1 MNHIYKSIFNKALG
15 VFTAV
20 PEFASAHGKGSER
33 TVVGRVA
40 KGTAGFAASALA
52 ISVGLALTST
62 SAVAGPGIYINDGPD
77 EGCLVVPDAPTGI
90 YGLTRD
96 NISAANTML
105 KPGNLMPDRT
115 IFGLDKM
122 SPCES
127 SGNGVHAFDTQT
139 NRTLFYGK
147 THRVDTA
154 NNGSKNLTLGGR
166 LDVNSGIIGVGD
178 RGTNG
183 AGATNSIRMGTG
195 TTLADAN
202 KKLNSISIG
211 VDTGASDSNAI
222 AIGANTSAAGSNSSA
237 IGLNAKATTDSSIAI
252 GTTAE
257 AGGPAVNATLLGTK
271 AIAIGYETKALGTSN
286 VALGYGSVAENGHD
300 SIAIGIKAK
309 TSNIKSIAIGAYS
322 EASGVQSTV
331 ISDNYGAAT
340 AVSTA
345 SGTRSQVYGAETNV
359 SGNNSVAIGDTNK
372 VASNR
377 TYVMGNNINAATGTD
392 DSLAFGTKAG
402 VGGANAI
409 ALGNTAKATKEN
421 TIAQGTESVVYGKNS
436 VSIGYKAVS
445 GIETPTP
452 TQTNAFSVS
461 IGNETEAI
469 DASTI
474 AIGDKAKAKGG
485 VDALA
490 VGTQAN
496 AMTYKA
502 LAIGAYSQATGRQ
515 STVIGNDI
523 QGQPSIASGTR
534 SQILGVQ
541 SNVSGD
547 NSVSIGDTNTV
558 ASVRTYAMGN
568 NINVAAGADDSLAFG
583 TKASVAGINTIAMG
597 NTTQASAN
605 YAIAVGNTAQAT
617 AEHATAI
624 GNKSVASNVS
634 AIALGRQA
642 QATDENAVALGAD
655 SKADGHSSF
664 AGAVGSSS
672 AGTRQVSIGHYAGNN
687 TEGSSTP
694 AKPADYA
701 VFIGNYAGSDAA
713 GTNGNTNG
721 VAIGSEAGRYL
732 QSGSNNTA
740 IGSQAG
746 QYVEGSLNASLG
758 QGAGKYV
765 KGNNNIAMGTQAG
778 TGTATE
784 KLEVSGTTAIGNTAK
799 ALTNDSVAIGTTAK
813 SGKVDKFSGERSVA
827 IGAYSEALGTGGIA
841 IGDSAATTNGH
852 NGVAI
857 GVYSKTQNEK
867 AISIGAF
874 NKATGAQSIVIA
886 GNYDLK
892 NSDGV
897 SVASGTRATVI
908 GAETTVSGNNSVAI
922 GDTNT
927 VASARTYALGNNI
940 NAAAGT
946 DDSLVFGTRAAV
958 GARDTI
964 AMGNTAQSKTRHS
977 IAIGQDASAGD
988 DSANAEQKGVSAVA
1002 IGHGAQAN
1010 YYDAIAIGA
1019 RATVAPAAG
1028 NTTAADSIAIG
1039 VEATADNYKTTAI
1052 GTYARAKGRQ
1062 STVIANNVQGS
1073 NYSTASGD
1081 RSQVYGVETTVSGNN
1096 SVAIGDTNNVA
1107 SNRTY
1112 AIGNNINIAEA
1123 AVDSLAF
1130 GTKAGV
1136 KSARS
1141 IAIGTEASAGSTDT
1155 TYNPLGDI
1163 RATAI
1168 GSEAKANGL
1177 RSIALGDVAVAS
1189 ERYGTALGSSSNVSA
1204 AYGTAVG
1211 FENRVSGDGG
1221 FAAGTH
1227 SVAAG
1232 RQQISI
1238 GHFAGDNVAN
1248 SGVPAK
1254 AADYGVFIGRY
1265 AGSDAAGATGNNYGI
1280 AIGAEAGRYQQG
1292 GEDNYAI
1299 GQNAGQY
1306 VNGTHS
1312 VALGLNAGSHIE
1324 GDGNF
1329 AAADGAGNYIKGRN
1343 NIAIGNNAGSGAAGA
1358 IVEADRTISV
1368 GTRTQARG
1376 DNAVAIGTDSKAL
1389 AVDATAVGQAAQAS
1403 AEKTVAVGQGAK
1415 ATERFTVAMGHNA
1428 TASHANSVALGTNS
1442 ATSDVHT
1449 GAYTL
1454 NNSYTAAGLPNA
1466 ANGTVSVG
1474 SVGKERQIQN
1484 VAAGVISAT
1493 STDAINGSQ
1502 LYATNNYMSNFATGV
1517 KNVLGGDAAVDNAG
1531 NLTMS
1536 NIGGT
1541 GKGNVNDAIAA
1552 ANTKVAAGDNITVT
1566 PTTNA
1571 DGSKTYTV
1579 ATKKDLVVD
1588 SVKAG
1593 DTTVNTDGVT
1603 IAGGPS
1609 VKKDGINA
1617 GDKKITG
1624 VADGNV
1630 AAGSKDA
1637 VNGGQLAEVK
1647 AKADSAVQDV
1657 VSSNPT
1663 ALTATKAGDTVTLT
1677 PNFIAGD
1684 LVNADGT
1691 VNDPAAADEGKLVS
1705 AKTVADALKANHF
1718 VVDTKANGGAVDAAS
1733 EENAKVGSGNKVTF
1747 EAGKNLVAQQTN
1759 TANGGATVNYKL
1771 SDTLENLVSVKSAEI
1786 EAGIGP
1792 NKVVLNNNGVK
1803 VGDSTLNDKGLTI
1816 NNGPSVTDT
1825 GIDAGNKKITGVADG
1840 NVAAGSTDAVN
1851 GGQLAAVKAKAD
1863 SAVQDIKSGDEKAL
1877 SVTKAG
1883 NTYTITPNLSG
1894 DLVDANGNITAPTT
1908 PEEKGK
1914 LVTAGTVAEA
1924 LANTHFV
1931 VDTKA
1936 TDGELDAASQAD
1948 QKIKASNKVT
1958 LQAGK
1963 NLKAKQTNGANGA
1976 EVEFSLKDSI
1986 SLKEVKVGE
1995 GSANEV
2001 VLNNNGVNV
2010 AGNTYINKDGLNAN
2024 DKKITNVA
2032 PGAVT
2037 AASKDAVNGSQLY
2050 NVANNVKD
2058 LIGPDA
2064 KIDPATG
2071 KVTVADPAKGIGET
2085 GKGNIG
2091 DAIKHVNDAA
2101 KAAAETAAKHTTVVE
2116 GKNVKVTKGKN
2127 AAGGDEYTVA
2137 TKDDLDVT
2145 SVTAGNTT
2153 VNTNGLTITGGPS
2166 VTRGGIDAGN
2176 RVISGVKAG
2185 DVSATSQEAVNGS
2198 QLHATNTKLDGVKA
2212 KADTAVQDVKSG
2224 DENALTAVKDPS
2236 TNIVTVTPKLSGNLV
2251 DANGNITAPTT
2262 PEEKGKLVT
2271 AGTVADALANTHFV
2285 VDTKATD
2292 GELDAASQADQKI
2305 KAGNKV
2311 TLQAGKNLK
2320 AKQTNGANGAQV
2332 EFSLKDSISLKE
2344 VTAGEGANQVVL
2356 GNDGVKVGGNT
2367 YINNA
2372 GLNANGNKITN
2383 VADGVDP
2390 TDAVNKGQLD
2400 AVKGIADSAVKS
2412 VDVANGEQ
2420 NLVVDNSDPKNPK
2433 LSLKKDLTV
2442 DSVKAGDST
2451 LNNDGL
2457 TIAGGPSVKKD
2468 GINAGDKT
2476 ITNVALGAVSPT
2488 SKDAVNG
2495 SQLYNVADNVKD
2507 LIGPDAVIDP
2517 ATGKVTVADPAK
2529 GIGETGKGN
2538 IGDAIKHVNDAAKA
2552 AADTAKKHTTVEQ
2565 GDNIVVEE
2573 SLNADGGKHYK
2584 VSTAKDLNVD
2594 SVKAGDTTVN
2604 NDGVTIA
2611 GGPSVTKGG
2620 INAGGNTIT
2629 NVADGVNPNDA
2640 VNKGQLDKVAGVAD
2654 SAVKSV
2660 KAADGEQ
2667 NLVVDNSDP
2676 KNPKLSLKKDLTV
2689 DSVKAGDTTVNN
2701 DGLTIAGGP
2710 SVKKDG
2716 IDAGDKKITNVAAGD
2731 VAENS
2736 KDAVNGGQLHNVAK
2750 GVADVLGGD
2759 AAVDGDGKV
2768 TMTNIGETGKGN
2780 VNDAIKHV
2788 NDLAKNAADTAKKH
2802 TTVEQGDNI
2811 VVEES
2816 LNADGGKH
2824 YKVSTA
2830 KDLNVDSVKAGD
2842 TTVNND
2848 GVTIAG
2854 GPSVTKGGINAG
2866 GNTITN
2872 VADGVNDTD
2881 AVNKGQ
2887 LNKVDTKVSNV
2898 AQNVVNVLGGDAAVN
2913 GNGDITMSNIG
2924 ETGKGNINDAIKS
2937 VNDLAKKAAAEKT
2950 SVKAKEGR
2958 SNVTVTEG
2966 VNAAGG
2972 HEYTVDVERSVTNA
2986 GSDYVTVTN
2995 NHDADTNTT
3004 TYTVDVSAK
3013 TKASLAKADSAVQGL
3028 TSKDGNLNF
3037 TKGPNGNVEVS
3048 FNDNLNVKNVT
3059 TDRVQVANGP
3069 SMSKDGINA
3078 AGKAISNVANGNVAA
3093 DSKDAVNGGQLH
3105 ETAKSVADVIGGG
3118 ATVKDGKVV
3127 AGQNG
3132 IGNTGQNTV
3141 HGAIAAI
3148 NQNTA
3153 NNFNQIRGDL
3163 RKMDR
3168 DLRGGIAGALA
3179 TAGLPQAFRPG
3190 KSMVAAAAS
3199 TYRGQSGLAIGV
3211 SRISD
3216 NGKVIL
3222 KVTGNTNSRGD
3233 FGGTIGAGYQW

>member
-52 ISVGLALTST
+52 ISIGLALTST
-62 SAVAGPGIYINDGPD
+62 SAVAGPGIYINDGKSD
-77 EGCLVVPDAPTGI
+77 DGCLALPDASGPNVGI
-90 YGLTRD
+90 YG
-96 NISAANTML
+96 ISNAGGGINVSILA
-105 KPGNLMPDRT
+105 PGQVAPNKDYFAMNA
-115 IFGLDKM
+115 M
-122 SPCES
+122 APCLS
-127 SGNGVHAFDTQT
+127 SGNAAQALDTQT
-139 NRTLFYGK
+139 NRTLFYGNDSYGHG
-147 THRVDTA
+147 TIT
-154 NNGSKNLTLGGR
+154 NNGAKNLTLGGR

-195 TTLADAN
+195 TTLDDAN
-202 KKLNSISIG
+202 KKINSIAIGVNTQATSDYATAIGEEALANGSDGALAIGRKATANATSGPMAIGYDAVTTGKSGIAQGYHAHTNAQSGLAIGDNAKASGIGQVAIGYASNAQKPDIDKANTAAPNKADYSVTVGHYAGADYTGTNNYRSTLIGDNAGRYGEEGTQNTAVGSLACMYVKGSNNVALGIGAGSGSATDKLEVSNTTAIGNAAKALTHNSISIG
-211 VDTGASDSNAI
+211 L
-222 AIGANTSAAGSNSSA
+222 NSKS
-237 IGLNAKATTDSSIAI
+237 GKADAFSGENSIAI
-252 GTTAE
+252 GSIAE
-257 AGGPAVNATLLGTK
+257 AM
-271 AIAIGYETKALGTSN
+271 GTSSI
-286 VALGYGSVAENGHD
+286 AMGSHASTSNGHD
-300 SIAIGIKAK
+300 SIALGTYATTENQKA
-309 TSNIKSIAIGAYS
+309 TAIGSYS
-322 EASGVQSTV
+322 AATGRQSLTIANNYDSKNLKPVSVASGARATV
-331 ISDNYGAAT
+331 I
-340 AVSTA
+340 
-345 SGTRSQVYGAETNV
+345 GAETTV
-359 SGNNSVAIGDTNK
+359 SGDNSVAIGDTNT

-377 TYVMGNNINAATGTD
+377 TYVMGNNINAAAGTN

-547 NSVSIGDTNTV
+547 NSVSIGDTNT
-558 ASVRTYAMGN
+558 
-568 NINVAAGADDSLAFG
+568 I
-583 TKASVAGINTIAMG
+583 
-597 NTTQASAN
+597 
-605 YAIAVGNTAQAT
+605 
-617 AEHATAI
+617 
-624 GNKSVASNVS
+624 
-634 AIALGRQA
+634 
-642 QATDENAVALGAD
+642 
-655 SKADGHSSF
+655 
-664 AGAVGSSS
+664 
-672 AGTRQVSIGHYAGNN
+672 
-687 TEGSSTP
+687 
-694 AKPADYA
+694 
-701 VFIGNYAGSDAA
+701 
-713 GTNGNTNG
+713 
-721 VAIGSEAGRYL
+721 
-732 QSGSNNTA
+732 
-740 IGSQAG
+740 
-746 QYVEGSLNASLG
+746 
-758 QGAGKYV
+758 
-765 KGNNNIAMGTQAG
+765 
-778 TGTATE
+778 
-784 KLEVSGTTAIGNTAK
+784 
-799 ALTNDSVAIGTTAK
+799 
-813 SGKVDKFSGERSVA
+813 
-827 IGAYSEALGTGGIA
+827 
-841 IGDSAATTNGH
+841 
-852 NGVAI
+852 
-857 GVYSKTQNEK
+857 
-867 AISIGAF
+867 
-874 NKATGAQSIVIA
+874 
-886 GNYDLK
+886 
-892 NSDGV
+892 
-897 SVASGTRATVI
+897 
-908 GAETTVSGNNSVAI
+908 
-922 GDTNT
+922 
-927 VASARTYALGNNI
+927 ASARTYALGNNI

-946 DDSLVFGTRAAV
+946 EDSLAFGTRASVQGANTIAVGNTAQALTDDSISIGRDSKAGKVDKFDGKKSIAIGYASEAMGSNAIALGSNAATNNGHDSIAMGTYAKTNGEKTISIGAYNTAEGAQSIVIAGNYDASTGSNRSTTTAAARRAIVVGPESHATAEDAVAIGNKNTVASARTYALGNNINVAAGADDSLVFGTRANV
-958 GARDTI
+958 GAVHSI
-964 AMGNTAQSKTRHS
+964 AMGSTAAATGIGS
-977 IAIGQDASAGD
+977 IALGKSASATDQRAIAMGENALAGNEASMALGYNSSAKGSKQVSIGLGAGALKNATDAGAELATFVGHYAGADNASPTGNAQGVAVGVNAGRYGVSGIRNVAVGPNTGQKVEGD
-988 DSANAEQKGVSAVA
+988 DN
-1002 IGHGAQAN
+1002 
-1010 YYDAIAIGA
+1010 
-1019 RATVAPAAG
+1019 
-1028 NTTAADSIAIG
+1028 
-1039 VEATADNYKTTAI
+1039 TAI
-1052 GTYARAKGRQ
+1052 GYNSGRGVKGTNNFAGGANAGVFVEGNNNVALGFNAGIGAEAKPLKVNRTTAVGSDSRALADDSVALGDHA
-1062 STVIANNVQGS
+1062 IANN
-1073 NYSTASGD
+1073 A
-1081 RSQVYGVETTVSGNN
+1081 N
-1096 SVAIGDTNNVA
+1096 SVAIGT
-1107 SNRTY
+1107 
-1112 AIGNNINIAEA
+1112 
-1123 AVDSLAF
+1123 
-1130 GTKAGV
+1130 
-1136 KSARS
+1136 RS
-1141 IAIGTEASAGSTDT
+1141 T
-1155 TYNPLGDI
+1155 
-1163 RATAI
+1163 
-1168 GSEAKANGL
+1168 
-1177 RSIALGDVAVAS
+1177 
-1189 ERYGTALGSSSNVSA
+1189 
-1204 AYGTAVG
+1204 
-1211 FENRVSGDGG
+1211 
-1221 FAAGTH
+1221 
-1227 SVAAG
+1227 
-1232 RQQISI
+1232 
-1238 GHFAGDNVAN
+1238 
-1248 SGVPAK
+1248 
-1254 AADYGVFIGRY
+1254 
-1265 AGSDAAGATGNNYGI
+1265 
-1280 AIGAEAGRYQQG
+1280 
-1292 GEDNYAI
+1292 
-1299 GQNAGQY
+1299 
-1306 VNGTHS
+1306 
-1312 VALGLNAGSHIE
+1312 
-1324 GDGNF
+1324 
-1329 AAADGAGNYIKGRN
+1329 
-1343 NIAIGNNAGSGAAGA
+1343 
-1358 IVEADRTISV
+1358 
-1368 GTRTQARG
+1368 
-1376 DNAVAIGTDSKAL
+1376 
-1389 AVDATAVGQAAQAS
+1389 
-1403 AEKTVAVGQGAK
+1403 
-1415 ATERFTVAMGHNA
+1415 
-1428 TASHANSVALGTNS
+1428 
-1442 ATSDVHT
+1442 TSDIHT

-1454 NNSYTAAGLPNA
+1454 NGSYTAAGLPVA

-1474 SVGKERQIQN
+1474 SAGKERQIQN

-1502 LYATNNYMSNFATGV
+1502 LYATNNYLSNLAGGV

-1531 NLTMS
+1531 NVTMS

-1566 PTTNA
+1566 PTTNT

-1609 VKKDGINA
+1609 VQKTGINA
-1617 GDKKITG
+1617 GNKKITG
-1624 VADGNV
+1624 VANGNV

-1647 AKADSAVQDV
+1647 AKADSAVQNV
-1657 VSSNPT
+1657 VSTNPT

-1691 VNDPAAADEGKLVS
+1691 VKDPAAADEGKLVS

-1718 VVDTKANGGAVDAAS
+1718 VVDTKANGGKVETGS
-1733 EENAKVGSGNKVTF
+1733 EADAKVGSGNKVTF

-1816 NNGPSVTDT
+1816 NNGPSVTDA
-1825 GIDAGNKKITGVADG
+1825 GIDAGNKKITGVANG

-1851 GGQLAAVKAKAD
+1851 GGQLAEVKSKAD
-1863 SAVQDIKSGDEKAL
+1863 SAVQDVKSGDENAL
-1877 SVTKAG
+1877 TAVKDPNTNIVTV
-1883 NTYTITPNLSG
+1883 TPKLSG
-1894 DLVDANGNITAPTT
+1894 DLVDTNGNITAPTT

-1914 LVTAGTVAEA
+1914 LVTAGTVADA

-2064 KIDPATG
+2064 T
-2071 KVTVADPAKGIGET
+2071 
-2085 GKGNIG
+2085 
-2091 DAIKHVNDAA
+2091 
-2101 KAAAETAAKHTTVVE
+2101 
-2116 GKNVKVTKGKN
+2116 
-2127 AAGGDEYTVA
+2127 
-2137 TKDDLDVT
+2137 
-2145 SVTAGNTT
+2145 
-2153 VNTNGLTITGGPS
+2153 
-2166 VTRGGIDAGN
+2166 
-2176 RVISGVKAG
+2176 
-2185 DVSATSQEAVNGS
+2185 
-2198 QLHATNTKLDGVKA
+2198 
-2212 KADTAVQDVKSG
+2212 
-2224 DENALTAVKDPS
+2224 
-2236 TNIVTVTPKLSGNLV
+2236 
-2251 DANGNITAPTT
+2251 
-2262 PEEKGKLVT
+2262 
-2271 AGTVADALANTHFV
+2271 
-2285 VDTKATD
+2285 
-2292 GELDAASQADQKI
+2292 
-2305 KAGNKV
+2305 
-2311 TLQAGKNLK
+2311 
-2320 AKQTNGANGAQV
+2320 
-2332 EFSLKDSISLKE
+2332 
-2344 VTAGEGANQVVL
+2344 
-2356 GNDGVKVGGNT
+2356 
-2367 YINNA
+2367 
-2372 GLNANGNKITN
+2372 
-2383 VADGVDP
+2383 
-2390 TDAVNKGQLD
+2390 
-2400 AVKGIADSAVKS
+2400 
-2412 VDVANGEQ
+2412 
-2420 NLVVDNSDPKNPK
+2420 
-2433 LSLKKDLTV
+2433 
-2442 DSVKAGDST
+2442 
-2451 LNNDGL
+2451 
-2457 TIAGGPSVKKD
+2457 
-2468 GINAGDKT
+2468 
-2476 ITNVALGAVSPT
+2476 
-2488 SKDAVNG
+2488 
-2495 SQLYNVADNVKD
+2495 
-2507 LIGPDAVIDP
+2507 IDP

-2584 VSTAKDLNVD
+2584 VSTARDLNVD

-2604 NDGVTIA
+2604 NDGVTINN
-2611 GGPSVTKGG
+2611 GPSMTKDG
-2620 INAGGNTIT
+2620 INANNTKVT
-2629 NVADGVNPNDA
+2629 NVADGVDAADA
-2640 VNKGQLDKVAGVAD
+2640 VNKGQLD
-2654 SAVKSV
+2654 
-2660 KAADGEQ
+2660 
-2667 NLVVDNSDP
+2667 
-2676 KNPKLSLKKDLTV
+2676 
-2689 DSVKAGDTTVNN
+2689 
-2701 DGLTIAGGP
+2701 
-2710 SVKKDG
+2710 
-2716 IDAGDKKITNVAAGD
+2716 
-2731 VAENS
+2731 
-2736 KDAVNGGQLHNVAK
+2736 
-2750 GVADVLGGD
+2750 
-2759 AAVDGDGKV
+2759 
-2768 TMTNIGETGKGN
+2768 
-2780 VNDAIKHV
+2780 
-2788 NDLAKNAADTAKKH
+2788 
-2802 TTVEQGDNI
+2802 
-2811 VVEES
+2811 
-2816 LNADGGKH
+2816 
-2824 YKVSTA
+2824 
-2830 KDLNVDSVKAGD
+2830 
-2842 TTVNND
+2842 
-2848 GVTIAG
+2848 
-2854 GPSVTKGGINAG
+2854 
-2866 GNTITN
+2866 
-2872 VADGVNDTD
+2872 
-2881 AVNKGQ
+2881 
-2887 LNKVDTKVSNV
+2887 KVDTKVSNV
-2898 AQNVVNVLGGDAAVN
+2898 AQNVVNVLGGDATVN

-2966 VNAAGG
+2966 INAAGG

-3037 TKGPNGNVEVS
+3037 TKGANGNVEVS

-3216 NGKVIL
+3216 NGKIIL

>member
-33 TVVGRVA
+33 AVVGRVA

-62 SAVAGPGIYINDGPD
+62 SAVASAGIYVNDGTDP
-77 EGCLVVPDAPTGI
+77 GCLALPDTPYPNTGI
-90 YGLTRD
+90 YG
-96 NISAANTML
+96 ISSSGNSIV
-105 KPGNLMPDRT
+105 PGNSMINPGYTLVPNSY
-115 IFGLDKM
+115 FGLDQMK
-122 SPCES
+122 PCLP
-127 SGNGVHAFDTQT
+127 SGDGVHAAATQT
-139 NRTLFYGK
+139 NRTLFYGN
-147 THRVDTA
+147 THTVDTT

-178 RGTNG
+178 RGVNG

-195 TTLADAN
+195 TTLDEAN

-211 VDTGASDSNAI
+211 VDAGASATGSTAIGANAKARAEYSVALGDSAVSGDNTIGAVNGGGGAIAIGRQSMANNYNAI
-222 AIGANTSAAGSNSSA
+222 AIGMSASVSPAAGV
-237 IGLNAKATTDSSIAI
+237 TTASDGIAI
-252 GTTAE
+252 GSETVVDNYK
-257 AGGPAVNATLLGTK
+257 GIAV
-271 AIAIGYETKALGTSN
+271 
-286 VALGYGSVAENGHD
+286 
-300 SIAIGIKAK
+300 
-309 TSNIKSIAIGAYS
+309 GAYS
-322 EASGVQSTV
+322 QAKGRQSTV
-331 ISDNYGAAT
+331 IANNVQGSNY
-340 AVSTA
+340 STA
-345 SGTRSQVYGAETNV
+345 SGDRSQVYGAETNV
-359 SGNNSVAIGDTNK
+359 SGNNSVAIGDTNT
-372 VASNR
+372 VASAR
-377 TYVMGNNINAATGTD
+377 TYALGNNINAAAGTQ
-392 DSLAFGTKAG
+392 DSLVFGTRASVEAIANIAMGKTATTHTDNSIAIGSGAESGGKGANDGFNGTKA
-402 VGGANAI
+402 
-409 ALGNTAKATKEN
+409 
-421 TIAQGTESVVYGKNS
+421 
-436 VSIGYKAVS
+436 
-445 GIETPTP
+445 
-452 TQTNAFSVS
+452 
-461 IGNETEAI
+461 
-469 DASTI
+469 
-474 AIGDKAKAKGG
+474 
-485 VDALA
+485 
-490 VGTQAN
+490 
-496 AMTYKA
+496 
-502 LAIGAYSQATGRQ
+502 
-515 STVIGNDI
+515 
-523 QGQPSIASGTR
+523 
-534 SQILGVQ
+534 
-541 SNVSGD
+541 
-547 NSVSIGDTNTV
+547 
-558 ASVRTYAMGN
+558 
-568 NINVAAGADDSLAFG
+568 
-583 TKASVAGINTIAMG
+583 
-597 NTTQASAN
+597 
-605 YAIAVGNTAQAT
+605 
-617 AEHATAI
+617 
-624 GNKSVASNVS
+624 
-634 AIALGRQA
+634 
-642 QATDENAVALGAD
+642 
-655 SKADGHSSF
+655 
-664 AGAVGSSS
+664 
-672 AGTRQVSIGHYAGNN
+672 
-687 TEGSSTP
+687 
-694 AKPADYA
+694 
-701 VFIGNYAGSDAA
+701 
-713 GTNGNTNG
+713 
-721 VAIGSEAGRYL
+721 VAIGSDAKGL
-732 QSGSNNTA
+732 GTGAVA
-740 IGSQAG
+740 IGQ
-746 QYVEGSLNASLG
+746 NAT
-758 QGAGKYV
+758 V
-765 KGNNNIAMGTQAG
+765 KDGHDSIAMG
-778 TGTATE
+778 
-784 KLEVSGTTAIGNTAK
+784 V
-799 ALTNDSVAIGTTAK
+799 
-813 SGKVDKFSGERSVA
+813 
-827 IGAYSEALGTGGIA
+827 YSQ
-841 IGDSAATTNGH
+841 TTN
-852 NGVAI
+852 N
-857 GVYSKTQNEK
+857 K
-867 AISIGAF
+867 AISIGAYNEASGVQSTVIGSNF
-874 NKATGAQSIVIA
+874 NT
-886 GNYDLK
+886 K
-892 NSDGV
+892 NDAGV

-946 DDSLVFGTRAAV
+946 DDSLAFGTRASV
-958 GARDTI
+958 QGANTI
-964 AMGNTAQSKTRHS
+964 AVGNTAQALTDDSISIGRDSKAGKVDKFDGKKS
-977 IAIGQDASAGD
+977 IAIGYASEAMGSNAIALGSNAATNNGHDSIAMGTYAKTNGEKTISIGAYNTAEGAQSIVIAGNYDASTG
-988 DSANAEQKGVSAVA
+988 SNRS
-1002 IGHGAQAN
+1002 
-1010 YYDAIAIGA
+1010 
-1019 RATVAPAAG
+1019 T
-1028 NTTAADSIAIG
+1028 TTAAARRAIVVGPESHATAEDALAIG
-1039 VEATADNYKTTAI
+1039 NKNT
-1052 GTYARAKGRQ
+1052 
-1062 STVIANNVQGS
+1062 
-1073 NYSTASGD
+1073 
-1081 RSQVYGVETTVSGNN
+1081 
-1096 SVAIGDTNNVA
+1096 VA
-1107 SNRTY
+1107 SARTY
-1112 AIGNNINIAEA
+1112 AIGNNINVA
-1123 AVDSLAF
+1123 ANTDDSLVF
-1130 GTKAGV
+1130 GTRAHTDFSRSIAMGVNASTLGQTGVAIGDNAVTNGVNQISIGHKAGDVTETDNKKTRRPNVGNFGVMIGHYAGAEYTADEVTPVNHQHGTVAVGTQAGRAGKDSWSNIALGNQAGRAVHGNDNIAIGVNSGSGKMTDKVESDGKDVSTVDEYLNV
-1136 KSARS
+1136 KHSISVGTMSAGKNNYS
-1141 IAIGTEASAGSTDT
+1141 IAIGTQATAGNGQKEADGST
-1155 TYNPLGDI
+1155 
-1163 RATAI
+1163 
-1168 GSEAKANGL
+1168 KNGY
-1177 RSIALGDVAVAS
+1177 S
-1189 ERYGTALGSSSNVSA
+1189 
-1204 AYGTAVG
+1204 
-1211 FENRVSGDGG
+1211 
-1221 FAAGTH
+1221 
-1227 SVAAG
+1227 
-1232 RQQISI
+1232 
-1238 GHFAGDNVAN
+1238 
-1248 SGVPAK
+1248 
-1254 AADYGVFIGRY
+1254 
-1265 AGSDAAGATGNNYGI
+1265 
-1280 AIGAEAGRYQQG
+1280 
-1292 GEDNYAI
+1292 
-1299 GQNAGQY
+1299 
-1306 VNGTHS
+1306 
-1312 VALGLNAGSHIE
+1312 
-1324 GDGNF
+1324 
-1329 AAADGAGNYIKGRN
+1329 
-1343 NIAIGNNAGSGAAGA
+1343 
-1358 IVEADRTISV
+1358 
-1368 GTRTQARG
+1368 
-1376 DNAVAIGTDSKAL
+1376 VAIGTSAN
-1389 AVDATAVGQAAQAS
+1389 AS
-1403 AEKTVAVGQGAK
+1403 AL
-1415 ATERFTVAMGHNA
+1415 
-1428 TASHANSVALGTNS
+1428 NSVALGAAAS
-1442 ATSDVHT
+1442 ASHEYSVALGRDSKTSDIHT
-1449 GAYTL
+1449 GDYTL

-1474 SVGKERQIQN
+1474 SAGKERQIQN

-1502 LYATNNYMSNFATGV
+1502 LYATNNYLSNLAGGV

-1531 NLTMS
+1531 NVTMS

-1566 PTTNA
+1566 PTTNT

-1603 IAGGPS
+1603 ITGGPS

-1617 GDKKITG
+1617 GDKKIT
-1624 VADGNV
+1624 NV
-1630 AAGSKDA
+1630 APGAVVAGSKDA

-1647 AKADSAVQDV
+1647 AKADSAVQNV
-1657 VSSNPT
+1657 VSANPT

-1691 VNDPAAADEGKLVS
+1691 VKDPAAADEGKLVS

-1718 VVDTKANGGAVDAAS
+1718 VVDTKANGGKVDAAS

-1816 NNGPSVTDT
+1816 NNGPSVTDA
-1825 GIDAGNKKITGVADG
+1825 GIDAGNKKITGVANG

-1851 GGQLAAVKAKAD
+1851 GGQLAEVKSKAD
-1863 SAVQDIKSGDEKAL
+1863 SAVQDVKSGDENAL
-1877 SVTKAG
+1877 TAVKDPNTNIVTV
-1883 NTYTITPNLSG
+1883 TPKLSG
-1894 DLVDANGNITAPTT
+1894 DLVDTNGNITAPTT
-1908 PEEKGK
+1908 PADKGK

-2064 KIDPATG
+2064 AIDPATG

-2224 DENALTAVKDPS
+2224 DENALTAVKDPN
-2236 TNIVTVTPKLSGNLV
+2236 TNIVTVTPKLSGDLV

-2262 PEEKGKLVT
+2262 PADKGKLVT

-2356 GNDGVKVGGNT
+2356 NDKGVNVGGNT
-2367 YINNA
+2367 YINND

-2390 TDAVNKGQLD
+2390 KDAVNKGQLD
-2400 AVKGIADSAVKS
+2400 AVKGVADSAVKS
-2412 VDVANGEQ
+2412 VKAKDGEE
-2420 NLVVDNSDPKNPK
+2420 NLVVDNTDPKNPK

-2468 GINAGDKT
+2468 GINAGGKT
-2476 ITNVALGAVSPT
+2476 ITNVAPGAVTPT

-2495 SQLYNVADNVKD
+2495 GQLYNVANNVKD
-2507 LIGPDAVIDP
+2507 LIGPDAAIDP

-2584 VSTAKDLNVD
+2584 VYTAKDLNVDSVKAGDTTVNNDGVTIAGGPSVTKAGINAGGNTITNVADGVNPNDAVNKGQLDAVKGVADSAVKSVDVANGEQNLVVDNSDPKNPKLSLKKDLTVDSVKAGDSTLNNDGLTIAGGPSVKKDGIDAADKKITNVAAGDVAENSKDAVNGGQLHSVASSVANVLGGNAAVDGNGNVTTNDIGGTGKGTVHDAIAAVKDAADKAADTAKKHTTVEHGDNILVEESTNADGGKHYKVSTARDLNVD

-2640 VNKGQLDKVAGVAD
+2640 VNKGQLD
-2654 SAVKSV
+2654 
-2660 KAADGEQ
+2660 
-2667 NLVVDNSDP
+2667 
-2676 KNPKLSLKKDLTV
+2676 
-2689 DSVKAGDTTVNN
+2689 
-2701 DGLTIAGGP
+2701 
-2710 SVKKDG
+2710 
-2716 IDAGDKKITNVAAGD
+2716 
-2731 VAENS
+2731 
-2736 KDAVNGGQLHNVAK
+2736 
-2750 GVADVLGGD
+2750 
-2759 AAVDGDGKV
+2759 
-2768 TMTNIGETGKGN
+2768 
-2780 VNDAIKHV
+2780 
-2788 NDLAKNAADTAKKH
+2788 
-2802 TTVEQGDNI
+2802 
-2811 VVEES
+2811 
-2816 LNADGGKH
+2816 
-2824 YKVSTA
+2824 
-2830 KDLNVDSVKAGD
+2830 
-2842 TTVNND
+2842 
-2848 GVTIAG
+2848 
-2854 GPSVTKGGINAG
+2854 
-2866 GNTITN
+2866 
-2872 VADGVNDTD
+2872 
-2881 AVNKGQ
+2881 
-2887 LNKVDTKVSNV
+2887 KVDTKVSNV

-2995 NHDADTNTT
+2995 NHDADSNTT

-3037 TKGPNGNVEVS
+3037 TKGANGNVEVS

>member
-33 TVVGRVA
+33 AVVGRVA

-62 SAVAGPGIYINDGPD
+62 SAVAGPGIYINDGTD
-77 EGCLVVPDAPTGI
+77 TGCLAIPHAQSPNVGIHGISGGAPVPGLSLLGPSQVVPDKSY
-90 YGLTRD
+90 YGLDVMKPCLSSTGT
-96 NISAANTML
+96 AAEE
-105 KPGNLMPDRT
+105 R
-115 IFGLDKM
+115 
-122 SPCES
+122 S
-127 SGNGVHAFDTQT
+127 TQT
-139 NRTLFYGK
+139 NRTLFYGGNSYTK
-147 THRVDTA
+147 GTITD
-154 NNGSKNLTLGGR
+154 NGAKNLTLGGR

-195 TTLADAN
+195 TTLDEAN
-202 KKLNSISIG
+202 KVANSISIG
-211 VDTGASDSNAI
+211 VDAGASALGSTAIGANAKARAEYSVALGDSAVSGDNTIGAANGGGGAIAIGRQSMANNYNAI
-222 AIGANTSAAGSNSSA
+222 AIGFSASVSPAAGV
-237 IGLNAKATTDSSIAI
+237 TTASDGIAI
-252 GTTAE
+252 GS
-257 AGGPAVNATLLGTK
+257 
-271 AIAIGYETKALGTSN
+271 ET
-286 VALGYGSVAENGHD
+286 VV
-300 SIAIGIKAK
+300 
-309 TSNIKSIAIGAYS
+309 
-322 EASGVQSTV
+322 
-331 ISDNYGAAT
+331 DNYKGI
-340 AVSTA
+340 AV
-345 SGTRSQVYGAETNV
+345 
-359 SGNNSVAIGDTNK
+359 
-372 VASNR
+372 
-377 TYVMGNNINAATGTD
+377 
-392 DSLAFGTKAG
+392 
-402 VGGANAI
+402 
-409 ALGNTAKATKEN
+409 
-421 TIAQGTESVVYGKNS
+421 
-436 VSIGYKAVS
+436 
-445 GIETPTP
+445 
-452 TQTNAFSVS
+452 
-461 IGNETEAI
+461 
-469 DASTI
+469 
-474 AIGDKAKAKGG
+474 
-485 VDALA
+485 
-490 VGTQAN
+490 
-496 AMTYKA
+496 
-502 LAIGAYSQATGRQ
+502 GAYSQ
-515 STVIGNDI
+515 
-523 QGQPSIASGTR
+523 
-534 SQILGVQ
+534 
-541 SNVSGD
+541 
-547 NSVSIGDTNTV
+547 
-558 ASVRTYAMGN
+558 
-568 NINVAAGADDSLAFG
+568 
-583 TKASVAGINTIAMG
+583 
-597 NTTQASAN
+597 
-605 YAIAVGNTAQAT
+605 
-617 AEHATAI
+617 
-624 GNKSVASNVS
+624 
-634 AIALGRQA
+634 
-642 QATDENAVALGAD
+642 
-655 SKADGHSSF
+655 
-664 AGAVGSSS
+664 
-672 AGTRQVSIGHYAGNN
+672 
-687 TEGSSTP
+687 
-694 AKPADYA
+694 
-701 VFIGNYAGSDAA
+701 
-713 GTNGNTNG
+713 
-721 VAIGSEAGRYL
+721 
-732 QSGSNNTA
+732 
-740 IGSQAG
+740 
-746 QYVEGSLNASLG
+746 
-758 QGAGKYV
+758 
-765 KGNNNIAMGTQAG
+765 
-778 TGTATE
+778 
-784 KLEVSGTTAIGNTAK
+784 
-799 ALTNDSVAIGTTAK
+799 
-813 SGKVDKFSGERSVA
+813 
-827 IGAYSEALGTGGIA
+827 
-841 IGDSAATTNGH
+841 
-852 NGVAI
+852 
-857 GVYSKTQNEK
+857 
-867 AISIGAF
+867 
-874 NKATGAQSIVIA
+874 
-886 GNYDLK
+886 
-892 NSDGV
+892 
-897 SVASGTRATVI
+897 
-908 GAETTVSGNNSVAI
+908 
-922 GDTNT
+922 
-927 VASARTYALGNNI
+927 
-940 NAAAGT
+940 
-946 DDSLVFGTRAAV
+946 
-958 GARDTI
+958 
-964 AMGNTAQSKTRHS
+964 
-977 IAIGQDASAGD
+977 
-988 DSANAEQKGVSAVA
+988 
-1002 IGHGAQAN
+1002 
-1010 YYDAIAIGA
+1010 
-1019 RATVAPAAG
+1019 
-1028 NTTAADSIAIG
+1028 
-1039 VEATADNYKTTAI
+1039 
-1052 GTYARAKGRQ
+1052 AKGRQ

-1096 SVAIGDTNNVA
+1096 SVAIGDKNNVESARTYALGNNINAAAGTQDSLVFGTRATVEAVANIAMGRTATTHTDNSIAIGSGAESGGKGANDAFSGTQAVAIGPGAKGLGTGAVAIGPNASVKDGHDSIAMGVYSQTTNNKAISIGAYNEASGVQSTVIGSNFNTKNDAGVSIASGRRSQVYGVQTTVSGEQSVAIGDTNNVA
-1107 SNRTY
+1107 SARTY
-1112 AIGNNINIAEA
+1112 AMGNNINVA
-1123 AVDSLAF
+1123 AGADDSLAF
-1130 GTKAGV
+1130 GT
-1136 KSARS
+1136 
-1141 IAIGTEASAGSTDT
+1141 
-1155 TYNPLGDI
+1155 
-1163 RATAI
+1163 RA
-1168 GSEAKANGL
+1168 
-1177 RSIALGDVAVAS
+1177 
-1189 ERYGTALGSSSNVSA
+1189 
-1204 AYGTAVG
+1204 AVG
-1211 FENRVSGDGG
+1211 
-1221 FAAGTH
+1221 AANT
-1227 SVAAG
+1227 V
-1232 RQQISI
+1232 
-1238 GHFAGDNVAN
+1238 
-1248 SGVPAK
+1248 
-1254 AADYGVFIGRY
+1254 
-1265 AGSDAAGATGNNYGI
+1265 
-1280 AIGAEAGRYQQG
+1280 AIGA
-1292 GEDNYAI
+1292 
-1299 GQNAGQY
+1299 NA
-1306 VNGTHS
+1306 N
-1312 VALGLNAGSHIE
+1312 
-1324 GDGNF
+1324 
-1329 AAADGAGNYIKGRN
+1329 
-1343 NIAIGNNAGSGAAGA
+1343 
-1358 IVEADRTISV
+1358 
-1368 GTRTQARG
+1368 
-1376 DNAVAIGTDSKAL
+1376 
-1389 AVDATAVGQAAQAS
+1389 AAQ
-1403 AEKTVAVGQGAK
+1403 
-1415 ATERFTVAMGHNA
+1415 
-1428 TASHANSVALGTNS
+1428 ANSVALGAGS
-1442 ATSDVHT
+1442 ATSAAQTT
-1449 GAYTL
+1449 GPYTL
-1454 NNSYTAAGLPNA
+1454 NGSYTAAGQPNA

-1474 SVGKERQIQN
+1474 SAGKERQIQN

-1502 LYATNNYMSNFATGV
+1502 LYATNNYMNNFAGDV
-1517 KNVLGGDAAVDNAG
+1517 KTKLGGNAALG
-1531 NLTMS
+1531 NDGHLTMT

-1541 GKGNVNDAIAA
+1541 GKDNVNDAIAA
-1552 ANTKVAAGDNITVT
+1552 ANTKVAAGENITVT

-1593 DTTVNTDGVT
+1593 DTTVNTNGVT
-1603 IAGGPS
+1603 ITGGPS
-1609 VKKDGINA
+1609 VTKTGINA
-1617 GDKKITG
+1617 GDKKITN
-1624 VADGNV
+1624 VAPGTV

-1647 AKADSAVQDV
+1647 AKADSAVQNV
-1657 VSSNPT
+1657 VSANPTALTATKAGDTVTLTPNFIAGDLVNPATGAVNTPAAGDAGKLVTAGTVANALANTHFVVDTAKTDGELDAASKHDQKIKSGNKVTLQAGKNLKAKQTNAADGATVEFSLKDSISLTQVTAGTGANQVVLGNDGVKVGGNTYINNDGLNANNKPISNVADGVKPKDAVNKGQLDAVAQEAAKHTTVKAGQNVEVTEANNAAGGKEYTVKTADNLNVTSVKAGDTTVNTDGVTIAGGPSVKKDGINAGDKKITNVAPGTVAAGSKDAVNGGQLAEVKAKADSAVQNVVSANPT

-1691 VNDPAAADEGKLVS
+1691 VKDPAAADEGKLVS

-1816 NNGPSVTDT
+1816 NNGPSVTDA

-1851 GGQLAAVKAKAD
+1851 GGQLAEVKSKAD
-1863 SAVQDIKSGDEKAL
+1863 SAVQDVKSGDENAL
-1877 SVTKAG
+1877 TAVKDPNTNIVTV
-1883 NTYTITPNLSG
+1883 TPKLSG

-1908 PEEKGK
+1908 PADKGK

-2010 AGNTYINKDGLNAN
+2010 AGNTDINKDGLNAN

-2064 KIDPATG
+2064 AIDPATG

-2224 DENALTAVKDPS
+2224 DENALTAVKDPN
-2236 TNIVTVTPKLSGNLV
+2236 TNIVTVTPKLSGDLV

-2262 PEEKGKLVT
+2262 PADKGKLVT

-2356 GNDGVKVGGNT
+2356 NDKGVNVGGNT
-2367 YINNA
+2367 YINND

-2390 TDAVNKGQLD
+2390 TDAVNKSQLD
-2400 AVKGIADSAVKS
+2400 AVKGVADSAVKS
-2412 VDVANGEQ
+2412 VNVANGEQ
-2420 NLVVDNSDPKNPK
+2420 NLVVDNTDPKNPK

-2468 GINAGDKT
+2468 GI
-2476 ITNVALGAVSPT
+2476 
-2488 SKDAVNG
+2488 
-2495 SQLYNVADNVKD
+2495 
-2507 LIGPDAVIDP
+2507 
-2517 ATGKVTVADPAK
+2517 
-2529 GIGETGKGN
+2529 
-2538 IGDAIKHVNDAAKA
+2538 DAA
-2552 AADTAKKHTTVEQ
+2552 
-2565 GDNIVVEE
+2565 
-2573 SLNADGGKHYK
+2573 
-2584 VSTAKDLNVD
+2584 
-2594 SVKAGDTTVN
+2594 
-2604 NDGVTIA
+2604 
-2611 GGPSVTKGG
+2611 
-2620 INAGGNTIT
+2620 
-2629 NVADGVNPNDA
+2629 
-2640 VNKGQLDKVAGVAD
+2640 
-2654 SAVKSV
+2654 
-2660 KAADGEQ
+2660 
-2667 NLVVDNSDP
+2667 
-2676 KNPKLSLKKDLTV
+2676 
-2689 DSVKAGDTTVNN
+2689 
-2701 DGLTIAGGP
+2701 
-2710 SVKKDG
+2710 
-2716 IDAGDKKITNVAAGD
+2716 DKKITNVAAGD

-2736 KDAVNGGQLHNVAK
+2736 KDAVNGGQLHNVAQ
-2750 GVADVLGGD
+2750 GVADVLGGN
-2759 AAVDGDGKV
+2759 AAVNSDGKV

-2816 LNADGGKH
+2816 TNADGGKH

-2830 KDLNVDSVKAGD
+2830 KNLNVDSVKAGD

-2872 VADGVNDTD
+2872 VADGVNPDD

-2887 LNKVDTKVSNV
+2887 LDKVDTKVSNV

-2972 HEYTVDVERSVTNA
+2972 HEYTVDVERAVTEA
-2986 GSDYVTVTN
+2986 GSDQVTVTSK
-2995 NHDADTNTT
+2995 HDADSNTT
-3004 TYTVDVSAK
+3004 TYTVDVSDK

-3037 TKGPNGNVEVS
+3037 NKDPNGNVEVS

>member
-40 KGTAGFAASALA
+40 KGAAGFAASALA
-52 ISVGLALTST
+52 ISIGLALTST
-62 SAVAGPGIYINDGPD
+62 SAVAYPGIYINDRQAGN
-77 EGCLVVPDAPTGI
+77 CLAINDMAVANLGVGTILDVNSTPGSVELKVPGTYAPQTGI
-90 YGLTRD
+90 TPSYYNAAGSARPCVAVGGSTVD
-96 NISAANTML
+96 N
-105 KPGNLMPDRT
+105 R
-115 IFGLDKM
+115 
-122 SPCES
+122 
-127 SGNGVHAFDTQT
+127 DTQT
-139 NRTLFYGK
+139 NRTLFYGGAGA
-147 THRVDTA
+147 TTEAAEVNDRD
-154 NNGSKNLTLGGR
+154 NGAKNLTLGGR

-211 VDTGASDSNAI
+211 VDTGASDANAI

-252 GTTAE
+252 GTSSE
-257 AGGPAVNATLLGTK
+257 AGGPATSAALLGTK

-309 TSNIKSIAIGAYS
+309 TSNLKSISIGAYS
-322 EASGVQSTV
+322 EASGAQSTV
-331 ISDNYGAAT
+331 ISNNYGSAT
-340 AVSTA
+340 GAVSTA

-359 SGNNSVAIGDTNK
+359 SGNNSVAIGDTNT
-372 VASNR
+372 VASHR
-377 TYVMGNNINAATGTD
+377 TYAIGNNINVATGAD

-568 NINVAAGADDSLAFG
+568 NISVSANASDSLALGSAVKVDGDSAIALGKNAAAAGNNQIAIGVNAARNTTGGANHSSVYSVAIGTNAGADNVSTAQDGNTEGVAIGYNAGRHVGTGIHNSAIGLNSGMYIQGSDNIAFGSNAGSGQKDAVLDINRTVAIGANALASKNNAVSIGGNSKAEELSTIAIGDTATAKSSNQVSIGTRAGADAAQASGTTPAANNRYGIAIGFEAGRYQQGVVGGSAAKNLEAYNTAIGYQAGQYVKGYSNVALGNNAGSGTQDNVLEARYTVSIGDYAKATKNYATAIGQGAQANSVNSVALGLGANVATNAPDSLAFG
-583 TKASVAGINTIAMG
+583 TKAA
-597 NTTQASAN
+597 
-605 YAIAVGNTAQAT
+605 
-617 AEHATAI
+617 
-624 GNKSVASNVS
+624 VS
-634 AIALGRQA
+634 A
-642 QATDENAVALGAD
+642 EN
-655 SKADGHSSF
+655 
-664 AGAVGSSS
+664 
-672 AGTRQVSIGHYAGNN
+672 T
-687 TEGSSTP
+687 
-694 AKPADYA
+694 
-701 VFIGNYAGSDAA
+701 
-713 GTNGNTNG
+713 
-721 VAIGSEAGRYL
+721 VAIGK
-732 QSGSNNTA
+732 
-740 IGSQAG
+740 
-746 QYVEGSLNASLG
+746 NA
-758 QGAGKYV
+758 
-765 KGNNNIAMGTQAG
+765 
-778 TGTATE
+778 
-784 KLEVSGTTAIGNTAK
+784 
-799 ALTNDSVAIGTTAK
+799 
-813 SGKVDKFSGERSVA
+813 
-827 IGAYSEALGTGGIA
+827 
-841 IGDSAATTNGH
+841 
-852 NGVAI
+852 
-857 GVYSKTQNEK
+857 
-867 AISIGAF
+867 
-874 NKATGAQSIVIA
+874 
-886 GNYDLK
+886 
-892 NSDGV
+892 
-897 SVASGTRATVI
+897 
-908 GAETTVSGNNSVAI
+908 
-922 GDTNT
+922 
-927 VASARTYALGNNI
+927 
-940 NAAAGT
+940 NAA
-946 DDSLVFGTRAAV
+946 
-958 GARDTI
+958 
-964 AMGNTAQSKTRHS
+964 Q
-977 IAIGQDASAGD
+977 
-988 DSANAEQKGVSAVA
+988 
-1002 IGHGAQAN
+1002 
-1010 YYDAIAIGA
+1010 
-1019 RATVAPAAG
+1019 
-1028 NTTAADSIAIG
+1028 
-1039 VEATADNYKTTAI
+1039 
-1052 GTYARAKGRQ
+1052 
-1062 STVIANNVQGS
+1062 
-1073 NYSTASGD
+1073 
-1081 RSQVYGVETTVSGNN
+1081 
-1096 SVAIGDTNNVA
+1096 
-1107 SNRTY
+1107 
-1112 AIGNNINIAEA
+1112 
-1123 AVDSLAF
+1123 
-1130 GTKAGV
+1130 
-1136 KSARS
+1136 
-1141 IAIGTEASAGSTDT
+1141 
-1155 TYNPLGDI
+1155 
-1163 RATAI
+1163 
-1168 GSEAKANGL
+1168 
-1177 RSIALGDVAVAS
+1177 
-1189 ERYGTALGSSSNVSA
+1189 
-1204 AYGTAVG
+1204 
-1211 FENRVSGDGG
+1211 
-1221 FAAGTH
+1221 
-1227 SVAAG
+1227 
-1232 RQQISI
+1232 
-1238 GHFAGDNVAN
+1238 
-1248 SGVPAK
+1248 
-1254 AADYGVFIGRY
+1254 
-1265 AGSDAAGATGNNYGI
+1265 
-1280 AIGAEAGRYQQG
+1280 
-1292 GEDNYAI
+1292 
-1299 GQNAGQY
+1299 
-1306 VNGTHS
+1306 
-1312 VALGLNAGSHIE
+1312 
-1324 GDGNF
+1324 
-1329 AAADGAGNYIKGRN
+1329 
-1343 NIAIGNNAGSGAAGA
+1343 
-1358 IVEADRTISV
+1358 
-1368 GTRTQARG
+1368 
-1376 DNAVAIGTDSKAL
+1376 
-1389 AVDATAVGQAAQAS
+1389 
-1403 AEKTVAVGQGAK
+1403 
-1415 ATERFTVAMGHNA
+1415 
-1428 TASHANSVALGTNS
+1428 ANSVALGAGSTT
-1442 ATSDVHT
+1442 ADVHT

-1454 NNSYTAAGLPNA
+1454 NGSYTAAGQPNA

-1474 SVGKERQIQN
+1474 AAGKERQIQN

-1531 NLTMS
+1531 NVTMS

-1552 ANTKVAAGDNITVT
+1552 ANTKVAAGENITVT

-1603 IAGGPS
+1603 IANGPS

-1647 AKADSAVQDV
+1647 AKADSAVQNV
-1657 VSSNPT
+1657 VSANPT

-1691 VNDPAAADEGKLVS
+1691 VNTPAAADEGKLVS

-1718 VVDTKANGGAVDAAS
+1718 VVDTQANGGAVDAAS
-1733 EENAKVGSGNKVTF
+1733 EEDAKVGSGNKVTF

-1803 VGDSTLNDKGLTI
+1803 VGDSTLNDKGLSI
-1816 NNGPSVTDT
+1816 NNGPSVTDA

-1851 GGQLAAVKAKAD
+1851 GGQLAEVKAKAD
-1863 SAVQDIKSGDEKAL
+1863 SAVQDVKSGDENAL
-1877 SVTKAG
+1877 TAVKDPNTNIVTV
-1883 NTYTITPNLSG
+1883 TPKLSG

-1908 PEEKGK
+1908 PADKGK
-1914 LVTAGTVAEA
+1914 LVTAGTVADA

-2064 KIDPATG
+2064 AIDPATG

-2224 DENALTAVKDPS
+2224 DENALTAVKDPN
-2236 TNIVTVTPKLSGNLV
+2236 TNIVTVTPKLSGDLV

-2262 PEEKGKLVT
+2262 PADKGKLVT

-2292 GELDAASQADQKI
+2292 GELDTASQADQKI

-2400 AVKGIADSAVKS
+2400 AVKTVADSAVKS

-2420 NLVVDNSDPKNPK
+2420 NLVVDNTDPKNPK

-2442 DSVKAGDST
+2442 DSVKAGDSA

-2476 ITNVALGAVSPT
+2476 ITNVAPGAVTPT

-2495 SQLYNVADNVKD
+2495 SQLYNVANNVKD
-2507 LIGPDAVIDP
+2507 LIGPDATIDP

-2640 VNKGQLDKVAGVAD
+2640 VNKGQLDAVKGVAD

-2667 NLVVDNSDP
+2667 NLVVDNTDP

-2759 AAVDGDGKV
+2759 AAVDGNGKV

-2816 LNADGGKH
+2816 TNAEGGKH

-2830 KDLNVDSVKAGD
+2830 KNLNVDSVKAGD

-2848 GVTIAG
+2848 GVTINN
-2854 GPSVTKGGINAG
+2854 GPSMTKDGINAN
-2866 GNTITN
+2866 NTKVTN
-2872 VADGVNDTD
+2872 VADGVDAAD

-2887 LNKVDTKVSNV
+2887 LDKVDTKVSNV
-2898 AQNVVNVLGGDAAVN
+2898 AQNVVNVLGGDATVN
-2913 GNGDITMSNIG
+2913 GNGDITMTNIG

-3078 AGKAISNVANGNVAA
+3078 AGKAISNVANGNVAK

-3105 ETAKSVADVIGGG
+3105 ETAQSVADVIGGG

>member
-62 SAVAGPGIYINDGPD
+62 NAVASAGIYVNDGTD
-77 EGCLVVPDAPTGI
+77 GGCLALPDSPSPNTGI
-90 YGLTRD
+90 YGIVGN
-96 NISAANTML
+96 NISVPNSMV
-105 KPGNLMPDRT
+105 KPGHTLPANSYL
-115 IFGLDKM
+115 GLDHM
-122 SPCES
+122 NPCRPV
-127 SGNGVHAFDTQT
+127 GDAVHAAATQT
-139 NRTLFYGK
+139 NRTLFYGN
-147 THRVDTA
+147 THTVDTT
-154 NNGSKNLTLGGR
+154 NNGAKNLTLGGR

-195 TTLADAN
+195 TTLDEAN
-202 KKLNSISIG
+202 KVANSISIG
-211 VDTGASDSNAI
+211 VDTGASAVGSTAIGANAKARADYSVALGDSAVSGDNTVGAVNGGGGAIAIGRQSMANNYNAI
-222 AIGANTSAAGSNSSA
+222 AIGMSASVSPAAGV
-237 IGLNAKATTDSSIAI
+237 TTASDGIAI
-252 GTTAE
+252 GSETVVDNYK
-257 AGGPAVNATLLGTK
+257 GIAV
-271 AIAIGYETKALGTSN
+271 
-286 VALGYGSVAENGHD
+286 
-300 SIAIGIKAK
+300 
-309 TSNIKSIAIGAYS
+309 GAYS
-322 EASGVQSTV
+322 QAKGRQSTV
-331 ISDNYGAAT
+331 IANNVQGSNY
-340 AVSTA
+340 STA

-359 SGNNSVAIGDTNK
+359 SGNNSVAIGDTNT
-372 VASNR
+372 VASDR
-377 TYVMGNNINAATGTD
+377 TYVMGNNINAPAGTQN
-392 DSLAFGTKAG
+392 SLAFGTRAS
-402 VGGANAI
+402 VGGASSITMGLDSKTNTDGSIAMGLYSEAGGPITNGKPGINATAI
-409 ALGNTAKATKEN
+409 GTEAKALGLSAVAMGYRATVEN
-421 TIAQGTESVVYGKNS
+421 GHDS
-436 VSIGYKAVS
+436 
-445 GIETPTP
+445 
-452 TQTNAFSVS
+452 
-461 IGNETEAI
+461 
-469 DASTI
+469 I
-474 AIGDKAKAKGG
+474 AIGVAAKSTNKKS
-485 VDALA
+485 
-490 VGTQAN
+490 T
-496 AMTYKA
+496 
-502 LAIGAYSQATGRQ
+502 AIGTLSEASGEQ
-515 STVIGNDI
+515 STVISNNYDAKG
-523 QGQPSIASGTR
+523 GQSISIASGRR
-534 SQILGVQ
+534 SQIYG
-541 SNVSGD
+541 SETTVSGEQ
-547 NSVSIGDTNTV
+547 SVAIGDTNNV
-558 ASVRTYAMGN
+558 ASARTYAMGN

-583 TKASVAGINTIAMG
+583 TKAN
-597 NTTQASAN
+597 
-605 YAIAVGNTAQAT
+605 VG
-617 AEHATAI
+617 
-624 GNKSVASNVS
+624 
-634 AIALGRQA
+634 
-642 QATDENAVALGAD
+642 
-655 SKADGHSSF
+655 
-664 AGAVGSSS
+664 
-672 AGTRQVSIGHYAGNN
+672 
-687 TEGSSTP
+687 
-694 AKPADYA
+694 
-701 VFIGNYAGSDAA
+701 
-713 GTNGNTNG
+713 
-721 VAIGSEAGRYL
+721 
-732 QSGSNNTA
+732 
-740 IGSQAG
+740 
-746 QYVEGSLNASLG
+746 
-758 QGAGKYV
+758 
-765 KGNNNIAMGTQAG
+765 
-778 TGTATE
+778 
-784 KLEVSGTTAIGNTAK
+784 
-799 ALTNDSVAIGTTAK
+799 
-813 SGKVDKFSGERSVA
+813 
-827 IGAYSEALGTGGIA
+827 
-841 IGDSAATTNGH
+841 
-852 NGVAI
+852 
-857 GVYSKTQNEK
+857 
-867 AISIGAF
+867 
-874 NKATGAQSIVIA
+874 
-886 GNYDLK
+886 
-892 NSDGV
+892 GV
-897 SVASGTRATVI
+897 SS
-908 GAETTVSGNNSVAI
+908 
-922 GDTNT
+922 
-927 VASARTYALGNNI
+927 
-940 NAAAGT
+940 
-946 DDSLVFGTRAAV
+946 
-958 GARDTI
+958 I
-964 AMGNTAQSKTRHS
+964 AMGNTAQATSNYAT
-977 IAIGQDASAGD
+977 AIGGDALAHGSDGALAVGRKAT
-988 DSANAEQKGVSAVA
+988 ANADSGAMA
-1002 IGHGAQAN
+1002 IG
-1010 YYDAIAIGA
+1010 YDAIATGKSGIAQGYHA
-1019 RATVAPAAG
+1019 HTNAQSG
-1028 NTTAADSIAIG
+1028 LAIG
-1039 VEATADNYKTTAI
+1039 DN
-1052 GTYARAKGRQ
+1052 AK
-1062 STVIANNVQGS
+1062 
-1073 NYSTASGD
+1073 ASGIG
-1081 RSQVYGVETTVSGNN
+1081 Q
-1096 SVAIGDTNNVA
+1096 VAIGYASNAQKADIDKDATAATNKADYSVTVGHYAGADYTGTNN
-1107 SNRTY
+1107 
-1112 AIGNNINIAEA
+1112 I
-1123 AVDSLAF
+1123 
-1130 GTKAGV
+1130 
-1136 KSARS
+1136 RS
-1141 IAIGTEASAGSTDT
+1141 TLVGDSAGR
-1155 TYNPLGDI
+1155 YGEEGNQN
-1163 RATAI
+1163 TAI
-1168 GSEAKANGL
+1168 GSLAGMYVK
-1177 RSIALGDVAVAS
+1177 
-1189 ERYGTALGSSSNVSA
+1189 GS
-1204 AYGTAVG
+1204 
-1211 FENRVSGDGG
+1211 
-1221 FAAGTH
+1221 
-1227 SVAAG
+1227 
-1232 RQQISI
+1232 
-1238 GHFAGDNVAN
+1238 
-1248 SGVPAK
+1248 
-1254 AADYGVFIGRY
+1254 
-1265 AGSDAAGATGNNYGI
+1265 NN
-1280 AIGAEAGRYQQG
+1280 
-1292 GEDNYAI
+1292 
-1299 GQNAGQY
+1299 
-1306 VNGTHS
+1306 
-1312 VALGLNAGSHIE
+1312 VALG
-1324 GDGNF
+1324 
-1329 AAADGAGNYIKGRN
+1329 
-1343 NIAIGNNAGSGAAGA
+1343 IGAGSGAAA
-1358 IVEADRTISV
+1358 AKLEASET
-1368 GTRTQARG
+1368 
-1376 DNAVAIGTDSKAL
+1376 VAIGHDSRAFSDYSTAIGSKAK
-1389 AVDATAVGQAAQAS
+1389 ARGVNSIAMGSTANSSAENAIAVGNGAAA
-1403 AEKTVAVGQGAK
+1403 A
-1415 ATERFTVAMGHNA
+1415 N
-1428 TASHANSVALGTNS
+1428 ANSVALGAGS
-1442 ATSDVHT
+1442 ATSAAHAT
-1449 GAYTL
+1449 GPYTL
-1454 NNSYTAAGLPNA
+1454 NGSYTAAGLPVA

-1474 SVGKERQIQN
+1474 AAGKERQIQN

-1502 LYATNNYMSNFATGV
+1502 LYATNNYMNNFAGDV
-1517 KNVLGGDAAVDNAG
+1517 KTKLGGNAALANDG
-1531 NLTMS
+1531 HLTMT

-1541 GKGNVNDAIAA
+1541 GKDNINDAIAA
-1552 ANTKVAAGDNITVT
+1552 ANTKVAAGKNITVT

-1579 ATKKDLVVD
+1579 ATTKDLIVD

-1593 DTTVNTDGVT
+1593 DSTLNTDGLT

-1630 AAGSKDA
+1630 AAGSKEA

-1647 AKADSAVQDV
+1647 AKADSAVQNV
-1657 VSSNPT
+1657 VSTNPT

-1684 LVNADGT
+1684 LVNPATGAVNTPAAGDAGKLVTAGTVANALANTHFVVDTAKTDGELDAASKHDQKIKSGNKVTLQAGKNLKAKQTNAADGATVEFSLKDSISLTQVTAGTGANQVVLGNDGVQVGGNTYINKDGLNANNKPISNVADGVKPKDAVNKGQLDAVAQEAAKHTTVKAGQNVEVTEANNAAGGKEYTVKTADNLNVTSVKAGDSTLNTDGLTIAGGPSVKKDGINAGDKKITNVAPGTVAAGSKDAVNGGQLAEVKAKADSAVQNVVSTNPTALTANKVGDTVTLTPNFIAGDLVNADGT
-1691 VNDPAAADEGKLVS
+1691 VKDPAAADEGKLVS

-1718 VVDTKANGGAVDAAS
+1718 VVDTKANGGTVDAAS

-1816 NNGPSVTDT
+1816 NNGPSVTDA

-1851 GGQLAAVKAKAD
+1851 GGQLAEVKAKAD
-1863 SAVQDIKSGDEKAL
+1863 SAVQDVKSGDENAL
-1877 SVTKAG
+1877 TAVKDPNTNIVTV
-1883 NTYTITPNLSG
+1883 TPKLSG

-1908 PEEKGK
+1908 PADKGK

-1948 QKIKASNKVT
+1948 QKIKAGNKVT

-1976 EVEFSLKDSI
+1976 QVEFSLKDSI
-1986 SLKEVKVGE
+1986 SLKEVTAGEGANQVVLGNDGVKVG
-1995 GSANEV
+1995 
-2001 VLNNNGVNV
+2001 
-2010 AGNTYINKDGLNAN
+2010 GNTYINNAGLNAN
-2024 DKKITNVA
+2024 GNKITNVADGVDPTDAVNKSQLDAVKGVADSAVKSVDVANGEQNLVVDNSDPKNPKLSLKKDLTVDSVKAGDSTLNNDGLTIAGGPSVKKDGINAGDKTITNVA

-2037 AASKDAVNGSQLY
+2037 PTSKDAVNGGQLY

-2064 KIDPATG
+2064 TIDPATG

-2224 DENALTAVKDPS
+2224 DENALTAVKDPN
-2236 TNIVTVTPKLSGNLV
+2236 TNIVTVTPKLSGDLV

-2262 PEEKGKLVT
+2262 PADKGKLVT

-2390 TDAVNKGQLD
+2390 TDAVNKSQLD
-2400 AVKGIADSAVKS
+2400 AVKGVADSAVKS

-2476 ITNVALGAVSPT
+2476 ITNVAPGAVTPT

-2495 SQLYNVADNVKD
+2495 GQLYNVANNVKD
-2507 LIGPDAVIDP
+2507 LIGPDATIDP

-2565 GDNIVVEE
+2565 GDNILVEE

-2584 VSTAKDLNVD
+2584 VSTARDLNVD

-2604 NDGVTIA
+2604 NDGVTINN
-2611 GGPSVTKGG
+2611 GPSMTKDG
-2620 INAGGNTIT
+2620 INANNTKVT
-2629 NVADGVNPNDA
+2629 NVADGVDAADA
-2640 VNKGQLDKVAGVAD
+2640 VNKGQLD
-2654 SAVKSV
+2654 
-2660 KAADGEQ
+2660 
-2667 NLVVDNSDP
+2667 
-2676 KNPKLSLKKDLTV
+2676 
-2689 DSVKAGDTTVNN
+2689 
-2701 DGLTIAGGP
+2701 
-2710 SVKKDG
+2710 
-2716 IDAGDKKITNVAAGD
+2716 
-2731 VAENS
+2731 
-2736 KDAVNGGQLHNVAK
+2736 
-2750 GVADVLGGD
+2750 
-2759 AAVDGDGKV
+2759 
-2768 TMTNIGETGKGN
+2768 
-2780 VNDAIKHV
+2780 
-2788 NDLAKNAADTAKKH
+2788 
-2802 TTVEQGDNI
+2802 
-2811 VVEES
+2811 
-2816 LNADGGKH
+2816 
-2824 YKVSTA
+2824 
-2830 KDLNVDSVKAGD
+2830 
-2842 TTVNND
+2842 
-2848 GVTIAG
+2848 
-2854 GPSVTKGGINAG
+2854 
-2866 GNTITN
+2866 
-2872 VADGVNDTD
+2872 
-2881 AVNKGQ
+2881 
-2887 LNKVDTKVSNV
+2887 KVDTKVSNV
-2898 AQNVVNVLGGDAAVN
+2898 AQNVVNVLGGDATVN

-3037 TKGPNGNVEVS
+3037 TKGANGNVEVS

>member
-62 SAVAGPGIYINDGPD
+62 SVMAAPGIYVNDGTDP
-77 EGCLVVPDAPTGI
+77 GCLALPDLPAPYTGI
-90 YGLTRD
+90 YGIGTSGSS
-96 NISAANTML
+96 ISAGNTMV
-105 KPGNLMPDRT
+105 KPGYTIAPDSY
-115 IFGLDKM
+115 FGLDQMK
-122 SPCES
+122 PCLS
-127 SGNGVHAFDTQT
+127 SGDGVHAAATQT
-139 NRTLFYGK
+139 NRTLFYGN
-147 THRVDTA
+147 THTVDTS
-154 NNGSKNLTLGGR
+154 NNGAKNLTLGGR

-178 RGTNG
+178 RGVNG
-183 AGATNSIRMGTG
+183 GSGATNSIRMGTG
-195 TTLADAN
+195 TTLDEAN
-202 KKLNSISIG
+202 KVVNGISIG
-211 VDTGASDSNAI
+211 VDAGASAVGSTAIGANAKARAEYSVALGDSAVSGDNTIGAVNGGGGAIAIGRQSMANNYNAI
-222 AIGANTSAAGSNSSA
+222 AIGLKASVSPAAGVTSASDG
-237 IGLNAKATTDSSIAI
+237 IAI
-252 GTTAE
+252 GSETVVDNYK
-257 AGGPAVNATLLGTK
+257 GIAV
-271 AIAIGYETKALGTSN
+271 
-286 VALGYGSVAENGHD
+286 
-300 SIAIGIKAK
+300 
-309 TSNIKSIAIGAYS
+309 GAYS
-322 EASGVQSTV
+322 QAKGRQSTV
-331 ISDNYGAAT
+331 IANNVQGSNY
-340 AVSTA
+340 STA

-359 SGNNSVAIGDTNK
+359 SGNNSVAIGDTNT
-372 VASNR
+372 VASDR
-377 TYVMGNNINAATGTD
+377 TYVMGNNINAPAGTQN
-392 DSLAFGTKAG
+392 SLAFGTRASVGGASSIAMGLDSKTNTDGSIAMGLYSEAGGPITNGKPGINATAIGTEAKALGLSAVAMGYRATVENGHDSIAIGVAAKSTNKKSTAIGTLSEASGEQSTVISNNYDAKGGQSISIASGRRSQIYGSETTVSGEQSVAIGDTNTVASARTYAMGNNINVKAG
-402 VGGANAI
+402 INDALAFGTRAAVGGANAI

-558 ASVRTYAMGN
+558 AS
-568 NINVAAGADDSLAFG
+568 
-583 TKASVAGINTIAMG
+583 
-597 NTTQASAN
+597 
-605 YAIAVGNTAQAT
+605 
-617 AEHATAI
+617 
-624 GNKSVASNVS
+624 
-634 AIALGRQA
+634 
-642 QATDENAVALGAD
+642 
-655 SKADGHSSF
+655 
-664 AGAVGSSS
+664 
-672 AGTRQVSIGHYAGNN
+672 
-687 TEGSSTP
+687 
-694 AKPADYA
+694 
-701 VFIGNYAGSDAA
+701 
-713 GTNGNTNG
+713 
-721 VAIGSEAGRYL
+721 
-732 QSGSNNTA
+732 
-740 IGSQAG
+740 
-746 QYVEGSLNASLG
+746 
-758 QGAGKYV
+758 
-765 KGNNNIAMGTQAG
+765 
-778 TGTATE
+778 
-784 KLEVSGTTAIGNTAK
+784 
-799 ALTNDSVAIGTTAK
+799 
-813 SGKVDKFSGERSVA
+813 
-827 IGAYSEALGTGGIA
+827 
-841 IGDSAATTNGH
+841 
-852 NGVAI
+852 
-857 GVYSKTQNEK
+857 
-867 AISIGAF
+867 
-874 NKATGAQSIVIA
+874 
-886 GNYDLK
+886 
-892 NSDGV
+892 
-897 SVASGTRATVI
+897 
-908 GAETTVSGNNSVAI
+908 
-922 GDTNT
+922 
-927 VASARTYALGNNI
+927 ARTYALGNNI

-946 DDSLVFGTRAAV
+946 DDSLAFGTRAHV
-958 GARDTI
+958 SGANQVSIGTDAGADNTS
-964 AMGNTAQSKTRHS
+964 AGEGNTAGIS
-977 IAIGQDASAGD
+977 IGNDAGRYATAGKNNTSIGQRAGQY
-988 DSANAEQKGVSAVA
+988 ANGDNNVA
-1002 IGHGAQAN
+1002 IGKDAGSLDAAGAPLTTNTVSIGSSSKVKGQEAIAVGN
-1010 YYDAIAIGA
+1010 EAEAISNSAIAIGNSA
-1019 RATVAPAAG
+1019 KGRALYSTAIGLRAKTSDDATMTFGESATAVGHAAAATRYSAAAFGHDSFADGESSVALGYAAKALG
-1028 NTTAADSIAIG
+1028 TEQIAIG
-1039 VEATADNYKTTAI
+1039 AHAGQNRQGTQTGANFSVAIGRSAGGDAASALGNHSGVSVGLDAGRYLQDGSRNTAVGGYAGQYVKGSYNVALGHGAGSGTATEHLEASETISIGHNSKASAAYSTAI
-1052 GTYARAKGRQ
+1052 GTN
-1062 STVIANNVQGS
+1062 AN
-1073 NYSTASGD
+1073 
-1081 RSQVYGVETTVSGNN
+1081 
-1096 SVAIGDTNNVA
+1096 
-1107 SNRTY
+1107 
-1112 AIGNNINIAEA
+1112 
-1123 AVDSLAF
+1123 
-1130 GTKAGV
+1130 
-1136 KSARS
+1136 
-1141 IAIGTEASAGSTDT
+1141 
-1155 TYNPLGDI
+1155 
-1163 RATAI
+1163 
-1168 GSEAKANGL
+1168 
-1177 RSIALGDVAVAS
+1177 
-1189 ERYGTALGSSSNVSA
+1189 
-1204 AYGTAVG
+1204 
-1211 FENRVSGDGG
+1211 
-1221 FAAGTH
+1221 
-1227 SVAAG
+1227 
-1232 RQQISI
+1232 
-1238 GHFAGDNVAN
+1238 
-1248 SGVPAK
+1248 
-1254 AADYGVFIGRY
+1254 
-1265 AGSDAAGATGNNYGI
+1265 
-1280 AIGAEAGRYQQG
+1280 
-1292 GEDNYAI
+1292 
-1299 GQNAGQY
+1299 
-1306 VNGTHS
+1306 
-1312 VALGLNAGSHIE
+1312 
-1324 GDGNF
+1324 
-1329 AAADGAGNYIKGRN
+1329 
-1343 NIAIGNNAGSGAAGA
+1343 
-1358 IVEADRTISV
+1358 
-1368 GTRTQARG
+1368 
-1376 DNAVAIGTDSKAL
+1376 
-1389 AVDATAVGQAAQAS
+1389 AAQ
-1403 AEKTVAVGQGAK
+1403 
-1415 ATERFTVAMGHNA
+1415 
-1428 TASHANSVALGTNS
+1428 ANSVALGAGST
-1442 ATSDVHT
+1442 TSDVHT
-1449 GAYTL
+1449 GDYTL
-1454 NNSYTAAGLPNA
+1454 NGSYTAAGLPKV

-1474 SVGKERQIQN
+1474 AVGKERQIQN

-1502 LYATNNYMSNFATGV
+1502 LYATNNYLSNLAGGV

-1536 NIGGT
+1536 DVGGT
-1541 GKGNVNDAIAA
+1541 GKGNVHEAIAA
-1552 ANTKVAAGDNITVT
+1552 VKGVADTAVQEVESEN
-1566 PTTNA
+1566 PTA
-1571 DGSKTYTV
+1571 
-1579 ATKKDLVVD
+1579 L
-1588 SVKAG
+1588 
-1593 DTTVNTDGVT
+1593 
-1603 IAGGPS
+1603 S
-1609 VKKDGINA
+1609 VKKDG
-1617 GDKKITG
+1617 
-1624 VADGNV
+1624 
-1630 AAGSKDA
+1630 
-1637 VNGGQLAEVK
+1637 
-1647 AKADSAVQDV
+1647 
-1657 VSSNPT
+1657 
-1663 ALTATKAGDTVTLT
+1663 TKVTLT
-1677 PNFIAGD
+1677 PNFITGD

-1691 VNDPAAADEGKLVS
+1691 VNAPATADEGKLVS

-1718 VVDTKANGGAVDAAS
+1718 VVDTKGNTETGS
-1733 EENAKVGSGNKVTF
+1733 EADAKVGSGNKVTF
-1747 EAGKNLVAQQTN
+1747 EAGNNLVAKQAN
-1759 TANGGATVNYKL
+1759 TANGGATVKFSLKDDISLN
-1771 SDTLENLVSVKSAEI
+1771 SVT
-1786 EAGIGP
+1786 AGTGA
-1792 NKVVLNNNGVK
+1792 NQVVLGNDGVK
-1803 VGDSTLNDKGLTI
+1803 VGGNTYINNDGLNANSKVISNVADGVAPTDAVNKGQLDAVKGVADSAVKSVDTVASEENLVVDNNDPQNPKLRLKKAVNLTSIKLDGATPGHTTYVSGYGLTI
-1816 NNGPSVTDT
+1816 EDGPSVKKE
-1825 GIDAGNKKITGVADG
+1825 GINAGDKKIT
-1840 NVAAGSTDAVN
+1840 NVAAGDVSATSKDAVN
-1851 GGQLAAVKAKAD
+1851 GGQLHNVATSVANVLGGNAAVD
-1863 SAVQDIKSGDEKAL
+1863 G
-1877 SVTKAG
+1877 
-1883 NTYTITPNLSG
+1883 
-1894 DLVDANGNITAPTT
+1894 NGN
-1908 PEEKGK
+1908 
-1914 LVTAGTVAEA
+1914 VTSSDIGGTG
-1924 LANTHFV
+1924 ANT
-1931 VDTKA
+1931 VD
-1936 TDGELDAASQAD
+1936 
-1948 QKIKASNKVT
+1948 
-1958 LQAGK
+1958 
-1963 NLKAKQTNGANGA
+1963 
-1976 EVEFSLKDSI
+1976 
-1986 SLKEVKVGE
+1986 
-1995 GSANEV
+1995 
-2001 VLNNNGVNV
+2001 
-2010 AGNTYINKDGLNAN
+2010 
-2024 DKKITNVA
+2024 
-2032 PGAVT
+2032 
-2037 AASKDAVNGSQLY
+2037 
-2050 NVANNVKD
+2050 
-2058 LIGPDA
+2058 
-2064 KIDPATG
+2064 
-2071 KVTVADPAKGIGET
+2071 
-2085 GKGNIG
+2085 
-2091 DAIKHVNDAA
+2091 DAIKAVNA
-2101 KAAAETAAKHTTVVE
+2101 TAAKHTTVVE

-2176 RVISGVKAG
+2176 AVITNVRDGKVEANSK
-2185 DVSATSQEAVNGS
+2185 DAVNGG

-2224 DENALTAVKDPS
+2224 DENALTAVKDPN
-2236 TNIVTVTPKLSGNLV
+2236 TNIVTVTPKLSGDLV

-2262 PEEKGKLVT
+2262 PAEKGKLVT
-2271 AGTVADALANTHFV
+2271 AGTVAQALANTHFV

-2332 EFSLKDSISLKE
+2332 EFSLKDSISLTE
-2344 VTAGEGANQVVL
+2344 VTAGTGDNQVVL
-2356 GNDGVKVGGNT
+2356 GNNGVQVGGNT
-2367 YINNA
+2367 YINKD
-2372 GLNANGNKITN
+2372 GLNANSKVISN
-2383 VADGVDP
+2383 VADGVNP
-2390 TDAVNKGQLD
+2390 NDAVNKGQLD
-2400 AVKGIADSAVKS
+2400 AVKGVADSAVKS

-2420 NLVVDNSDPKNPK
+2420 NLVVDNTDPKNPK

-2451 LNNDGL
+2451 LNTDGL

-2468 GINAGDKT
+2468 GINAGNKK
-2476 ITNVALGAVSPT
+2476 ITGVADGNVAAGST
-2488 SKDAVNG
+2488 DAVNG
-2495 SQLYNVADNVKD
+2495 GQLYNVANNVKD
-2507 LIGPDAVIDP
+2507 LIGPDAAIDP

-2529 GIGETGKGN
+2529 GIGETGKGT

-2640 VNKGQLDKVAGVAD
+2640 VNKGQLDAVKGVAD

-2667 NLVVDNSDP
+2667 NLVVDNTDP

-2689 DSVKAGDTTVNN
+2689 DSVKAGDSTLNN

-2788 NDLAKNAADTAKKH
+2788 NDAVKAAADTAKKH

-2816 LNADGGKH
+2816 TNAEGGKH

-2830 KDLNVDSVKAGD
+2830 RDLNVDSVKAGD

-2872 VADGVNDTD
+2872 VADGVNPDD

-2887 LNKVDTKVSNV
+2887 LDKVDTKVSNV
-2898 AQNVVNVLGGDAAVN
+2898 AQNVVNVLGGDATVN

-2995 NHDADTNTT
+2995 NHDADSNTT

-3037 TKGPNGNVEVS
+3037 TKGANGNVEVS

>member
-40 KGTAGFAASALA
+40 KGAAGFAASALA

-62 SAVAGPGIYINDGPD
+62 SAVASAGIYVNDGTDPACLALPD
-77 EGCLVVPDAPTGI
+77 TPYPNTGI
-90 YGLTRD
+90 YG
-96 NISAANTML
+96 ISSSGNSIV
-105 KPGNLMPDRT
+105 PGNSMINPGYTLVPNSY
-115 IFGLDKM
+115 FGLDQMK
-122 SPCES
+122 PCLP
-127 SGNGVHAFDTQT
+127 SGDGVHAAATQT
-139 NRTLFYGK
+139 NRTLFYGN
-147 THRVDTA
+147 THTVDTT

-178 RGTNG
+178 RGVNG

-195 TTLADAN
+195 TTLDEAN
-202 KKLNSISIG
+202 KQLNAISIG
-211 VDTGASDSNAI
+211 VDAGASALGSTAIGANAKARAEYSVALGDSAVSGDNTIGAVNGGGGAIAIGRQSMANNYNAI
-222 AIGANTSAAGSNSSA
+222 AIGMSASVSPAAGV
-237 IGLNAKATTDSSIAI
+237 TTASDGIAI
-252 GTTAE
+252 GS
-257 AGGPAVNATLLGTK
+257 
-271 AIAIGYETKALGTSN
+271 ET
-286 VALGYGSVAENGHD
+286 VV
-300 SIAIGIKAK
+300 
-309 TSNIKSIAIGAYS
+309 
-322 EASGVQSTV
+322 
-331 ISDNYGAAT
+331 DNYKGI
-340 AVSTA
+340 AV
-345 SGTRSQVYGAETNV
+345 
-359 SGNNSVAIGDTNK
+359 
-372 VASNR
+372 
-377 TYVMGNNINAATGTD
+377 
-392 DSLAFGTKAG
+392 
-402 VGGANAI
+402 
-409 ALGNTAKATKEN
+409 
-421 TIAQGTESVVYGKNS
+421 
-436 VSIGYKAVS
+436 
-445 GIETPTP
+445 
-452 TQTNAFSVS
+452 
-461 IGNETEAI
+461 
-469 DASTI
+469 
-474 AIGDKAKAKGG
+474 
-485 VDALA
+485 
-490 VGTQAN
+490 
-496 AMTYKA
+496 
-502 LAIGAYSQATGRQ
+502 GAYSQ
-515 STVIGNDI
+515 
-523 QGQPSIASGTR
+523 
-534 SQILGVQ
+534 
-541 SNVSGD
+541 
-547 NSVSIGDTNTV
+547 
-558 ASVRTYAMGN
+558 
-568 NINVAAGADDSLAFG
+568 
-583 TKASVAGINTIAMG
+583 
-597 NTTQASAN
+597 
-605 YAIAVGNTAQAT
+605 
-617 AEHATAI
+617 
-624 GNKSVASNVS
+624 
-634 AIALGRQA
+634 
-642 QATDENAVALGAD
+642 
-655 SKADGHSSF
+655 
-664 AGAVGSSS
+664 
-672 AGTRQVSIGHYAGNN
+672 
-687 TEGSSTP
+687 
-694 AKPADYA
+694 
-701 VFIGNYAGSDAA
+701 
-713 GTNGNTNG
+713 
-721 VAIGSEAGRYL
+721 
-732 QSGSNNTA
+732 
-740 IGSQAG
+740 
-746 QYVEGSLNASLG
+746 
-758 QGAGKYV
+758 
-765 KGNNNIAMGTQAG
+765 
-778 TGTATE
+778 
-784 KLEVSGTTAIGNTAK
+784 
-799 ALTNDSVAIGTTAK
+799 
-813 SGKVDKFSGERSVA
+813 
-827 IGAYSEALGTGGIA
+827 
-841 IGDSAATTNGH
+841 
-852 NGVAI
+852 
-857 GVYSKTQNEK
+857 
-867 AISIGAF
+867 
-874 NKATGAQSIVIA
+874 
-886 GNYDLK
+886 
-892 NSDGV
+892 
-897 SVASGTRATVI
+897 
-908 GAETTVSGNNSVAI
+908 
-922 GDTNT
+922 
-927 VASARTYALGNNI
+927 
-940 NAAAGT
+940 
-946 DDSLVFGTRAAV
+946 
-958 GARDTI
+958 
-964 AMGNTAQSKTRHS
+964 
-977 IAIGQDASAGD
+977 
-988 DSANAEQKGVSAVA
+988 
-1002 IGHGAQAN
+1002 
-1010 YYDAIAIGA
+1010 
-1019 RATVAPAAG
+1019 
-1028 NTTAADSIAIG
+1028 
-1039 VEATADNYKTTAI
+1039 
-1052 GTYARAKGRQ
+1052 AKGRQ

-1073 NYSTASGD
+1073 NYSTASGT
-1081 RSQVYGVETTVSGNN
+1081 RSQVYGAETTVSGNN

-1107 SNRTY
+1107 SARTYAMGNNINVAAGTQDSLVFGTRATVEAVANIAMGKTATTHTDNSIAIGSGAESGGKGANDGFNGAKAVAIGSDAKGLGTGAVAIGQKATVKDGHDSIAMGVYSQTTNNKAISIGAYNEASGVQSTVIGSNFNTKNDAGVSVASGRRSQVYGAQTTVSGEQSVSIGDINNVASARTY
-1112 AIGNNINIAEA
+1112 AIGNNINLA
-1123 AVDSLAF
+1123 AGTGDSLVF
-1130 GTKAGV
+1130 GTQAHTGASHAVAMGKNATVQAQSGVAIGDNAVTNGINQVSIGYKAGDVTETDNKKIPRTTDVGNFGVMIGHYAGAQYTADQNTPV
-1136 KSARS
+1136 KHQHGTVAVGTQAGRAGKDSWSNIAVGNQAGRAVHGNDNIAIGVNS
-1141 IAIGTEASAGSTDT
+1141 GSGKMTDKVESDGKDVSTVDEYLNVQHTLSVGTLSTVKNNFNIAIGTTANAGNGEKNPDGSTKNGYSVAIGTSANASALS
-1155 TYNPLGDI
+1155 
-1163 RATAI
+1163 
-1168 GSEAKANGL
+1168 SM
-1177 RSIALGDVAVAS
+1177 ALG
-1189 ERYGTALGSSSNVSA
+1189 
-1204 AYGTAVG
+1204 
-1211 FENRVSGDGG
+1211 
-1221 FAAGTH
+1221 
-1227 SVAAG
+1227 
-1232 RQQISI
+1232 
-1238 GHFAGDNVAN
+1238 
-1248 SGVPAK
+1248 
-1254 AADYGVFIGRY
+1254 
-1265 AGSDAAGATGNNYGI
+1265 AGASASHEY
-1280 AIGAEAGRYQQG
+1280 
-1292 GEDNYAI
+1292 
-1299 GQNAGQY
+1299 
-1306 VNGTHS
+1306 S
-1312 VALGLNAGSHIE
+1312 VALGRLS
-1324 GDGNF
+1324 
-1329 AAADGAGNYIKGRN
+1329 
-1343 NIAIGNNAGSGAAGA
+1343 
-1358 IVEADRTISV
+1358 
-1368 GTRTQARG
+1368 Q
-1376 DNAVAIGTDSKAL
+1376 
-1389 AVDATAVGQAAQAS
+1389 
-1403 AEKTVAVGQGAK
+1403 
-1415 ATERFTVAMGHNA
+1415 
-1428 TASHANSVALGTNS
+1428 
-1442 ATSDVHT
+1442 TSDVHT

-1454 NNSYTAAGLPNA
+1454 NGSYTAAGLPNA

-1474 SVGKERQIQN
+1474 SAGKERQIQN

-1502 LYATNNYMSNFATGV
+1502 LYATNNYLSNLATGV
-1517 KNVLGGDAAVDNAG
+1517 KNVLGGDAAVNNAG

-1579 ATKKDLVVD
+1579 ATTKDLVVN

-1609 VKKDGINA
+1609 VQKTGINA
-1617 GDKKITG
+1617 GNKKITG
-1624 VADGNV
+1624 VANGNV
-1630 AAGSKDA
+1630 AAGSTDA

-1647 AKADSAVQDV
+1647 AKADSAVQNV
-1657 VSSNPT
+1657 VSTNPT

-1691 VNDPAAADEGKLVS
+1691 VKDPAAADEGKLVS

-1718 VVDTKANGGAVDAAS
+1718 VVDTKANGGKVDAAS

-1816 NNGPSVTDT
+1816 NNGPSVTDA

-1851 GGQLAAVKAKAD
+1851 GGQLAEVKAKAD
-1863 SAVQDIKSGDEKAL
+1863 SAVQDVKSGDENAL
-1877 SVTKAG
+1877 TVVKDPNTNIVTV
-1883 NTYTITPNLSG
+1883 TPKLSG

-1908 PEEKGK
+1908 PADKGK

-2064 KIDPATG
+2064 AIDPATG

-2224 DENALTAVKDPS
+2224 DENALTAVKDPN
-2236 TNIVTVTPKLSGNLV
+2236 TNIVTVTPKLSGDLV

-2262 PEEKGKLVT
+2262 PAEKGKLVT

-2367 YINNA
+2367 YINNN

-2390 TDAVNKGQLD
+2390 TDAVNKSQLD
-2400 AVKGIADSAVKS
+2400 AVKGVADSAVKS

-2451 LNNDGL
+2451 LNTDGL

-2476 ITNVALGAVSPT
+2476 ITNVAPGAVTPT

-2495 SQLYNVADNVKD
+2495 GQLYNVANNVKD
-2507 LIGPDAVIDP
+2507 LIGPDATIDP

-2573 SLNADGGKHYK
+2573 STNADGGKHYK

-2640 VNKGQLDKVAGVAD
+2640 VNKGQLDAVKNVAD

-2660 KAADGEQ
+2660 DVANGEQ

-2816 LNADGGKH
+2816 TNADGGKH

-2830 KDLNVDSVKAGD
+2830 KNLNVDSVKAGD

-2848 GVTIAG
+2848 GVTINN
-2854 GPSVTKGGINAG
+2854 GPSMTKDGINAN
-2866 GNTITN
+2866 NTKVTN
-2872 VADGVNDTD
+2872 VADGVDAAD

-2887 LNKVDTKVSNV
+2887 LDKVDTKVSNV
-2898 AQNVVNVLGGDAAVN
+2898 AQNVVNVLGGDATVN

-2995 NHDADTNTT
+2995 NHDADSNTT

-3037 TKGPNGNVEVS
+3037 TKGANGNVEVS

-3078 AGKAISNVANGNVAA
+3078 AGKAISNVANGNVAK

-3105 ETAKSVADVIGGG
+3105 ETAQSVADVIGGG

>member
-52 ISVGLALTST
+52 ISIGLALSSNAMANVDTD
-62 SAVAGPGIYINDGPD
+62 VASGVLRIAD
-77 EGCLVVPDAPTGI
+77 PTG
-90 YGLTRD
+90 
-96 NISAANTML
+96 
-105 KPGNLMPDRT
+105 
-115 IFGLDKM
+115 
-122 SPCES
+122 
-127 SGNGVHAFDTQT
+127 
-139 NRTLFYGK
+139 
-147 THRVDTA
+147 
-154 NNGSKNLTLGGR
+154 
-166 LDVNSGIIGVGD
+166 
-178 RGTNG
+178 
-183 AGATNSIRMGTG
+183 TNSIRMGSG
-195 TTLADAN
+195 TTLDDAN
-202 KKLNSISIG
+202 KQWNSISIG
-211 VDTGASDSNAI
+211 TDAGVNTASSVAIGYGAKAGKPDKFLGQGAVALGYNAQALGTSGIAIGEDSSTTNGHNGIAIGAYSKTENEKSISIGAFSTASGAQSIVMSSNYDTNSRGPVSVASGRRSQIYGSETTVSGEQSVSIGDTNTIASARTYALGNNINVAAGADDSLVFGTRANVGGESSIAIGKSAKATKNWASAIGTDAIASGGSGSQAYGYDSVASGKSAIAQGFHSHADGQSAI
-222 AIGANTSAAGSNSSA
+222 AIGDNAKAGGIATVSVGYMANGQSADVDKANTPSTNKATYGTAVGHFAGADYVGTDNLRSTALGNQAGRYGEGGSINTAVGDLAGMYVKGSQNVAVGNLAGSGDATNKLEANNTVSIGTASKASANNAAAMGTQAAASGSNSAA
-237 IGLNAKATTDSSIAI
+237 IGLNSKATTDSSIAI
-252 GTTAE
+252 GTSSE
-257 AGGPAVNATLLGTK
+257 AGGPATSAALLGTK
-271 AIAIGYETKALGTSN
+271 AVAIGYETKALGTSN

-300 SIAIGIKAK
+300 SIAIGIKTK
-309 TSNIKSIAIGAYS
+309 TSNVKSIAIGAYS
-322 EASGVQSTV
+322 EASGAQSTV
-331 ISDNYGAAT
+331 ISNNYGSAT

-359 SGNNSVAIGDTNK
+359 SGNNSVAIGDTNNIES
-372 VASNR
+372 AR
-377 TYVMGNNINAATGTD
+377 TYALGNNINAAAGTN

-547 NSVSIGDTNTV
+547 NSVSIGDTNTI
-558 ASVRTYAMGN
+558 ASARTYALGN
-568 NINVAAGADDSLAFG
+568 NINVAAGADDSL
-583 TKASVAGINTIAMG
+583 
-597 NTTQASAN
+597 
-605 YAIAVGNTAQAT
+605 
-617 AEHATAI
+617 
-624 GNKSVASNVS
+624 
-634 AIALGRQA
+634 
-642 QATDENAVALGAD
+642 
-655 SKADGHSSF
+655 
-664 AGAVGSSS
+664 
-672 AGTRQVSIGHYAGNN
+672 
-687 TEGSSTP
+687 
-694 AKPADYA
+694 
-701 VFIGNYAGSDAA
+701 
-713 GTNGNTNG
+713 
-721 VAIGSEAGRYL
+721 
-732 QSGSNNTA
+732 
-740 IGSQAG
+740 
-746 QYVEGSLNASLG
+746 
-758 QGAGKYV
+758 
-765 KGNNNIAMGTQAG
+765 
-778 TGTATE
+778 
-784 KLEVSGTTAIGNTAK
+784 
-799 ALTNDSVAIGTTAK
+799 
-813 SGKVDKFSGERSVA
+813 
-827 IGAYSEALGTGGIA
+827 
-841 IGDSAATTNGH
+841 
-852 NGVAI
+852 
-857 GVYSKTQNEK
+857 
-867 AISIGAF
+867 
-874 NKATGAQSIVIA
+874 
-886 GNYDLK
+886 
-892 NSDGV
+892 
-897 SVASGTRATVI
+897 
-908 GAETTVSGNNSVAI
+908 
-922 GDTNT
+922 
-927 VASARTYALGNNI
+927 
-940 NAAAGT
+940 
-946 DDSLVFGTRAAV
+946 VFGTRAAV
-958 GARDTI
+958 GAE
-964 AMGNTAQSKTRHS
+964 NT
-977 IAIGQDASAGD
+977 
-988 DSANAEQKGVSAVA
+988 VA
-1002 IGHGAQAN
+1002 IGAN
-1010 YYDAIAIGA
+1010 
-1019 RATVAPAAG
+1019 
-1028 NTTAADSIAIG
+1028 
-1039 VEATADNYKTTAI
+1039 
-1052 GTYARAKGRQ
+1052 
-1062 STVIANNVQGS
+1062 AN
-1073 NYSTASGD
+1073 
-1081 RSQVYGVETTVSGNN
+1081 
-1096 SVAIGDTNNVA
+1096 
-1107 SNRTY
+1107 
-1112 AIGNNINIAEA
+1112 
-1123 AVDSLAF
+1123 
-1130 GTKAGV
+1130 
-1136 KSARS
+1136 
-1141 IAIGTEASAGSTDT
+1141 
-1155 TYNPLGDI
+1155 
-1163 RATAI
+1163 
-1168 GSEAKANGL
+1168 
-1177 RSIALGDVAVAS
+1177 
-1189 ERYGTALGSSSNVSA
+1189 
-1204 AYGTAVG
+1204 
-1211 FENRVSGDGG
+1211 
-1221 FAAGTH
+1221 
-1227 SVAAG
+1227 
-1232 RQQISI
+1232 
-1238 GHFAGDNVAN
+1238 
-1248 SGVPAK
+1248 
-1254 AADYGVFIGRY
+1254 
-1265 AGSDAAGATGNNYGI
+1265 
-1280 AIGAEAGRYQQG
+1280 
-1292 GEDNYAI
+1292 
-1299 GQNAGQY
+1299 
-1306 VNGTHS
+1306 
-1312 VALGLNAGSHIE
+1312 
-1324 GDGNF
+1324 
-1329 AAADGAGNYIKGRN
+1329 
-1343 NIAIGNNAGSGAAGA
+1343 
-1358 IVEADRTISV
+1358 
-1368 GTRTQARG
+1368 
-1376 DNAVAIGTDSKAL
+1376 
-1389 AVDATAVGQAAQAS
+1389 AAQ
-1403 AEKTVAVGQGAK
+1403 
-1415 ATERFTVAMGHNA
+1415 
-1428 TASHANSVALGTNS
+1428 ANSVALGAGS
-1442 ATSDVHT
+1442 ATSAPHT
-1449 GAYTL
+1449 GDYTL
-1454 NNSYTAAGLPNA
+1454 NNSYTAAGLPDA

-1474 SVGKERQIQN
+1474 SAGKERQIQN

-1502 LYATNNYMSNFATGV
+1502 LYATNNYMNNFAGDV
-1517 KNVLGGDAAVDNAG
+1517 KTKLGGNAALG
-1531 NLTMS
+1531 NDGHLTMT

-1541 GKGNVNDAIAA
+1541 GKDNVNDAIAA

-1579 ATKKDLVVD
+1579 ATTKDLVVN

-1609 VKKDGINA
+1609 VQKTGINA

-1624 VADGNV
+1624 VANGNV
-1630 AAGSKDA
+1630 AAGSTDA

-1647 AKADSAVQDV
+1647 AKADSAVQNV
-1657 VSSNPT
+1657 VSTNPTALTATKAGDTVTLTPNVIAGDLVNPATGAVNTPAAGDAGKLVTAGTVANALANTHFVVDTAKTDGELDAASKHDQKIKSGNKVTLQAGKNLKAKQTNAADGATVEFSLKDSISLTQVTAGTGDNQVVLGNNGVQVGGNTYINKDGLNANNKPISNVADGVKPKDAVNKGQLDAVAQEAAKHTTVKAGQNVEVTEANNAAGGKEYTVKTADNLNVTSVKAGDSTLNTDGLTITGGPSVKKDGINAGNKKITGVADGNVAAGSTDAVNGGQLAEVKAKADSAVQNVVSANPT

-1677 PNFIAGD
+1677 PNFIAGN

-1691 VNDPAAADEGKLVS
+1691 VKDPAAADEGKLVS

-1718 VVDTKANGGAVDAAS
+1718 VVDTKANGGTVDAAS

-1816 NNGPSVTDT
+1816 NNGPSVTDA

-1851 GGQLAAVKAKAD
+1851 GGQLAEVKAKAD
-1863 SAVQDIKSGDEKAL
+1863 SAVQDVKSGDENAL
-1877 SVTKAG
+1877 TVVKDPNTNIVTV
-1883 NTYTITPNLSG
+1883 TPKLSG
-1894 DLVDANGNITAPTT
+1894 DLVDTNGNITAPTT

-2224 DENALTAVKDPS
+2224 DENALTAVKDPN
-2236 TNIVTVTPKLSGNLV
+2236 TNIVTVTPKLSGDLV

-2262 PEEKGKLVT
+2262 PADKGKLVT

-2390 TDAVNKGQLD
+2390 TDAVNKSQLD
-2400 AVKGIADSAVKS
+2400 AVKGVADSAVKS

-2433 LSLKKDLTV
+2433 LSLKKDLTA

-2476 ITNVALGAVSPT
+2476 ITNVAPGAVTPT

-2495 SQLYNVADNVKD
+2495 SQLYNVANNVKD
-2507 LIGPDAVIDP
+2507 LIGPDATIDP

-2573 SLNADGGKHYK
+2573 STNANGGKHYK

-2667 NLVVDNSDP
+2667 NLVVDNTDP

-2689 DSVKAGDTTVNN
+2689 DSVKAGDSTLNN

-2716 IDAGDKKITNVAAGD
+2716 IDAADKKITNVAAGD

-2759 AAVDGDGKV
+2759 AAVDGNGKV

-2816 LNADGGKH
+2816 TNANGGKH

-2872 VADGVNDTD
+2872 VADGVDAAD

-2887 LNKVDTKVSNV
+2887 LDKVDTKVSNV

-2995 NHDADTNTT
+2995 NHDADSNTT

-3037 TKGPNGNVEVS
+3037 TKGANGNVEVS

-3078 AGKAISNVANGNVAA
+3078 AGKAISNVANGNVAK

-3105 ETAKSVADVIGGG
+3105 ETAQSVADVIGGG

>member
-52 ISVGLALTST
+52 ISIGLALTST
-62 SAVAGPGIYINDGPD
+62 SAVAGPGIYINDGKSD
-77 EGCLVVPDAPTGI
+77 DGCLALPDASRPNVGI
-90 YGLTRD
+90 YG
-96 NISAANTML
+96 ISNAGGGINVSILA
-105 KPGNLMPDRT
+105 PGQVAPNKDYFAMNA
-115 IFGLDKM
+115 M
-122 SPCES
+122 APCLS
-127 SGNGVHAFDTQT
+127 SGNAAQALDTQT
-139 NRTLFYGK
+139 NRTLFYGNDSYGYG
-147 THRVDTA
+147 TIT
-154 NNGSKNLTLGGR
+154 NNGAKNLTLGGR

-178 RGTNG
+178 RGVNG
-183 AGATNSIRMGTG
+183 TGATNSIRMGTG
-195 TTLADAN
+195 TTLDEAN

-211 VDTGASDSNAI
+211 VDAGASATGSTAIGANAKARAEYSVALGDSAVSGDNTIGAVNGGGGAIAIGRQSIANNYNAI
-222 AIGANTSAAGSNSSA
+222 AIGMSASVSPAAGV
-237 IGLNAKATTDSSIAI
+237 TTASDGIAI
-252 GTTAE
+252 GSETVVDNYK
-257 AGGPAVNATLLGTK
+257 GIAV
-271 AIAIGYETKALGTSN
+271 
-286 VALGYGSVAENGHD
+286 
-300 SIAIGIKAK
+300 
-309 TSNIKSIAIGAYS
+309 GAYS
-322 EASGVQSTV
+322 QAKGRQSTV
-331 ISDNYGAAT
+331 IANNVQGSNY
-340 AVSTA
+340 STA

-359 SGNNSVAIGDTNK
+359 SGNNSVAIGDTN
-372 VASNR
+372 
-377 TYVMGNNINAATGTD
+377 
-392 DSLAFGTKAG
+392 
-402 VGGANAI
+402 
-409 ALGNTAKATKEN
+409 
-421 TIAQGTESVVYGKNS
+421 TIAS
-436 VSIGYKAVS
+436 A
-445 GIETPTP
+445 
-452 TQTNAFSVS
+452 
-461 IGNETEAI
+461 
-469 DASTI
+469 
-474 AIGDKAKAKGG
+474 
-485 VDALA
+485 
-490 VGTQAN
+490 
-496 AMTYKA
+496 
-502 LAIGAYSQATGRQ
+502 
-515 STVIGNDI
+515 
-523 QGQPSIASGTR
+523 
-534 SQILGVQ
+534 
-541 SNVSGD
+541 
-547 NSVSIGDTNTV
+547 
-558 ASVRTYAMGN
+558 RTYAMGN
-568 NINVAAGADDSLAFG
+568 NINVA
-583 TKASVAGINTIAMG
+583 VN
-597 NTTQASAN
+597 
-605 YAIAVGNTAQAT
+605 
-617 AEHATAI
+617 
-624 GNKSVASNVS
+624 
-634 AIALGRQA
+634 
-642 QATDENAVALGAD
+642 
-655 SKADGHSSF
+655 
-664 AGAVGSSS
+664 
-672 AGTRQVSIGHYAGNN
+672 
-687 TEGSSTP
+687 
-694 AKPADYA
+694 
-701 VFIGNYAGSDAA
+701 
-713 GTNGNTNG
+713 
-721 VAIGSEAGRYL
+721 
-732 QSGSNNTA
+732 
-740 IGSQAG
+740 
-746 QYVEGSLNASLG
+746 
-758 QGAGKYV
+758 
-765 KGNNNIAMGTQAG
+765 
-778 TGTATE
+778 
-784 KLEVSGTTAIGNTAK
+784 
-799 ALTNDSVAIGTTAK
+799 
-813 SGKVDKFSGERSVA
+813 
-827 IGAYSEALGTGGIA
+827 
-841 IGDSAATTNGH
+841 
-852 NGVAI
+852 
-857 GVYSKTQNEK
+857 
-867 AISIGAF
+867 
-874 NKATGAQSIVIA
+874 
-886 GNYDLK
+886 
-892 NSDGV
+892 
-897 SVASGTRATVI
+897 
-908 GAETTVSGNNSVAI
+908 
-922 GDTNT
+922 
-927 VASARTYALGNNI
+927 
-940 NAAAGT
+940 T
-946 DDSLVFGTRAAV
+946 DDSLVFGTRAHTDFS
-958 GARDTI
+958 RSI
-964 AMGNTAQSKTRHS
+964 AMGVNASTL
-977 IAIGQDASAGD
+977 GQTG
-988 DSANAEQKGVSAVA
+988 VA
-1002 IGHGAQAN
+1002 IGDNAVTNGVNQISIGHKAGDVTETDNKKTRRPNVGNFGVMIGHYAGAEYTADEVTPVNHQHG
-1010 YYDAIAIGA
+1010 
-1019 RATVAPAAG
+1019 TVAVGTQAG
-1028 NTTAADSIAIG
+1028 RAGKDSWSNIALGNQAGRAVHGNDNIAIG
-1039 VEATADNYKTTAI
+1039 VNSGSGKMTDKVESDGKDV
-1052 GTYARAKGRQ
+1052 
-1062 STVIANNVQGS
+1062 STVDEYLNVKHSISVGTMSAGKNN
-1073 NYSTASGD
+1073 Y
-1081 RSQVYGVETTVSGNN
+1081 
-1096 SVAIGDTNNVA
+1096 
-1107 SNRTY
+1107 
-1112 AIGNNINIAEA
+1112 
-1123 AVDSLAF
+1123 
-1130 GTKAGV
+1130 
-1136 KSARS
+1136 S
-1141 IAIGTEASAGSTDT
+1141 IAIGTQATAGNGQKEADGST
-1155 TYNPLGDI
+1155 
-1163 RATAI
+1163 
-1168 GSEAKANGL
+1168 KNGY
-1177 RSIALGDVAVAS
+1177 S
-1189 ERYGTALGSSSNVSA
+1189 
-1204 AYGTAVG
+1204 
-1211 FENRVSGDGG
+1211 
-1221 FAAGTH
+1221 
-1227 SVAAG
+1227 
-1232 RQQISI
+1232 
-1238 GHFAGDNVAN
+1238 
-1248 SGVPAK
+1248 
-1254 AADYGVFIGRY
+1254 
-1265 AGSDAAGATGNNYGI
+1265 
-1280 AIGAEAGRYQQG
+1280 
-1292 GEDNYAI
+1292 
-1299 GQNAGQY
+1299 
-1306 VNGTHS
+1306 
-1312 VALGLNAGSHIE
+1312 
-1324 GDGNF
+1324 
-1329 AAADGAGNYIKGRN
+1329 
-1343 NIAIGNNAGSGAAGA
+1343 
-1358 IVEADRTISV
+1358 
-1368 GTRTQARG
+1368 
-1376 DNAVAIGTDSKAL
+1376 VAIGTSAN
-1389 AVDATAVGQAAQAS
+1389 AS
-1403 AEKTVAVGQGAK
+1403 AL
-1415 ATERFTVAMGHNA
+1415 
-1428 TASHANSVALGTNS
+1428 NSVALGAAAS
-1442 ATSDVHT
+1442 ASHEYSVALGRDSKTSDVHT
-1449 GAYTL
+1449 GVYTL
-1454 NNSYTAAGLPNA
+1454 NTSYAAAGQPNA

-1474 SVGKERQIQN
+1474 SAGKERQIQN

-1502 LYATNNYMSNFATGV
+1502 LYATNNYLSNLAGGV

-1531 NLTMS
+1531 NVTMS

-1566 PTTNA
+1566 PTTNT

-1603 IAGGPS
+1603 ITGGPS

-1617 GDKKITG
+1617 GDKKIT
-1624 VADGNV
+1624 NV
-1630 AAGSKDA
+1630 APGAVVAGSKDA

-1647 AKADSAVQDV
+1647 AKADSAVQNV
-1657 VSSNPT
+1657 VSANPT

-1691 VNDPAAADEGKLVS
+1691 VKDPAAADEGKLVS

-1718 VVDTKANGGAVDAAS
+1718 VVDTKANGGTVDAAS

-1816 NNGPSVTDT
+1816 NNGPSVTDA

-1851 GGQLAAVKAKAD
+1851 GGQLAEVKSKAD
-1863 SAVQDIKSGDEKAL
+1863 SAVQDVKSGDENAL
-1877 SVTKAG
+1877 TAVKDPNTNIVTV
-1883 NTYTITPNLSG
+1883 TPKLSG

-1908 PEEKGK
+1908 PADKGK

-2064 KIDPATG
+2064 AIDPATG

-2224 DENALTAVKDPS
+2224 DENALTAVKDPN
-2236 TNIVTVTPKLSGNLV
+2236 TNIVTVTPKLSGDLV

-2262 PEEKGKLVT
+2262 PADKGKLVT

-2356 GNDGVKVGGNT
+2356 NDKGVNVGGNT
-2367 YINNA
+2367 YINND

-2390 TDAVNKGQLD
+2390 TDAVNKSQLDAVKGVADSAVKSVDVANGEENLVVDNTDPKNPKLSLKKDLTVDSVKAGDSTLNTDGLTIAGGPSVKKDGINAGDKTITNVAPGAVTPTSKDAVNGGQLYNVANNVKDLIGPDATIDPATGKVTVADPAKGIGETGKGNIGDAIKHVNDLAKNAADTAKKHTTVEQGDNIVVEESTNADGGKHYKVSTAKDLNVDSVKAGDTTVNNDGVTIAGGPSVTKAGINAGGNTITNVADGVNPNDAVNKGQLD
-2400 AVKGIADSAVKS
+2400 AVKGVADSAVKS

-2468 GINAGDKT
+2468 GIDAGDKK
-2476 ITNVALGAVSPT
+2476 ITNVAAGDVAEN

-2495 SQLYNVADNVKD
+2495 GQLYDVAKNVADLV
-2507 LIGPDAVIDP
+2507 GPDAKLDP
-2517 ATGKVTVADPAK
+2517 ATGKVTVADPTK

-2538 IGDAIKHVNDAAKA
+2538 IGDAIKHVNDLAKN

-2573 SLNADGGKHYK
+2573 STNADGGKHYK

-2611 GGPSVTKGG
+2611 GGPSVTKAG

-2640 VNKGQLDKVAGVAD
+2640 VNKGQLD
-2654 SAVKSV
+2654 
-2660 KAADGEQ
+2660 
-2667 NLVVDNSDP
+2667 
-2676 KNPKLSLKKDLTV
+2676 
-2689 DSVKAGDTTVNN
+2689 
-2701 DGLTIAGGP
+2701 
-2710 SVKKDG
+2710 
-2716 IDAGDKKITNVAAGD
+2716 
-2731 VAENS
+2731 
-2736 KDAVNGGQLHNVAK
+2736 
-2750 GVADVLGGD
+2750 
-2759 AAVDGDGKV
+2759 
-2768 TMTNIGETGKGN
+2768 
-2780 VNDAIKHV
+2780 
-2788 NDLAKNAADTAKKH
+2788 
-2802 TTVEQGDNI
+2802 
-2811 VVEES
+2811 
-2816 LNADGGKH
+2816 
-2824 YKVSTA
+2824 
-2830 KDLNVDSVKAGD
+2830 
-2842 TTVNND
+2842 
-2848 GVTIAG
+2848 
-2854 GPSVTKGGINAG
+2854 
-2866 GNTITN
+2866 
-2872 VADGVNDTD
+2872 
-2881 AVNKGQ
+2881 
-2887 LNKVDTKVSNV
+2887 KVDTKVSNV

-2995 NHDADTNTT
+2995 NHDADSNTT

-3037 TKGPNGNVEVS
+3037 TKGANGNVEVS

-3078 AGKAISNVANGNVAA
+3078 AGKAISNVANGNVAK

-3105 ETAKSVADVIGGG
+3105 ETAQSVADVIGGG

>member
-139 NRTLFYGK
+139 NRTLFYSK
-147 THRVDTA
+147 THRVDTT

-178 RGTNG
+178 RGVNG
-183 AGATNSIRMGTG
+183 TGATNSIRMGTG
-195 TTLADAN
+195 TTLDDTN
-202 KKLNSISIG
+202 KH
-211 VDTGASDSNAI
+211 TNAI
-222 AIGANTSAAGSNSSA
+222 AIGVNTATTAEGAVAISAE
-237 IGLNAKATTDSSIAI
+237 AKARTSYSIAI
-252 GTTAE
+252 GRNAT
-257 AGGPAVNATLLGTK
+257 AGGDMVPPSNETGG
-271 AIAIGYETKALGTSN
+271 AIAIGRNSLSNYIGAIALGNGAEVSSAKPDGKTTDGIAIGTKALVDNYRGMAIGAQSQAKGSQSIVLANNAPDAKVSVASGIRSQVYGVESEASGTDAVAIGYKNTVAAHRTYAIGNEINVAKEAEEALAFGTRAHVSGAYQISLGSDAGADALAANTSGIAIGRNAGRYGQSGILNTAIGASSGQYISGSYNIAMGTGAGSGTDAEKLAASQTISIGHNAKASKHTAIAMGTTAQARTEKSVALGENAIAGDTAAPTVKKGEYSTAIGSN
-286 VALGYGSVAENGHD
+286 TTALGYGATAVGSITKAKVNYATALGHEAEASGSGETSLGYGAGANSTSPNGNRNGVNVGTNAGRYAISGGNNVAVGISAGQYVEGDNNIAQGYSAGYYIKGNENVSIGTNANVGSATEKLEVSKTVAIGSDAKTSANNAIAMGNTAQAKTTHSIAIGQNASAGDDRANAEQKGVSAVAIGHGAQANYYDAIAIGARATVAPAAGNTTAAD
-300 SIAIGIKAK
+300 SIAIGVEATADNYK
-309 TSNIKSIAIGAYS
+309 TTAIGTYAR
-322 EASGVQSTV
+322 AKGRQSTV
-331 ISDNYGAAT
+331 IANNVQGSNY
-340 AVSTA
+340 STA
-345 SGTRSQVYGAETNV
+345 SGDRSQVYGVETTV
-359 SGNNSVAIGDTNK
+359 SGNNSVSIGDTNNIES
-372 VASNR
+372 AR
-377 TYVMGNNINAATGTD
+377 TYALGNNINAAAGTN

-547 NSVSIGDTNTV
+547 NSVSIGDTNTI
-558 ASVRTYAMGN
+558 ASARTYALGN
-568 NINVAAGADDSLAFG
+568 NINVAAGADDSLVFG
-583 TKASVAGINTIAMG
+583 TKA
-597 NTTQASAN
+597 
-605 YAIAVGNTAQAT
+605 AVGAENT
-617 AEHATAI
+617 
-624 GNKSVASNVS
+624 
-634 AIALGRQA
+634 
-642 QATDENAVALGAD
+642 
-655 SKADGHSSF
+655 
-664 AGAVGSSS
+664 
-672 AGTRQVSIGHYAGNN
+672 
-687 TEGSSTP
+687 
-694 AKPADYA
+694 
-701 VFIGNYAGSDAA
+701 
-713 GTNGNTNG
+713 
-721 VAIGSEAGRYL
+721 
-732 QSGSNNTA
+732 
-740 IGSQAG
+740 
-746 QYVEGSLNASLG
+746 
-758 QGAGKYV
+758 
-765 KGNNNIAMGTQAG
+765 
-778 TGTATE
+778 
-784 KLEVSGTTAIGNTAK
+784 
-799 ALTNDSVAIGTTAK
+799 
-813 SGKVDKFSGERSVA
+813 VA
-827 IGAYSEALGTGGIA
+827 IGANA
-841 IGDSAATTNGH
+841 
-852 NGVAI
+852 
-857 GVYSKTQNEK
+857 
-867 AISIGAF
+867 
-874 NKATGAQSIVIA
+874 
-886 GNYDLK
+886 
-892 NSDGV
+892 
-897 SVASGTRATVI
+897 
-908 GAETTVSGNNSVAI
+908 
-922 GDTNT
+922 
-927 VASARTYALGNNI
+927 
-940 NAAAGT
+940 NAA
-946 DDSLVFGTRAAV
+946 
-958 GARDTI
+958 
-964 AMGNTAQSKTRHS
+964 Q
-977 IAIGQDASAGD
+977 
-988 DSANAEQKGVSAVA
+988 
-1002 IGHGAQAN
+1002 
-1010 YYDAIAIGA
+1010 
-1019 RATVAPAAG
+1019 
-1028 NTTAADSIAIG
+1028 
-1039 VEATADNYKTTAI
+1039 
-1052 GTYARAKGRQ
+1052 
-1062 STVIANNVQGS
+1062 
-1073 NYSTASGD
+1073 
-1081 RSQVYGVETTVSGNN
+1081 
-1096 SVAIGDTNNVA
+1096 
-1107 SNRTY
+1107 
-1112 AIGNNINIAEA
+1112 
-1123 AVDSLAF
+1123 
-1130 GTKAGV
+1130 
-1136 KSARS
+1136 
-1141 IAIGTEASAGSTDT
+1141 
-1155 TYNPLGDI
+1155 
-1163 RATAI
+1163 
-1168 GSEAKANGL
+1168 
-1177 RSIALGDVAVAS
+1177 
-1189 ERYGTALGSSSNVSA
+1189 
-1204 AYGTAVG
+1204 
-1211 FENRVSGDGG
+1211 
-1221 FAAGTH
+1221 
-1227 SVAAG
+1227 
-1232 RQQISI
+1232 
-1238 GHFAGDNVAN
+1238 
-1248 SGVPAK
+1248 
-1254 AADYGVFIGRY
+1254 
-1265 AGSDAAGATGNNYGI
+1265 
-1280 AIGAEAGRYQQG
+1280 
-1292 GEDNYAI
+1292 
-1299 GQNAGQY
+1299 
-1306 VNGTHS
+1306 
-1312 VALGLNAGSHIE
+1312 
-1324 GDGNF
+1324 
-1329 AAADGAGNYIKGRN
+1329 
-1343 NIAIGNNAGSGAAGA
+1343 
-1358 IVEADRTISV
+1358 
-1368 GTRTQARG
+1368 
-1376 DNAVAIGTDSKAL
+1376 
-1389 AVDATAVGQAAQAS
+1389 
-1403 AEKTVAVGQGAK
+1403 
-1415 ATERFTVAMGHNA
+1415 
-1428 TASHANSVALGTNS
+1428 ANSVALGAGS
-1442 ATSDVHT
+1442 ATSAPHT

-1474 SVGKERQIQN
+1474 SAGKERQIQN

-1502 LYATNNYMSNFATGV
+1502 LYATNNYLSNLAGGV
-1517 KNVLGGDAAVDNAG
+1517 KNVLGGNAAVDNAG
-1531 NLTMS
+1531 NVTMS

-1566 PTTNA
+1566 PTTNT

-1617 GDKKITG
+1617 GNKKVTG

-1630 AAGSKDA
+1630 AAGSTDA

-1663 ALTATKAGDTVTLT
+1663 ALTANKVGNTVTLT

-1691 VNDPAAADEGKLVS
+1691 VKDPAAADEGKLVS

-1718 VVDTKANGGAVDAAS
+1718 VVDTKANGGTVDAAS

-1803 VGDSTLNDKGLTI
+1803 VGDSTLNDKGLSI
-1816 NNGPSVTDT
+1816 NNGPSVTDA

-1851 GGQLAAVKAKAD
+1851 GGQLAEVKSKAD
-1863 SAVQDIKSGDEKAL
+1863 SAVQDVKSGDENAL
-1877 SVTKAG
+1877 TAVKDPNTNIVTV
-1883 NTYTITPNLSG
+1883 TPKLSG
-1894 DLVDANGNITAPTT
+1894 DLVDTNGNITAPTT

-2224 DENALTAVKDPS
+2224 DENALTAVKDPN

-2320 AKQTNGANGAQV
+2320 AKQTNGTDGAQV

-2400 AVKGIADSAVKS
+2400 AVKTVADSAVKS

-2451 LNNDGL
+2451 LNTDGL

-2476 ITNVALGAVSPT
+2476 ITNVAPGAVT
-2488 SKDAVNG
+2488 AASKDAVNG
-2495 SQLYNVADNVKD
+2495 GQLYNVANNVKD
-2507 LIGPDAVIDP
+2507 LIGPDATIDP
-2517 ATGKVTVADPAK
+2517 ATGKVAVADPTK

-2565 GDNIVVEE
+2565 GDNILVEE

-2584 VSTAKDLNVD
+2584 VSTARDLNVD

-2640 VNKGQLDKVAGVAD
+2640 VNKGQLDAVKNVAD

-2660 KAADGEQ
+2660 DVANGEQ

-2689 DSVKAGDTTVNN
+2689 DSVKAGDSTLNT

-2716 IDAGDKKITNVAAGD
+2716 INAGDKTITNVAPGA
-2731 VAENS
+2731 VTAAS
-2736 KDAVNGGQLHNVAK
+2736 KDAVNGGQLYNVANNVK
-2750 GVADVLGGD
+2750 DLIGPDATIDPATGKVAVADPTKG
-2759 AAVDGDGKV
+2759 
-2768 TMTNIGETGKGN
+2768 IGETGKGN
-2780 VNDAIKHV
+2780 IGDAIKHV

-2816 LNADGGKH
+2816 TNAEGGKH

-2830 KDLNVDSVKAGD
+2830 KNLNVDSVKAGD

-2848 GVTIAG
+2848 GVTINN
-2854 GPSVTKGGINAG
+2854 GPSMTKDGINAN
-2866 GNTITN
+2866 NTKVTN
-2872 VADGVNDTD
+2872 VADGVDAAD

-2887 LNKVDTKVSNV
+2887 LDKVDTKVSNV
-2898 AQNVVNVLGGDAAVN
+2898 AQNVVNVLGGDATVN

-2995 NHDADTNTT
+2995 NHDADSNTT

-3037 TKGPNGNVEVS
+3037 TKGANGNVEVS

-3127 AGQNG
+3127 VGQNG

-3148 NQNTA
+3148 NQNTV

>member
-52 ISVGLALTST
+52 ISIGLALTST
-62 SAVAGPGIYINDGPD
+62 SAVAGPGIYINDGKSD
-77 EGCLVVPDAPTGI
+77 DGCLALPDASGPNVGI
-90 YGLTRD
+90 YG
-96 NISAANTML
+96 ISNAGGGINVSILA
-105 KPGNLMPDRT
+105 PGQVAPNKDYFAMNA
-115 IFGLDKM
+115 M
-122 SPCES
+122 APCLS
-127 SGNGVHAFDTQT
+127 SGNAAQALDTQT
-139 NRTLFYGK
+139 NRTLFYGNDSYGHG
-147 THRVDTA
+147 TIT
-154 NNGSKNLTLGGR
+154 NNGAKNLTLGGR

-195 TTLADAN
+195 TTLDEAN
-202 KKLNSISIG
+202 KH
-211 VDTGASDSNAI
+211 TNAI
-222 AIGANTSAAGSNSSA
+222 AIGVNTATTAEGAVAISAE
-237 IGLNAKATTDSSIAI
+237 AKARTSYSIAI
-252 GTTAE
+252 GRNAT
-257 AGGPAVNATLLGTK
+257 AGGDMVPPSNETGG
-271 AIAIGYETKALGTSN
+271 AIAIGRNSLSNFIGAVALGNGATVSPAKSDGNTTDGIAIGTKAL
-286 VALGYGSVAENGHD
+286 VD
-300 SIAIGIKAK
+300 SYRGM
-309 TSNIKSIAIGAYS
+309 AIGANS
-322 EASGVQSTV
+322 QAKGSQSIVLANNAPGTK
-331 ISDNYGAAT
+331 
-340 AVSTA
+340 VSTA
-345 SGTRSQVYGAETNV
+345 SGIRSQVYGVESEV
-359 SGNNSVAIGDTNK
+359 SGSNSVAMGSTNT
-372 VASNR
+372 VASHR
-377 TYVMGNNINAATGTD
+377 TYAIGNNINVAAGAD
-392 DSLAFGTKAG
+392 DSLVFGTRAA

-558 ASVRTYAMGN
+558 AS
-568 NINVAAGADDSLAFG
+568 
-583 TKASVAGINTIAMG
+583 
-597 NTTQASAN
+597 
-605 YAIAVGNTAQAT
+605 
-617 AEHATAI
+617 
-624 GNKSVASNVS
+624 
-634 AIALGRQA
+634 
-642 QATDENAVALGAD
+642 
-655 SKADGHSSF
+655 
-664 AGAVGSSS
+664 
-672 AGTRQVSIGHYAGNN
+672 
-687 TEGSSTP
+687 
-694 AKPADYA
+694 
-701 VFIGNYAGSDAA
+701 
-713 GTNGNTNG
+713 
-721 VAIGSEAGRYL
+721 
-732 QSGSNNTA
+732 
-740 IGSQAG
+740 
-746 QYVEGSLNASLG
+746 
-758 QGAGKYV
+758 
-765 KGNNNIAMGTQAG
+765 
-778 TGTATE
+778 
-784 KLEVSGTTAIGNTAK
+784 
-799 ALTNDSVAIGTTAK
+799 
-813 SGKVDKFSGERSVA
+813 
-827 IGAYSEALGTGGIA
+827 
-841 IGDSAATTNGH
+841 
-852 NGVAI
+852 
-857 GVYSKTQNEK
+857 
-867 AISIGAF
+867 
-874 NKATGAQSIVIA
+874 
-886 GNYDLK
+886 
-892 NSDGV
+892 
-897 SVASGTRATVI
+897 
-908 GAETTVSGNNSVAI
+908 
-922 GDTNT
+922 
-927 VASARTYALGNNI
+927 
-940 NAAAGT
+940 
-946 DDSLVFGTRAAV
+946 
-958 GARDTI
+958 
-964 AMGNTAQSKTRHS
+964 
-977 IAIGQDASAGD
+977 
-988 DSANAEQKGVSAVA
+988 
-1002 IGHGAQAN
+1002 
-1010 YYDAIAIGA
+1010 
-1019 RATVAPAAG
+1019 
-1028 NTTAADSIAIG
+1028 
-1039 VEATADNYKTTAI
+1039 
-1052 GTYARAKGRQ
+1052 
-1062 STVIANNVQGS
+1062 
-1073 NYSTASGD
+1073 
-1081 RSQVYGVETTVSGNN
+1081 
-1096 SVAIGDTNNVA
+1096 
-1107 SNRTY
+1107 NRTY

-1141 IAIGTEASAGSTDT
+1141 IAIGAEASAGSTDT

-1177 RSIALGDVAVAS
+1177 RTVALGDVAVAS

-1211 FENRVSGDGG
+1211 FENRVSGEGG

-1265 AGSDAAGATGNNYGI
+1265 AGSDAAGATGNTSGV
-1280 AIGAEAGRYQQG
+1280 AIGMEAGRYGQG
-1292 GEDNYAI
+1292 GSRNTAI
-1299 GQNAGQY
+1299 GEQAGQY
-1306 VNGTHS
+1306 VNGSHNIAMGT
-1312 VALGLNAGSHIE
+1312 NAGSGTDAEKLEVSNTAAIGNAAKALTDDSISIGRDSKAGKVDKFDGKKSIAIGYASEAMGSNAIALGSNAATNNGHDSIAMGTYAKTNGEKTISIGAYNTAE
-1324 GDGNF
+1324 G
-1329 AAADGAGNYIKGRN
+1329 AQSIVIAGNYDASTGSNRSTTTAAARRAIVVGPESHATAEDALAIGNKNTVASARTYAIGNNINVVANTDDSLVFGTRAHTDFSRSIAMGVNASTQGQTGVAIGDNAVTNGVNQISIGHKAGDVTETDNKKTRRPNVGNFGVMIGHYAGAEYTADEVTPVNHQHGTVAVGTQAGRAGKDSWSN
-1343 NIAIGNNAGSGAAGA
+1343 IALGNQAGRAVHGNDNIAIGVNSGSGKMTDK
-1358 IVEADRTISV
+1358 VESDGKDVSTVDEYLNVKHSISV
-1368 GTRTQARG
+1368 GTMSAGKNNYSIAIGTQATAG
-1376 DNAVAIGTDSKAL
+1376 NGQKEADGSTKNGYSVAIGTSAN
-1389 AVDATAVGQAAQAS
+1389 AS
-1403 AEKTVAVGQGAK
+1403 AL
-1415 ATERFTVAMGHNA
+1415 
-1428 TASHANSVALGTNS
+1428 NSVALGAAAS
-1442 ATSDVHT
+1442 ASHEYSVALGRDSKTSDIHT
-1449 GAYTL
+1449 GDYTL

-1474 SVGKERQIQN
+1474 SAGKERQIQN

-1502 LYATNNYMSNFATGV
+1502 LYATNNYLSNLAGGV
-1517 KNVLGGDAAVDNAG
+1517 KNVLGGNAAVDNAG
-1531 NLTMS
+1531 NVTMS

-1552 ANTKVAAGDNITVT
+1552 ANTKVAAGENITVT
-1566 PTTNA
+1566 PTTNT

-1593 DTTVNTDGVT
+1593 DTTVNKDGVT

-1630 AAGSKDA
+1630 AAGSTDA

-1647 AKADSAVQDV
+1647 AKADSAVQNV
-1657 VSSNPT
+1657 VSTNPT

-1691 VNDPAAADEGKLVS
+1691 VKDPAAADEGKLVS

-1718 VVDTKANGGAVDAAS
+1718 VVDTKANGGTVDAAS

-1816 NNGPSVTDT
+1816 NNGPSVTDA
-1825 GIDAGNKKITGVADG
+1825 GIDAGNKKITSVADG

-1851 GGQLAAVKAKAD
+1851 GGQLAEVKAKAD
-1863 SAVQDIKSGDEKAL
+1863 SAVQDVKSGDENAL
-1877 SVTKAG
+1877 TAVKDPNTNIVTV
-1883 NTYTITPNLSG
+1883 TPKLSG

-1908 PEEKGK
+1908 PADKGK

-2064 KIDPATG
+2064 AIDPATG

-2176 RVISGVKAG
+2176 RIISGVKAG

-2224 DENALTAVKDPS
+2224 DENALTAVKDPN
-2236 TNIVTVTPKLSGNLV
+2236 TNIVTVTPKLSGDLV

-2262 PEEKGKLVT
+2262 PADKGKLVT

-2400 AVKGIADSAVKS
+2400 AVKTVADSAVKS

-2476 ITNVALGAVSPT
+2476 ITNVAPGAVTPT

-2495 SQLYNVADNVKD
+2495 GQLYNVANNVKD
-2507 LIGPDAVIDP
+2507 LIGPDATIDP
-2517 ATGKVTVADPAK
+2517 ATGKVTVADPVK

-2573 SLNADGGKHYK
+2573 STNANGGKHYK

-2640 VNKGQLDKVAGVAD
+2640 VNKGQLDAVKNVAD

-2660 KAADGEQ
+2660 DVANGEQ
-2667 NLVVDNSDP
+2667 NLVVDNTDP

-2689 DSVKAGDTTVNN
+2689 DSVKAGDSTLNN

-2716 IDAGDKKITNVAAGD
+2716 IDAADKKITNVAAGD

-2736 KDAVNGGQLHNVAK
+2736 KDAVNGGQLYDVAKNVADLV
-2750 GVADVLGGD
+2750 GPD
-2759 AAVDGDGKV
+2759 AKIDPATGKV
-2768 TMTNIGETGKGN
+2768 TVTDPAKGIGETGKGN
-2780 VNDAIKHV
+2780 IGDAIKHV

-2830 KDLNVDSVKAGD
+2830 RDLNVDSVKAGD

-2848 GVTIAG
+2848 GVTINN
-2854 GPSVTKGGINAG
+2854 GPSMTKDGINVN
-2866 GNTITN
+2866 NTKVTN
-2872 VADGVNDTD
+2872 VADGENAAD

-2887 LNKVDTKVSNV
+2887 LDKVDTKVSNV
-2898 AQNVVNVLGGDAAVN
+2898 AQNVVNVLGGDATVN
-2913 GNGDITMSNIG
+2913 GNGDITMTNIG

-3037 TKGPNGNVEVS
+3037 TKGANGNVEVS

>member
-62 SAVAGPGIYINDGPD
+62 SAVAGPGIYINDGTD
-77 EGCLVVPDAPTGI
+77 TGCLAVPDAQGPNVGIHGISGGVPSAALSLLGPSQVVPDRSY
-90 YGLTRD
+90 YGLDVMKPCLSST
-96 NISAANTML
+96 AANATEE
-105 KPGNLMPDRT
+105 R
-115 IFGLDKM
+115 
-122 SPCES
+122 S
-127 SGNGVHAFDTQT
+127 TQT

-147 THRVDTA
+147 
-154 NNGSKNLTLGGR
+154 NGPASVTDNGAKNLTLGGR

-178 RGTNG
+178 RGVNG
-183 AGATNSIRMGTG
+183 LDATNSIRMGTG
-195 TTLADAN
+195 TTLDEAN

-211 VDTGASDSNAI
+211 VDTGASDANAI

-257 AGGPAVNATLLGTK
+257 AGGPATSAALLGTK
-271 AIAIGYETKALGTSN
+271 AVAIGYETKALGTSN

-300 SIAIGIKAK
+300 SIAIGIKTK
-309 TSNIKSIAIGAYS
+309 TSNVKSIAIGAYS
-322 EASGVQSTV
+322 EASGAQSTV
-331 ISDNYGAAT
+331 ISNNYGSAT
-340 AVSTA
+340 GAVSTA

-359 SGNNSVAIGDTNK
+359 SGNNSVAIGDTNT
-372 VASNR
+372 VASHR
-377 TYVMGNNINAATGTD
+377 TYAIGNNINVATGAD

-445 GIETPTP
+445 GIETPTAS
-452 TQTNAFSVS
+452 QTNAFSVS

-547 NSVSIGDTNTV
+547 NSVSIGDTNTIASARTYALGNNINAAAGADDSLVFGTKANVSAANAIAMGSSAKARTDKSVALGENALAGDPTAPTVKKGEYSTAIGSSTSALGYGATAVGSITKAKVNYATALGHEAEASGTGETSLGYGAGANSTSANGNRNGVNVGTNAGRYAISGGNNVAVGISAGQYVEGDNNIAQGYSAGYYIKGNENVSIGTNANVGSATEKLEVSKTVAIGSAAKASANNAAAMGTQAAASGSNSAAIGLNSKATTDGSIAIGTASEAGGPATDPTLLGTKAIAIGYETKALGTSNVALGYGSVAENGHDSVAIGIKAKTSNKKSTAIGAYSEASGEQSTVISNNFDSKGGQAVSV
-558 ASVRTYAMGN
+558 ASGTRSQVYGAETNVSGNNSVAIGDKNTVASDRTYAMGN
-568 NINVAAGADDSLAFG
+568 NINVAAGADDSL
-583 TKASVAGINTIAMG
+583 
-597 NTTQASAN
+597 
-605 YAIAVGNTAQAT
+605 
-617 AEHATAI
+617 
-624 GNKSVASNVS
+624 
-634 AIALGRQA
+634 
-642 QATDENAVALGAD
+642 
-655 SKADGHSSF
+655 
-664 AGAVGSSS
+664 
-672 AGTRQVSIGHYAGNN
+672 
-687 TEGSSTP
+687 
-694 AKPADYA
+694 
-701 VFIGNYAGSDAA
+701 
-713 GTNGNTNG
+713 
-721 VAIGSEAGRYL
+721 
-732 QSGSNNTA
+732 
-740 IGSQAG
+740 
-746 QYVEGSLNASLG
+746 
-758 QGAGKYV
+758 
-765 KGNNNIAMGTQAG
+765 
-778 TGTATE
+778 
-784 KLEVSGTTAIGNTAK
+784 
-799 ALTNDSVAIGTTAK
+799 
-813 SGKVDKFSGERSVA
+813 
-827 IGAYSEALGTGGIA
+827 
-841 IGDSAATTNGH
+841 
-852 NGVAI
+852 
-857 GVYSKTQNEK
+857 
-867 AISIGAF
+867 
-874 NKATGAQSIVIA
+874 
-886 GNYDLK
+886 
-892 NSDGV
+892 
-897 SVASGTRATVI
+897 
-908 GAETTVSGNNSVAI
+908 
-922 GDTNT
+922 
-927 VASARTYALGNNI
+927 
-940 NAAAGT
+940 
-946 DDSLVFGTRAAV
+946 VFGTRAAV
-958 GARDTI
+958 GA
-964 AMGNTAQSKTRHS
+964 ANT
-977 IAIGQDASAGD
+977 
-988 DSANAEQKGVSAVA
+988 VA
-1002 IGHGAQAN
+1002 IGAN
-1010 YYDAIAIGA
+1010 
-1019 RATVAPAAG
+1019 
-1028 NTTAADSIAIG
+1028 
-1039 VEATADNYKTTAI
+1039 
-1052 GTYARAKGRQ
+1052 
-1062 STVIANNVQGS
+1062 AN
-1073 NYSTASGD
+1073 
-1081 RSQVYGVETTVSGNN
+1081 
-1096 SVAIGDTNNVA
+1096 
-1107 SNRTY
+1107 
-1112 AIGNNINIAEA
+1112 
-1123 AVDSLAF
+1123 
-1130 GTKAGV
+1130 
-1136 KSARS
+1136 
-1141 IAIGTEASAGSTDT
+1141 
-1155 TYNPLGDI
+1155 
-1163 RATAI
+1163 
-1168 GSEAKANGL
+1168 
-1177 RSIALGDVAVAS
+1177 
-1189 ERYGTALGSSSNVSA
+1189 
-1204 AYGTAVG
+1204 
-1211 FENRVSGDGG
+1211 
-1221 FAAGTH
+1221 
-1227 SVAAG
+1227 
-1232 RQQISI
+1232 
-1238 GHFAGDNVAN
+1238 
-1248 SGVPAK
+1248 
-1254 AADYGVFIGRY
+1254 
-1265 AGSDAAGATGNNYGI
+1265 
-1280 AIGAEAGRYQQG
+1280 
-1292 GEDNYAI
+1292 
-1299 GQNAGQY
+1299 
-1306 VNGTHS
+1306 
-1312 VALGLNAGSHIE
+1312 
-1324 GDGNF
+1324 
-1329 AAADGAGNYIKGRN
+1329 
-1343 NIAIGNNAGSGAAGA
+1343 
-1358 IVEADRTISV
+1358 
-1368 GTRTQARG
+1368 
-1376 DNAVAIGTDSKAL
+1376 
-1389 AVDATAVGQAAQAS
+1389 AAQ
-1403 AEKTVAVGQGAK
+1403 
-1415 ATERFTVAMGHNA
+1415 
-1428 TASHANSVALGTNS
+1428 ANSVALGAGS
-1442 ATSDVHT
+1442 ATDAPHT
-1449 GAYTL
+1449 GDYTL

-1474 SVGKERQIQN
+1474 SAGKERQIQN

-1502 LYATNNYMSNFATGV
+1502 LYATNNYLSNLATGV
-1517 KNVLGGDAAVDNAG
+1517 QNVLGGDAAVDNAG

-1552 ANTKVAAGDNITVT
+1552 ANTKVAAGENITVT

-1579 ATKKDLVVD
+1579 ATKKDLVVT

-1609 VKKDGINA
+1609 VQKTGINA
-1617 GDKKITG
+1617 GNKKITG
-1624 VADGNV
+1624 VANGNV
-1630 AAGSKDA
+1630 AAGSTDA

-1647 AKADSAVQDV
+1647 AKADSAVQNV
-1657 VSSNPT
+1657 VSANPT

-1677 PNFIAGD
+1677 PNVIAGD

-1691 VNDPAAADEGKLVS
+1691 VNDPATADEGKLVS

-1816 NNGPSVTDT
+1816 NNGPSVTDA

-1863 SAVQDIKSGDEKAL
+1863 SAVQDVKSGDENAL
-1877 SVTKAG
+1877 TAVKDPNTNIVTV
-1883 NTYTITPNLSG
+1883 TPKLSG

-1908 PEEKGK
+1908 PADKGK

-2001 VLNNNGVNV
+2001 VLNDKGVNV

-2024 DKKITNVA
+2024 GNKVANVKA
-2032 PGAVT
+2032 GDVSAT
-2037 AASKDAVNGSQLY
+2037 STDAVNGAQLH
-2050 NVANNVKD
+2050 NVATSVANVLGGNAAVD
-2058 LIGPDA
+2058 GN
-2064 KIDPATG
+2064 G
-2071 KVTVADPAKGIGET
+2071 NVTSS
-2085 GKGNIG
+2085 NIG
-2091 DAIKHVNDAA
+2091 GTGANTVDDAIKAVNA
-2101 KAAAETAAKHTTVVE
+2101 TAAKHTTVVE

-2137 TKDDLDVT
+2137 TKDDLEVT

-2176 RVISGVKAG
+2176 RIISGVKAG

-2224 DENALTAVKDPS
+2224 DENALSAVKDPN
-2236 TNIVTVTPKLSGNLV
+2236 TNIVTVTPKLSGDLV
-2251 DANGNITAPTT
+2251 DADGNITAPAT
-2262 PEEKGKLVT
+2262 PADKGKLVT
-2271 AGTVADALANTHFV
+2271 AGTVAQALANTHFV

-2292 GELDAASQADQKI
+2292 GELDGASQADQKI

-2320 AKQTNGANGAQV
+2320 AKQTNGANGAEV

-2356 GNDGVKVGGNT
+2356 NDKGVNVGGNT
-2367 YINNA
+2367 YINND

-2390 TDAVNKGQLD
+2390 TDAVNKSQLD
-2400 AVKGIADSAVKS
+2400 AVKGVADSAVKS

-2476 ITNVALGAVSPT
+2476 ITNVAPGAVTPT

-2495 SQLYNVADNVKD
+2495 GQLYNVANNVKD
-2507 LIGPDAVIDP
+2507 LIGPDATIDP
-2517 ATGKVTVADPAK
+2517 ATGKVAVADPVK

-2573 SLNADGGKHYK
+2573 STNANGGKHYK
-2584 VSTAKDLNVD
+2584 VSTARDLNVD

-2629 NVADGVNPNDA
+2629 NVADGVNDTDA
-2640 VNKGQLDKVAGVAD
+2640 VNKGQLNAVKNVAD

-2660 KAADGEQ
+2660 DVANGEQ
-2667 NLVVDNSDP
+2667 NLVVDNTDS

-2689 DSVKAGDTTVNN
+2689 DSVKAGDSTLNN

-2710 SVKKDG
+2710 SVTKDG
-2716 IDAGDKKITNVAAGD
+2716 INAGDKKITNVAAGD

-2736 KDAVNGGQLHNVAK
+2736 KDAVNGGQLYDVAKNVADLV
-2750 GVADVLGGD
+2750 GPD
-2759 AAVDGDGKV
+2759 AKIDPATGKV
-2768 TMTNIGETGKGN
+2768 TVTDPAKGIGETGKGN
-2780 VNDAIKHV
+2780 IGDAIKHV

-2816 LNADGGKH
+2816 TNADGGKH

-2830 KDLNVDSVKAGD
+2830 RDLNVDSVKAGD

-2898 AQNVVNVLGGDAAVN
+2898 AQNVVNVLGGDATVN

-3037 TKGPNGNVEVS
+3037 TKGANGNVEVS

-3078 AGKAISNVANGNVAA
+3078 AGKAISNVANGNVAK

>member
-52 ISVGLALTST
+52 ISIGLALSSNAMANVDTD
-62 SAVAGPGIYINDGPD
+62 VASGVLRIAD
-77 EGCLVVPDAPTGI
+77 PTG
-90 YGLTRD
+90 
-96 NISAANTML
+96 
-105 KPGNLMPDRT
+105 
-115 IFGLDKM
+115 
-122 SPCES
+122 
-127 SGNGVHAFDTQT
+127 
-139 NRTLFYGK
+139 
-147 THRVDTA
+147 
-154 NNGSKNLTLGGR
+154 
-166 LDVNSGIIGVGD
+166 
-178 RGTNG
+178 
-183 AGATNSIRMGTG
+183 TNSIRMGSG
-195 TTLADAN
+195 TTLDDAN
-202 KKLNSISIG
+202 KQWNSISIG
-211 VDTGASDSNAI
+211 TDAGVNTASSVAIGYGAKAGKPDKFLGQGAVALGYNAQALGTSGIAIGEDSSTTNGHNGIAIGAYSKTENEKSISIGAFSTASGAQSIVMSSNYDTNSRGPVSVASGRRSQIYGSETTVSGEQSVSIGDTNTIASARTYALGNNINVAAGADDSLVFGTRANVGGESSIAIGKSAKATKNWASAIGTDAIASGGSGSQAYGYDSVASGKSAIAQGFHSHADGQSAI
-222 AIGANTSAAGSNSSA
+222 AIGDNAKAGGIATVSVGYMANGQSADVDKANTPSTNKATYGTAVGHFAGADYVGTDNLRSTALGNQAGRYGEGGSINTAVGNLAGMYVKGSQNVAVGNLAGSGDATNKLEANNTVSIGTASKASANNAAAMGTQAAASGSNSAA
-237 IGLNAKATTDSSIAI
+237 IGLNSKATTDSSIAI
-252 GTTAE
+252 GTSSE
-257 AGGPAVNATLLGTK
+257 AGGPATSAALLGTK
-271 AIAIGYETKALGTSN
+271 AVAIGYETKALGTSN

-300 SIAIGIKAK
+300 SIAIGIKTK
-309 TSNIKSIAIGAYS
+309 TSNVKSIAIGAYS
-322 EASGVQSTV
+322 EASGAQSTV
-331 ISDNYGAAT
+331 ISNNYGSAT

-359 SGNNSVAIGDTNK
+359 SGNNSVAIGDTN
-372 VASNR
+372 
-377 TYVMGNNINAATGTD
+377 NI
-392 DSLAFGTKAG
+392 
-402 VGGANAI
+402 
-409 ALGNTAKATKEN
+409 E
-421 TIAQGTESVVYGKNS
+421 
-436 VSIGYKAVS
+436 
-445 GIETPTP
+445 
-452 TQTNAFSVS
+452 
-461 IGNETEAI
+461 
-469 DASTI
+469 
-474 AIGDKAKAKGG
+474 
-485 VDALA
+485 
-490 VGTQAN
+490 
-496 AMTYKA
+496 
-502 LAIGAYSQATGRQ
+502 
-515 STVIGNDI
+515 
-523 QGQPSIASGTR
+523 
-534 SQILGVQ
+534 
-541 SNVSGD
+541 
-547 NSVSIGDTNTV
+547 
-558 ASVRTYAMGN
+558 
-568 NINVAAGADDSLAFG
+568 
-583 TKASVAGINTIAMG
+583 
-597 NTTQASAN
+597 
-605 YAIAVGNTAQAT
+605 
-617 AEHATAI
+617 
-624 GNKSVASNVS
+624 
-634 AIALGRQA
+634 
-642 QATDENAVALGAD
+642 
-655 SKADGHSSF
+655 
-664 AGAVGSSS
+664 
-672 AGTRQVSIGHYAGNN
+672 
-687 TEGSSTP
+687 
-694 AKPADYA
+694 
-701 VFIGNYAGSDAA
+701 
-713 GTNGNTNG
+713 
-721 VAIGSEAGRYL
+721 
-732 QSGSNNTA
+732 
-740 IGSQAG
+740 
-746 QYVEGSLNASLG
+746 
-758 QGAGKYV
+758 
-765 KGNNNIAMGTQAG
+765 
-778 TGTATE
+778 
-784 KLEVSGTTAIGNTAK
+784 
-799 ALTNDSVAIGTTAK
+799 
-813 SGKVDKFSGERSVA
+813 
-827 IGAYSEALGTGGIA
+827 
-841 IGDSAATTNGH
+841 
-852 NGVAI
+852 
-857 GVYSKTQNEK
+857 
-867 AISIGAF
+867 
-874 NKATGAQSIVIA
+874 
-886 GNYDLK
+886 
-892 NSDGV
+892 
-897 SVASGTRATVI
+897 
-908 GAETTVSGNNSVAI
+908 
-922 GDTNT
+922 
-927 VASARTYALGNNI
+927 SARTYALGNNI

-946 DDSLVFGTRAAV
+946 
-958 GARDTI
+958 
-964 AMGNTAQSKTRHS
+964 N
-977 IAIGQDASAGD
+977 
-988 DSANAEQKGVSAVA
+988 
-1002 IGHGAQAN
+1002 
-1010 YYDAIAIGA
+1010 
-1019 RATVAPAAG
+1019 
-1028 NTTAADSIAIG
+1028 
-1039 VEATADNYKTTAI
+1039 
-1052 GTYARAKGRQ
+1052 
-1062 STVIANNVQGS
+1062 
-1073 NYSTASGD
+1073 
-1081 RSQVYGVETTVSGNN
+1081 
-1096 SVAIGDTNNVA
+1096 
-1107 SNRTY
+1107 
-1112 AIGNNINIAEA
+1112 
-1123 AVDSLAF
+1123 DSLAF
-1130 GTKAGV
+1130 GTKANVGGV
-1136 KSARS
+1136 SS
-1141 IAIGTEASAGSTDT
+1141 IAMGNTAQATSN
-1155 TYNPLGDI
+1155 Y
-1163 RATAI
+1163 ATAI
-1168 GSEAKANGL
+1168 GGDALAHGSDGALAVGRKATANADSGAMAIGYDAIATGKSGIAQGYHAHTNAQSGLAIGDNAKASG
-1177 RSIALGDVAVAS
+1177 IGQVAIGYAS
-1189 ERYGTALGSSSNVSA
+1189 NAQKADIDKDATAATN
-1204 AYGTAVG
+1204 
-1211 FENRVSGDGG
+1211 
-1221 FAAGTH
+1221 
-1227 SVAAG
+1227 
-1232 RQQISI
+1232 
-1238 GHFAGDNVAN
+1238 
-1248 SGVPAK
+1248 K
-1254 AADYGVFIGRY
+1254 ADYSVTVGHY
-1265 AGSDAAGATGNNYGI
+1265 AGADYTGTNNIRSTLVGDS
-1280 AIGAEAGRYQQG
+1280 AGRY
-1292 GEDNYAI
+1292 GEEGNQNTAI
-1299 GQNAGQY
+1299 GSLAGMY
-1306 VNGTHS
+1306 VKGSNN
-1312 VALGLNAGSHIE
+1312 VALG
-1324 GDGNF
+1324 
-1329 AAADGAGNYIKGRN
+1329 
-1343 NIAIGNNAGSGAAGA
+1343 IGAGSGAAA
-1358 IVEADRTISV
+1358 AKLEASET
-1368 GTRTQARG
+1368 
-1376 DNAVAIGTDSKAL
+1376 VAIGHDSRAFSDYSTAIGSKAK
-1389 AVDATAVGQAAQAS
+1389 ARGVNSIAMGSTANSSAENAIAVGNGAAA
-1403 AEKTVAVGQGAK
+1403 A
-1415 ATERFTVAMGHNA
+1415 N
-1428 TASHANSVALGTNS
+1428 ANSVALGAGS
-1442 ATSDVHT
+1442 ATSAAHT
-1449 GAYTL
+1449 TGPYTL
-1454 NNSYTAAGLPNA
+1454 NGSYTAAGQPVA

-1474 SVGKERQIQN
+1474 SAGKERQIQN

-1502 LYATNNYMSNFATGV
+1502 LYATNNYLSNLAGSV

-1531 NLTMS
+1531 NVTMS

-1552 ANTKVAAGDNITVT
+1552 ANTKVAAGNNITVT

-1579 ATKKDLVVD
+1579 ATTKDLVVD

-1593 DTTVNTDGVT
+1593 DTTVNKDGVT

-1609 VKKDGINA
+1609 VKKDGIN
-1617 GDKKITG
+1617 
-1624 VADGNV
+1624 
-1630 AAGSKDA
+1630 
-1637 VNGGQLAEVK
+1637 
-1647 AKADSAVQDV
+1647 
-1657 VSSNPT
+1657 
-1663 ALTATKAGDTVTLT
+1663 
-1677 PNFIAGD
+1677 
-1684 LVNADGT
+1684 
-1691 VNDPAAADEGKLVS
+1691 
-1705 AKTVADALKANHF
+1705 
-1718 VVDTKANGGAVDAAS
+1718 
-1733 EENAKVGSGNKVTF
+1733 
-1747 EAGKNLVAQQTN
+1747 
-1759 TANGGATVNYKL
+1759 
-1771 SDTLENLVSVKSAEI
+1771 
-1786 EAGIGP
+1786 
-1792 NKVVLNNNGVK
+1792 
-1803 VGDSTLNDKGLTI
+1803 
-1816 NNGPSVTDT
+1816 
-1825 GIDAGNKKITGVADG
+1825 AGNKKITGVADG

-1908 PEEKGK
+1908 PADKGK
-1914 LVTAGTVAEA
+1914 LVTAGTVADA

-2024 DKKITNVA
+2024 GNKVANVKA
-2032 PGAVT
+2032 GDVSAT
-2037 AASKDAVNGSQLY
+2037 STDAVNGAQLH
-2050 NVANNVKD
+2050 NVATSVANVLGGNAAVD
-2058 LIGPDA
+2058 GNGNVTSSDIG
-2064 KIDPATG
+2064 G
-2071 KVTVADPAKGIGET
+2071 T
-2085 GKGNIG
+2085 GKGTVH
-2091 DAIKHVNDAA
+2091 DAIAAVNA
-2101 KAAAETAAKHTTVVE
+2101 TAAKHTTVVE

-2224 DENALTAVKDPS
+2224 DENALTAVKDPN
-2236 TNIVTVTPKLSGNLV
+2236 TNIVTVTPKLSGDLV

-2262 PEEKGKLVT
+2262 PADKGKLVT

-2356 GNDGVKVGGNT
+2356 NDKGVNVGGNT
-2367 YINNA
+2367 YINND

-2400 AVKGIADSAVKS
+2400 AVKGVADSAVKS
-2412 VDVANGEQ
+2412 VNVANGEQ

-2476 ITNVALGAVSPT
+2476 ITNVAPGAVTPT

-2495 SQLYNVADNVKD
+2495 GQLYNVANNVKD
-2507 LIGPDAVIDP
+2507 LIGPDAAIDP

-2611 GGPSVTKGG
+2611 GGPSVTKAG

-2640 VNKGQLDKVAGVAD
+2640 VNKGQLDAVKGVAD

-2660 KAADGEQ
+2660 DVANGEQ

-2689 DSVKAGDTTVNN
+2689 DSVKAGDSTLNN

-2716 IDAGDKKITNVAAGD
+2716 IDAADKKITNVAAGD

-2759 AAVDGDGKV
+2759 AAVDGNGKV

-2788 NDLAKNAADTAKKH
+2788 NDAVKAAADTAKKH

-2816 LNADGGKH
+2816 TNADGGKH

-2830 KDLNVDSVKAGD
+2830 RDLNVDSVKAGD

-2913 GNGDITMSNIG
+2913 GNGDITMTNIG

-2995 NHDADTNTT
+2995 NHDADSNTT

-3037 TKGPNGNVEVS
+3037 TKGANGNVEVS

>member
-40 KGTAGFAASALA
+40 KGTASFAASALA

-62 SAVAGPGIYINDGPD
+62 SAVAYPGIYVNDRQSGNCLAINDHYASGLGMGTTLDYNSNP
-77 EGCLVVPDAPTGI
+77 GSVTLAHPSSTPLVSSITPSFYNAAGSARPCTAVGGSAV
-90 YGLTRD
+90 D
-96 NISAANTML
+96 N
-105 KPGNLMPDRT
+105 R
-115 IFGLDKM
+115 
-122 SPCES
+122 E
-127 SGNGVHAFDTQT
+127 TQT
-139 NRTLFYGK
+139 NRTLFYGGPGAA
-147 THRVDTA
+147 TEADEVNNE
-154 NNGSKNLTLGGR
+154 NNGAKNLTLGGR

-183 AGATNSIRMGTG
+183 TGATNSIRMGTG
-195 TTLADAN
+195 TTLDETN
-202 KKLNSISIG
+202 KH
-211 VDTGASDSNAI
+211 TNAI
-222 AIGANTSAAGSNSSA
+222 AIGVNTATTAEGAVAISAE
-237 IGLNAKATTDSSIAI
+237 AKARTSYSIAI
-252 GTTAE
+252 GRNAT
-257 AGGPAVNATLLGTK
+257 AGGDMVPPSNETGG
-271 AIAIGYETKALGTSN
+271 AIAIGRNSLSN
-286 VALGYGSVAENGHD
+286 Y
-300 SIAIGIKAK
+300 IG
-309 TSNIKSIAIGAYS
+309 
-322 EASGVQSTV
+322 
-331 ISDNYGAAT
+331 
-340 AVSTA
+340 
-345 SGTRSQVYGAETNV
+345 
-359 SGNNSVAIGDTNK
+359 
-372 VASNR
+372 
-377 TYVMGNNINAATGTD
+377 
-392 DSLAFGTKAG
+392 
-402 VGGANAI
+402 AI
-409 ALGNTAKATKEN
+409 ALGN
-421 TIAQGTESVVYGKNS
+421 
-436 VSIGYKAVS
+436 
-445 GIETPTP
+445 
-452 TQTNAFSVS
+452 
-461 IGNETEAI
+461 
-469 DASTI
+469 
-474 AIGDKAKAKGG
+474 
-485 VDALA
+485 
-490 VGTQAN
+490 
-496 AMTYKA
+496 
-502 LAIGAYSQATGRQ
+502 GAE
-515 STVIGNDI
+515 V
-523 QGQPSIASGTR
+523 
-534 SQILGVQ
+534 
-541 SNVSGD
+541 
-547 NSVSIGDTNTV
+547 
-558 ASVRTYAMGN
+558 
-568 NINVAAGADDSLAFG
+568 
-583 TKASVAGINTIAMG
+583 
-597 NTTQASAN
+597 
-605 YAIAVGNTAQAT
+605 
-617 AEHATAI
+617 
-624 GNKSVASNVS
+624 
-634 AIALGRQA
+634 
-642 QATDENAVALGAD
+642 
-655 SKADGHSSF
+655 
-664 AGAVGSSS
+664 SS
-672 AGTRQVSIGHYAGNN
+672 A
-687 TEGSSTP
+687 
-694 AKPADYA
+694 KPD
-701 VFIGNYAGSDAA
+701 
-713 GTNGNTNG
+713 
-721 VAIGSEAGRYL
+721 
-732 QSGSNNTA
+732 
-740 IGSQAG
+740 
-746 QYVEGSLNASLG
+746 
-758 QGAGKYV
+758 GK
-765 KGNNNIAMGTQAG
+765 
-778 TGTATE
+778 
-784 KLEVSGTTAIGNTAK
+784 TT
-799 ALTNDSVAIGTTAK
+799 D
-813 SGKVDKFSGERSVA
+813 
-827 IGAYSEALGTGGIA
+827 GIA
-841 IGDSAATTNGH
+841 IGTKALVDNYRGM
-852 NGVAI
+852 AI
-857 GVYSKTQNEK
+857 
-867 AISIGAF
+867 
-874 NKATGAQSIVIA
+874 GAQSQAKGSQSIVLA
-886 GNYDLK
+886 NNAPDAK
-892 NSDGV
+892 V
-897 SVASGTRATVI
+897 SVASGI
-908 GAETTVSGNNSVAI
+908 
-922 GDTNT
+922 
-927 VASARTYALGNNI
+927 
-940 NAAAGT
+940 
-946 DDSLVFGTRAAV
+946 
-958 GARDTI
+958 
-964 AMGNTAQSKTRHS
+964 
-977 IAIGQDASAGD
+977 
-988 DSANAEQKGVSAVA
+988 
-1002 IGHGAQAN
+1002 
-1010 YYDAIAIGA
+1010 
-1019 RATVAPAAG
+1019 
-1028 NTTAADSIAIG
+1028 
-1039 VEATADNYKTTAI
+1039 
-1052 GTYARAKGRQ
+1052 
-1062 STVIANNVQGS
+1062 
-1073 NYSTASGD
+1073 
-1081 RSQVYGVETTVSGNN
+1081 RSQVYGVESEASGTDA
-1096 SVAIGDTNNVA
+1096 VAIGYKNTVA
-1107 SNRTY
+1107 AHRTY
-1112 AIGNNINIAEA
+1112 AIGNEINVAKEAEEA
-1123 AVDSLAF
+1123 LAF
-1130 GTKAGV
+1130 GTRAHVSGANQVSIGTDAGADNTSAGEGNTAGISIGNDAGRYATAGKNNTSIGQRAGQYANGDNNVAIGKDAGSLDAAGAPLTTNTVSIGSSSKV
-1136 KSARS
+1136 KGQEAIAVGNEAEAISNSA
-1141 IAIGTEASAGSTDT
+1141 IAIGNSAKG
-1155 TYNPLGDI
+1155 
-1163 RATAI
+1163 RALYSTAI
-1168 GSEAKANGL
+1168 GLRAKTSDDATMTFG
-1177 RSIALGDVAVAS
+1177 
-1189 ERYGTALGSSSNVSA
+1189 ESA
-1204 AYGTAVG
+1204 TAVG
-1211 FENRVSGDGG
+1211 HAAAATRYSAAAFGHDSFADGES
-1221 FAAGTH
+1221 
-1227 SVAAG
+1227 SVALGYAAKALGTEQIAIGAHAGQNRQGTQTGANFSVAIGRSAGGDAASALGNHSGVSVGLDAG
-1232 RQQISI
+1232 RYLQDGSRNTAVGGYAGQYVKGSYNVALGHGAGSGTATEHLEASETISI
-1238 GHFAGDNVAN
+1238 GHN
-1248 SGVPAK
+1248 SK
-1254 AADYGVFIGRY
+1254 A
-1265 AGSDAAGATGNNYGI
+1265 SAAYST
-1280 AIGAEAGRYQQG
+1280 
-1292 GEDNYAI
+1292 
-1299 GQNAGQY
+1299 
-1306 VNGTHS
+1306 
-1312 VALGLNAGSHIE
+1312 
-1324 GDGNF
+1324 
-1329 AAADGAGNYIKGRN
+1329 
-1343 NIAIGNNAGSGAAGA
+1343 
-1358 IVEADRTISV
+1358 
-1368 GTRTQARG
+1368 
-1376 DNAVAIGTDSKAL
+1376 AIGTNAN
-1389 AVDATAVGQAAQAS
+1389 AAQ
-1403 AEKTVAVGQGAK
+1403 
-1415 ATERFTVAMGHNA
+1415 
-1428 TASHANSVALGTNS
+1428 ANSVALGAGST
-1442 ATSDVHT
+1442 TSDVHT
-1449 GAYTL
+1449 GDYTL
-1454 NNSYTAAGLPNA
+1454 NGSYTAAGLPKV

-1474 SVGKERQIQN
+1474 AVGKERQIQN

-1502 LYATNNYMSNFATGV
+1502 LYATNNYLSNLAGGV

-1531 NLTMS
+1531 NVTMS

-1552 ANTKVAAGDNITVT
+1552 ANTKVAAGENITVT
-1566 PTTNA
+1566 PTDNA

-1603 IAGGPS
+1603 ITGGPS

-1617 GDKKITG
+1617 GDKVISG

-1647 AKADSAVQDV
+1647 AKADSAVQNV
-1657 VSSNPT
+1657 VSANPT

-1691 VNDPAAADEGKLVS
+1691 VNDPAATDEGKLVS

-1816 NNGPSVTDT
+1816 NNGPSVTDA

-1851 GGQLAAVKAKAD
+1851 GGQLAEVKSKAD
-1863 SAVQDIKSGDEKAL
+1863 SAVQDVKSGDENAL
-1877 SVTKAG
+1877 TAVKDPNTNIVTV
-1883 NTYTITPNLSG
+1883 TPKLSG

-2064 KIDPATG
+2064 AIDPATG

-2224 DENALTAVKDPS
+2224 DENALTAVKDPN
-2236 TNIVTVTPKLSGNLV
+2236 TNIVTVTPKLSGDLV

-2262 PEEKGKLVT
+2262 PADKGKLVT

-2390 TDAVNKGQLD
+2390 TDAVNKSQLD

-2476 ITNVALGAVSPT
+2476 ITNVAPGAVTPT

-2495 SQLYNVADNVKD
+2495 GQLYNVANNVKD
-2507 LIGPDAVIDP
+2507 LIGPDATIDP

-2573 SLNADGGKHYK
+2573 STNANGGKHYK

-2611 GGPSVTKGG
+2611 GGPSVSKAG

-2640 VNKGQLDKVAGVAD
+2640 VNKGQLDAVKGVAD

-2660 KAADGEQ
+2660 DVANGEQ

-2736 KDAVNGGQLHNVAK
+2736 KDAVNGGQLYDVAKNVADLV
-2750 GVADVLGGD
+2750 GPD
-2759 AAVDGDGKV
+2759 AKIDPATGKV
-2768 TMTNIGETGKGN
+2768 TVADPAKGIGETGKGN
-2780 VNDAIKHV
+2780 IGDAIKHV

-2816 LNADGGKH
+2816 TNADGGKH

-2830 KDLNVDSVKAGD
+2830 KNLNVDSVKAGD

-2872 VADGVNDTD
+2872 VADGVNPDD

-2887 LNKVDTKVSNV
+2887 LDKVDTKVSNV
-2898 AQNVVNVLGGDAAVN
+2898 AQNVVNVLGGDATVN
-2913 GNGDITMSNIG
+2913 GNGDITMTNIG

-2995 NHDADTNTT
+2995 NHDTNTT

-3037 TKGPNGNVEVS
+3037 TKGANGNVEVS

-3078 AGKAISNVANGNVAA
+3078 AGKAISNVANGNVAK

-3105 ETAKSVADVIGGG
+3105 ETAQSVADVIGGG

-3216 NGKVIL
+3216 NGKVTL

>member
-62 SAVAGPGIYINDGPD
+62 SAVAAPGIFINNGQDPA
-77 EGCLVVPDAPTGI
+77 CLAVIDDVATSALQLIYGGSKTIHPAVGVAAGSPLATKSNFELDARNPCLPTGGTGAEN
-90 YGLTRD
+90 Y
-96 NISAANTML
+96 N
-105 KPGNLMPDRT
+105 
-115 IFGLDKM
+115 
-122 SPCES
+122 
-127 SGNGVHAFDTQT
+127 TQT
-139 NRTLFYGK
+139 NRTLFY
-147 THRVDTA
+147 
-154 NNGSKNLTLGGR
+154 NSKNLTLGGR

-178 RGTNG
+178 RGTDG
-183 AGATNSIRMGTG
+183 VGATNSIRMGTG
-195 TTLADAN
+195 TTLDDTN
-202 KKLNSISIG
+202 KH
-211 VDTGASDSNAI
+211 TNAI
-222 AIGANTSAAGSNSSA
+222 AIGVNTATTAEGAVAISAE
-237 IGLNAKATTDSSIAI
+237 AKARTSYSIAI
-252 GTTAE
+252 GRNAT
-257 AGGPAVNATLLGTK
+257 AGGDMVPPSNETGG
-271 AIAIGYETKALGTSN
+271 AIAIGRNSLSNYIGAIALGNGAEVSSAKPDGKTTDGIAIGTKALVDNYRGM
-286 VALGYGSVAENGHD
+286 
-300 SIAIGIKAK
+300 
-309 TSNIKSIAIGAYS
+309 AIGAQS
-322 EASGVQSTV
+322 QAKGSQSIVLANNAPDAKVSVASG
-331 ISDNYGAAT
+331 I
-340 AVSTA
+340 
-345 SGTRSQVYGAETNV
+345 RSQVYGVESEA
-359 SGNNSVAIGDTNK
+359 SGTDAVAIGYKNT
-372 VASNR
+372 VAAHR
-377 TYVMGNNINAATGTD
+377 TYAIGNEINVAKEAEEA
-392 DSLAFGTKAG
+392 LAFGTRAHVSGAYQISLGSDAGADAVAANTSGIAIGRNAGRYGQSGILNTAIGASSGQYISGSYNIAMGTGAGSGTDAEKLAASQTISIGHNAKASKHTAIAMG
-402 VGGANAI
+402 TTAQARTEKSVALGENAI
-409 ALGNTAKATKEN
+409 AGDTAAPTVKKGEYSTAIGSNTTALGYGATAVGSITKAKVNYATALGHEAEASGTGETSLGYGAGAN
-421 TIAQGTESVVYGKNS
+421 SASPNGNRNGVNVGTNAGRYAIAGGNNVSVGISAGQYVEGDNNVAQGYSAGSYIKGNEN
-436 VSIGYKAVS
+436 VSIG
-445 GIETPTP
+445 
-452 TQTNAFSVS
+452 TNANVGSATDKLEV
-461 IGNETEAI
+461 NKTV
-469 DASTI
+469 
-474 AIGDKAKAKGG
+474 AIG
-485 VDALA
+485 
-490 VGTQAN
+490 
-496 AMTYKA
+496 
-502 LAIGAYSQATGRQ
+502 S
-515 STVIGNDI
+515 
-523 QGQPSIASGTR
+523 
-534 SQILGVQ
+534 
-541 SNVSGD
+541 
-547 NSVSIGDTNTV
+547 
-558 ASVRTYAMGN
+558 
-568 NINVAAGADDSLAFG
+568 G
-583 TKASVAGINTIAMG
+583 TKASANNAIAM
-597 NTTQASAN
+597 
-605 YAIAVGNTAQAT
+605 GNTAQAT

-713 GTNGNTNG
+713 GKNGNTNG

-778 TGTATE
+778 TGTDAE
-784 KLEVSGTTAIGNTAK
+784 KLEVSNTAAIGNAAK
-799 ALTNDSVAIGTTAK
+799 ALTDDSISIGRDSKA
-813 SGKVDKFSGERSVA
+813 GKVDKFDGKKS
-827 IGAYSEALGTGGIA
+827 IA
-841 IGDSAATTNGH
+841 IGYSSEAMGSNAIALGSNAATNNGHDSIAMGTYAKTNGE
-852 NGVAI
+852 
-857 GVYSKTQNEK
+857 KT
-867 AISIGAF
+867 ISIGAY
-874 NKATGAQSIVIA
+874 NTAEGAQSIVIA
-886 GNYDLK
+886 GNYD
-892 NSDGV
+892 
-897 SVASGTRATVI
+897 ASTGSNRSTTTAAAKRAIVVGPESHAT
-908 GAETTVSGNNSVAI
+908 AEDAVAI
-922 GDTNT
+922 GNKNT
-927 VASARTYALGNNI
+927 VASARTYAIGNNI
-940 NAAAGT
+940 NVAANT
-946 DDSLVFGTRAAV
+946 DDSLVFGTRAHTDFS
-958 GARDTI
+958 RSI
-964 AMGNTAQSKTRHS
+964 AMGVNASTL
-977 IAIGQDASAGD
+977 GQTG
-988 DSANAEQKGVSAVA
+988 VA
-1002 IGHGAQAN
+1002 IGDNAVTNGVNQISIGHKAGDVTETDNKKTRRPNVGNFGVMIGHYAGAEYTADEVTPVNHQHG
-1010 YYDAIAIGA
+1010 
-1019 RATVAPAAG
+1019 TVAVGTQAG
-1028 NTTAADSIAIG
+1028 RAGKDSWSNIALGNQAGRAVHGNDNIAIG
-1039 VEATADNYKTTAI
+1039 VNSGSGKMTDKVESDGKDV
-1052 GTYARAKGRQ
+1052 
-1062 STVIANNVQGS
+1062 STVDEYLNVKHSISVGTMSAGKNN
-1073 NYSTASGD
+1073 Y
-1081 RSQVYGVETTVSGNN
+1081 
-1096 SVAIGDTNNVA
+1096 
-1107 SNRTY
+1107 
-1112 AIGNNINIAEA
+1112 
-1123 AVDSLAF
+1123 
-1130 GTKAGV
+1130 
-1136 KSARS
+1136 S
-1141 IAIGTEASAGSTDT
+1141 IAIGTQATAGNGQKEADGST
-1155 TYNPLGDI
+1155 
-1163 RATAI
+1163 
-1168 GSEAKANGL
+1168 KNGY
-1177 RSIALGDVAVAS
+1177 S
-1189 ERYGTALGSSSNVSA
+1189 
-1204 AYGTAVG
+1204 
-1211 FENRVSGDGG
+1211 
-1221 FAAGTH
+1221 
-1227 SVAAG
+1227 
-1232 RQQISI
+1232 
-1238 GHFAGDNVAN
+1238 
-1248 SGVPAK
+1248 
-1254 AADYGVFIGRY
+1254 
-1265 AGSDAAGATGNNYGI
+1265 
-1280 AIGAEAGRYQQG
+1280 
-1292 GEDNYAI
+1292 
-1299 GQNAGQY
+1299 
-1306 VNGTHS
+1306 
-1312 VALGLNAGSHIE
+1312 
-1324 GDGNF
+1324 
-1329 AAADGAGNYIKGRN
+1329 
-1343 NIAIGNNAGSGAAGA
+1343 
-1358 IVEADRTISV
+1358 
-1368 GTRTQARG
+1368 
-1376 DNAVAIGTDSKAL
+1376 VAIGTSAN
-1389 AVDATAVGQAAQAS
+1389 AS
-1403 AEKTVAVGQGAK
+1403 AL
-1415 ATERFTVAMGHNA
+1415 
-1428 TASHANSVALGTNS
+1428 NSVALGAAAS
-1442 ATSDVHT
+1442 ASHEYSVALGRDSKTSDVHT
-1449 GAYTL
+1449 GVYTL
-1454 NNSYTAAGLPNA
+1454 NTSYAAAGQPNA

-1474 SVGKERQIQN
+1474 SAGKERQIQN

-1502 LYATNNYMSNFATGV
+1502 LYATNNYLSNLAGGV

-1531 NLTMS
+1531 NVTMS
-1536 NIGGT
+1536 NIGDTGEGT
-1541 GKGNVNDAIAA
+1541 VHGAIKNLKDAIDSKVDTTASVTSEDPADIKVDKEAPVGNTTNYKLSLGNDAKAKLAKAA
-1552 ANTKVAAGDNITVT
+1552 TALQTVEGDSNITATKDATDPTKVKLALNR
-1566 PTTNA
+1566 
-1571 DGSKTYTV
+1571 
-1579 ATKKDLVVD
+1579 DLTAD
-1588 SVKAG
+1588 SVTLG
-1593 DTTVNTDGVT
+1593 DTTTAEHVVLNKDGLTVGNLGPALSNSG
-1603 IAGGPS
+1603 IDMRGGQIGNLVGGPVKYGERTAVSAGMLYDVAKTVQQAIGGETELDSDDPNKSLPAGRLTLSNVGETGESTIHDAIKSVNDKAKTAVQEIESANPTALS
-1609 VKKDGINA
+1609 VKKDG
-1617 GDKKITG
+1617 
-1624 VADGNV
+1624 
-1630 AAGSKDA
+1630 
-1637 VNGGQLAEVK
+1637 
-1647 AKADSAVQDV
+1647 
-1657 VSSNPT
+1657 
-1663 ALTATKAGDTVTLT
+1663 TKVTLT
-1677 PNFIAGD
+1677 PNFITGD

-1691 VNDPAAADEGKLVS
+1691 VNAPAAADEGKLVS

-1718 VVDTKANGGAVDAAS
+1718 VVDTKGNTETGS
-1733 EENAKVGSGNKVTF
+1733 EADAKVGSGNKVTF
-1747 EAGKNLVAQQTN
+1747 EAGNNLVAKQAN
-1759 TANGGATVNYKL
+1759 TANGGATVKFSLKDDISLN
-1771 SDTLENLVSVKSAEI
+1771 SVT
-1786 EAGIGP
+1786 AGTGA
-1792 NKVVLNNNGVK
+1792 NQVVLGNDGVK
-1803 VGDSTLNDKGLTI
+1803 VG
-1816 NNGPSVTDT
+1816 
-1825 GIDAGNKKITGVADG
+1825 
-1840 NVAAGSTDAVN
+1840 
-1851 GGQLAAVKAKAD
+1851 
-1863 SAVQDIKSGDEKAL
+1863 
-1877 SVTKAG
+1877 
-1883 NTYTITPNLSG
+1883 
-1894 DLVDANGNITAPTT
+1894 
-1908 PEEKGK
+1908 
-1914 LVTAGTVAEA
+1914 
-1924 LANTHFV
+1924 
-1931 VDTKA
+1931 
-1936 TDGELDAASQAD
+1936 
-1948 QKIKASNKVT
+1948 
-1958 LQAGK
+1958 
-1963 NLKAKQTNGANGA
+1963 
-1976 EVEFSLKDSI
+1976 
-1986 SLKEVKVGE
+1986 
-1995 GSANEV
+1995 
-2001 VLNNNGVNV
+2001 
-2010 AGNTYINKDGLNAN
+2010 GNTYINNDGLNAN
-2024 DKKITNVA
+2024 SKVISNVADGVNPNDAVNKSQLDAVKGVADSAVKSVDTVASEENLVVDNNDPQNPKLRLKKAVNLTSIKLDGATPGNTTYVSGYGLTIEDGPSVKKEGINAGDKKITNVA
-2032 PGAVT
+2032 AGDVSAT
-2037 AASKDAVNGSQLY
+2037 SKDAVNGAQLH
-2050 NVANNVKD
+2050 NVASSVANVLGGNAAVD
-2058 LIGPDA
+2058 GNGNVTSSDIGG
-2064 KIDPATG
+2064 TG
-2071 KVTVADPAKGIGET
+2071 ANTVD
-2085 GKGNIG
+2085 
-2091 DAIKHVNDAA
+2091 DAIKAVNA
-2101 KAAAETAAKHTTVVE
+2101 TAAKHTTVVE

-2176 RVISGVKAG
+2176 AVITNVRDGKVEANSK
-2185 DVSATSQEAVNGS
+2185 DAVNGG

-2236 TNIVTVTPKLSGNLV
+2236 TNIVTVTPKLSGDLV

-2262 PEEKGKLVT
+2262 PAEKGKLVT
-2271 AGTVADALANTHFV
+2271 AGTVAQALANTHFV

-2292 GELDAASQADQKI
+2292 GELDTASQADQKI

-2332 EFSLKDSISLKE
+2332 EFSLKDSISLTE
-2344 VTAGEGANQVVL
+2344 VTAGTGDNQVVL
-2356 GNDGVKVGGNT
+2356 GNNGVQVGGNT
-2367 YINNA
+2367 YINKD
-2372 GLNANGNKITN
+2372 GLNANSKVISN
-2383 VADGVDP
+2383 VADGVNP
-2390 TDAVNKGQLD
+2390 NDAVNKGQLD
-2400 AVKGIADSAVKS
+2400 AVKGVADSAVKS
-2412 VDVANGEQ
+2412 VKAKDGEE
-2420 NLVVDNSDPKNPK
+2420 NLVVDNTDPKNPK

-2457 TIAGGPSVKKD
+2457 TITGGPSVKKD
-2468 GINAGDKT
+2468 GINAGNKK
-2476 ITNVALGAVSPT
+2476 ITGVADGNVAAGST
-2488 SKDAVNG
+2488 DAVNG
-2495 SQLYNVADNVKD
+2495 GQLYNVANNVKD
-2507 LIGPDAVIDP
+2507 LIGPDAAIDP

-2529 GIGETGKGN
+2529 GIGETGKGT

-2640 VNKGQLDKVAGVAD
+2640 VNKGQLDAVKGVAD

-2667 NLVVDNSDP
+2667 NLVVDNTDP

-2689 DSVKAGDTTVNN
+2689 DSVKAGDSTLNN

-2788 NDLAKNAADTAKKH
+2788 NDAVKAAADTAKKH

-2816 LNADGGKH
+2816 TNAEGGKH

-2830 KDLNVDSVKAGD
+2830 RDLNVDSVKAGD

-2872 VADGVNDTD
+2872 VADGVNPDD

-2887 LNKVDTKVSNV
+2887 LDKVDTKVSNV
-2898 AQNVVNVLGGDAAVN
+2898 AQNVVNVLGGDATVN

-2995 NHDADTNTT
+2995 NHDADSNTT

-3037 TKGPNGNVEVS
+3037 TKGANGNVEVS

>member
-62 SAVAGPGIYINDGPD
+62 SAVAGPGIYINDGKSD
-77 EGCLVVPDAPTGI
+77 DGCLALPDASGPNVGI
-90 YGLTRD
+90 YG
-96 NISAANTML
+96 ISNAGGGINVSILA
-105 KPGNLMPDRT
+105 PGQVAPNKDYFAMNA
-115 IFGLDKM
+115 M
-122 SPCES
+122 APCLS
-127 SGNGVHAFDTQT
+127 SGNAAQALDTQT
-139 NRTLFYGK
+139 NRTLFYGNDSYGHG
-147 THRVDTA
+147 TIT
-154 NNGSKNLTLGGR
+154 NNGAKNLTLGGR

-195 TTLADAN
+195 TTLDEAN
-202 KKLNSISIG
+202 KVANSISIG
-211 VDTGASDSNAI
+211 VDAGASALGSTAIGANAKARAEYSVALGDSAVSGDNTIGAVNGGGGAIAIGRQSIANNYNAI
-222 AIGANTSAAGSNSSA
+222 AIGMSASVSPAAGV
-237 IGLNAKATTDSSIAI
+237 TTASDGIAI
-252 GTTAE
+252 GSETVVDNYK
-257 AGGPAVNATLLGTK
+257 GIAV
-271 AIAIGYETKALGTSN
+271 
-286 VALGYGSVAENGHD
+286 
-300 SIAIGIKAK
+300 
-309 TSNIKSIAIGAYS
+309 GAYS
-322 EASGVQSTV
+322 QAKGRQSTV
-331 ISDNYGAAT
+331 IANNVQGSNY
-340 AVSTA
+340 STA

-359 SGNNSVAIGDTNK
+359 SGNNSVAIGDTNT
-372 VASNR
+372 VASDR
-377 TYVMGNNINAATGTD
+377 TYALGNNINAAAGTQ
-392 DSLAFGTKAG
+392 DSLVLGTRAT
-402 VGGANAI
+402 VEAVANI
-409 ALGNTAKATKEN
+409 AMGKTAT
-421 TIAQGTESVVYGKNS
+421 THTDNS
-436 VSIGYKAVS
+436 
-445 GIETPTP
+445 
-452 TQTNAFSVS
+452 
-461 IGNETEAI
+461 
-469 DASTI
+469 I
-474 AIGDKAKAKGG
+474 AIGSGAESGGKGANDGFNGTNAVAIGSGAKGLGTGAVAIGPNASVKDGHDSIAMG
-485 VDALA
+485 VYSQ
-490 VGTQAN
+490 TTN
-496 AMTYKA
+496 NKA
-502 LAIGAYSQATGRQ
+502 ISIGAYNEASGMQ
-515 STVIGNDI
+515 STVIGSNFNTKNDA
-523 QGQPSIASGTR
+523 GVSIASGRR
-534 SQILGVQ
+534 SQVYGVQ
-541 SNVSGD
+541 TTVSGEQ
-547 NSVSIGDTNTV
+547 SVAIGDTNNV
-558 ASVRTYAMGN
+558 ASARTYAMGN

-583 TKASVAGINTIAMG
+583 T
-597 NTTQASAN
+597 
-605 YAIAVGNTAQAT
+605 
-617 AEHATAI
+617 
-624 GNKSVASNVS
+624 
-634 AIALGRQA
+634 
-642 QATDENAVALGAD
+642 
-655 SKADGHSSF
+655 
-664 AGAVGSSS
+664 
-672 AGTRQVSIGHYAGNN
+672 
-687 TEGSSTP
+687 
-694 AKPADYA
+694 
-701 VFIGNYAGSDAA
+701 
-713 GTNGNTNG
+713 
-721 VAIGSEAGRYL
+721 
-732 QSGSNNTA
+732 
-740 IGSQAG
+740 
-746 QYVEGSLNASLG
+746 
-758 QGAGKYV
+758 
-765 KGNNNIAMGTQAG
+765 
-778 TGTATE
+778 
-784 KLEVSGTTAIGNTAK
+784 
-799 ALTNDSVAIGTTAK
+799 
-813 SGKVDKFSGERSVA
+813 
-827 IGAYSEALGTGGIA
+827 
-841 IGDSAATTNGH
+841 
-852 NGVAI
+852 
-857 GVYSKTQNEK
+857 
-867 AISIGAF
+867 
-874 NKATGAQSIVIA
+874 
-886 GNYDLK
+886 
-892 NSDGV
+892 
-897 SVASGTRATVI
+897 
-908 GAETTVSGNNSVAI
+908 
-922 GDTNT
+922 
-927 VASARTYALGNNI
+927 
-940 NAAAGT
+940 
-946 DDSLVFGTRAAV
+946 RAAV
-958 GARDTI
+958 GA
-964 AMGNTAQSKTRHS
+964 ANT
-977 IAIGQDASAGD
+977 
-988 DSANAEQKGVSAVA
+988 VA
-1002 IGHGAQAN
+1002 IGAN
-1010 YYDAIAIGA
+1010 
-1019 RATVAPAAG
+1019 
-1028 NTTAADSIAIG
+1028 
-1039 VEATADNYKTTAI
+1039 
-1052 GTYARAKGRQ
+1052 
-1062 STVIANNVQGS
+1062 AN
-1073 NYSTASGD
+1073 
-1081 RSQVYGVETTVSGNN
+1081 
-1096 SVAIGDTNNVA
+1096 
-1107 SNRTY
+1107 
-1112 AIGNNINIAEA
+1112 
-1123 AVDSLAF
+1123 
-1130 GTKAGV
+1130 
-1136 KSARS
+1136 
-1141 IAIGTEASAGSTDT
+1141 
-1155 TYNPLGDI
+1155 
-1163 RATAI
+1163 
-1168 GSEAKANGL
+1168 
-1177 RSIALGDVAVAS
+1177 
-1189 ERYGTALGSSSNVSA
+1189 
-1204 AYGTAVG
+1204 
-1211 FENRVSGDGG
+1211 
-1221 FAAGTH
+1221 
-1227 SVAAG
+1227 
-1232 RQQISI
+1232 
-1238 GHFAGDNVAN
+1238 
-1248 SGVPAK
+1248 
-1254 AADYGVFIGRY
+1254 
-1265 AGSDAAGATGNNYGI
+1265 
-1280 AIGAEAGRYQQG
+1280 
-1292 GEDNYAI
+1292 
-1299 GQNAGQY
+1299 
-1306 VNGTHS
+1306 
-1312 VALGLNAGSHIE
+1312 
-1324 GDGNF
+1324 
-1329 AAADGAGNYIKGRN
+1329 
-1343 NIAIGNNAGSGAAGA
+1343 
-1358 IVEADRTISV
+1358 
-1368 GTRTQARG
+1368 
-1376 DNAVAIGTDSKAL
+1376 
-1389 AVDATAVGQAAQAS
+1389 AAQ
-1403 AEKTVAVGQGAK
+1403 
-1415 ATERFTVAMGHNA
+1415 
-1428 TASHANSVALGTNS
+1428 ANSVALGAGS
-1442 ATSDVHT
+1442 ATSAAQTT
-1449 GAYTL
+1449 GPYTL
-1454 NNSYTAAGLPNA
+1454 NGSYTAAGQPNA

-1474 SVGKERQIQN
+1474 SAGKERQIQN

-1502 LYATNNYMSNFATGV
+1502 LYATNNYMNNFAGDV
-1517 KNVLGGDAAVDNAG
+1517 KTKLGGNAALG
-1531 NLTMS
+1531 NDGHLTMT

-1541 GKGNVNDAIAA
+1541 GKDNVNDAIAA

-1566 PTTNA
+1566 PTTNT

-1579 ATKKDLVVD
+1579 ATKKDLVVN

-1603 IAGGPS
+1603 IANGPS
-1609 VKKDGINA
+1609 VTKTGINA

-1647 AKADSAVQDV
+1647 AKADSAVQNV
-1657 VSSNPT
+1657 VSANPTALTATKAGDTVTLTPNVIAGDLVNPATGAVNTPAAGDAGKLVTAGTVANALANTHFVVDTAKTDGELDAASKHDQKIKSGNKVTLQAGKNLKAKQTNAADGATVEFSLKDSISLTQVTAGTGDNQVVLGNNGVQVGGNTYINKDGLNANNKPISNVADGVKPKDAVNKGQLDAVAQEAAKHTTVKAGQNVEVTEANNAAGGKEYTVKTADNLNVTSVKAGDSTLNTDGLTIAGGPSVKKDGINAGDKKITNVAPGTVAAGSKDAVNGGQLAEVKAKADSAVQNVVSTNPT

-1691 VNDPAAADEGKLVS
+1691 VKDPAAADEGKLVS

-1718 VVDTKANGGAVDAAS
+1718 VVDTKANGGKVETGS
-1733 EENAKVGSGNKVTF
+1733 EADAKVGSGNKVTF

-1816 NNGPSVTDT
+1816 NNGPSVTDA
-1825 GIDAGNKKITGVADG
+1825 GINAGDKKIT
-1840 NVAAGSTDAVN
+1840 NVAPGAVTPTSKDAVN
-1851 GGQLAAVKAKAD
+1851 GSQLYNVADNVKDLIGPDATIDPATGKVTVADPTQGIAGTGKGTIGEAIKSVKDKAD
-1863 SAVQDIKSGDEKAL
+1863 TAVQDIKSGDEKAL

-1908 PEEKGK
+1908 PADKGK

-2010 AGNTYINKDGLNAN
+2010 AGSTYINKDGLNAN
-2024 DKKITNVA
+2024 GNKVANVKA
-2032 PGAVT
+2032 GDVSAT
-2037 AASKDAVNGSQLY
+2037 STDAVNGAQLH
-2050 NVANNVKD
+2050 NVATSVANVLGGNAAVD
-2058 LIGPDA
+2058 GNGNVTSSDIGG
-2064 KIDPATG
+2064 TG
-2071 KVTVADPAKGIGET
+2071 ANTVD
-2085 GKGNIG
+2085 
-2091 DAIKHVNDAA
+2091 DAIKAVNA
-2101 KAAAETAAKHTTVVE
+2101 TAAKHTTVVE

-2224 DENALTAVKDPS
+2224 DENALTAVKDPN
-2236 TNIVTVTPKLSGNLV
+2236 TNIVTVTPKLSGDLV

-2390 TDAVNKGQLD
+2390 TDAVNKSQLD
-2400 AVKGIADSAVKS
+2400 AVKGVADSAVKS

-2476 ITNVALGAVSPT
+2476 ITNVAPGAVTPT

-2507 LIGPDAVIDP
+2507 LIGPDATIDP

-2573 SLNADGGKHYK
+2573 STNAEGGKHYK
-2584 VSTAKDLNVD
+2584 VSTAKNLNVD

-2640 VNKGQLDKVAGVAD
+2640 VNKGQLDAVKGVAD

-2660 KAADGEQ
+2660 DVANGEQ

-2689 DSVKAGDTTVNN
+2689 DSVKAGDSTLNN

-2710 SVKKDG
+2710 SVTKDG
-2716 IDAGDKKITNVAAGD
+2716 INAGDKKITNVAAGD

-2736 KDAVNGGQLHNVAK
+2736 KDAVNGGQLHSVASS
-2750 GVADVLGGD
+2750 VANVLGGN
-2759 AAVDGDGKV
+2759 AAVDGNGNV
-2768 TMTNIGETGKGN
+2768 TTNNIGGTGAN
-2780 VNDAIKHV
+2780 TVHDAIAAVK
-2788 NDLAKNAADTAKKH
+2788 DAADKAADTAKKH

-2816 LNADGGKH
+2816 TNAEGGKH

-2830 KDLNVDSVKAGD
+2830 KNLNVDSVKAGD

-2872 VADGVNDTD
+2872 VADGVDAAD

-2887 LNKVDTKVSNV
+2887 LDKVDTKVSNV
-2898 AQNVVNVLGGDAAVN
+2898 AQNVVNVLGGDATVN

-2995 NHDADTNTT
+2995 NHDADSNTT

-3037 TKGPNGNVEVS
+3037 TKGSNGNVEVS

>member
-52 ISVGLALTST
+52 ISIGLALSSNAMANVDTD
-62 SAVAGPGIYINDGPD
+62 VASGVLRIAD
-77 EGCLVVPDAPTGI
+77 PTG
-90 YGLTRD
+90 
-96 NISAANTML
+96 
-105 KPGNLMPDRT
+105 
-115 IFGLDKM
+115 
-122 SPCES
+122 
-127 SGNGVHAFDTQT
+127 
-139 NRTLFYGK
+139 
-147 THRVDTA
+147 
-154 NNGSKNLTLGGR
+154 
-166 LDVNSGIIGVGD
+166 
-178 RGTNG
+178 
-183 AGATNSIRMGTG
+183 TNSIRMGSG
-195 TTLADAN
+195 TTLDDAN
-202 KKLNSISIG
+202 KQWNSISVG
-211 VDTGASDSNAI
+211 VDAGVNTASS
-222 AIGANTSAAGSNSSA
+222 
-237 IGLNAKATTDSSIAI
+237 
-252 GTTAE
+252 
-257 AGGPAVNATLLGTK
+257 V
-271 AIAIGYETKALGTSN
+271 AIGYGAKAGKTDKFLGQGAVALGYNAQALGTSN
-286 VALGYGSVAENGHD
+286 ISIGEASSATNGHN
-300 SIAIGIKAK
+300 GV
-309 TSNIKSIAIGAYS
+309 AIGAYS
-322 EASGVQSTV
+322 KTENEKTISIGAFSTASGAQSTV
-331 ISDNYGAAT
+331 ISSNYDTNSTGP
-340 AVSTA
+340 VSVA
-345 SGTRSQVYGAETNV
+345 SGRRSQIYGAETTV
-359 SGNNSVAIGDTNK
+359 SGEQSVSIGDTNTI
-372 VASNR
+372 ASAR
-377 TYVMGNNINAATGTD
+377 TYALGNNINVAAGTD
-392 DSLAFGTKAG
+392 DSLVFGTKAG

-409 ALGNTAKATKEN
+409 ALGNTAKATQDN
-421 TIAQGTESVVYGKNS
+421 SIAQGTESATYGKQS

-445 GIETPTP
+445 GLTAPTAS
-452 TQTNAFSVS
+452 QTNAFSVS
-461 IGNETEAI
+461 IGNETEAL
-469 DASTI
+469 DASTV

-534 SQILGVQ
+534 SQIIGVQ

-547 NSVSIGDTNTV
+547 NSVSIGDTNTI
-558 ASVRTYAMGN
+558 ASARTYAMGN
-568 NINVAAGADDSLAFG
+568 NINVKAGINDALAFG
-583 TKASVAGINTIAMG
+583 TRASVQVTKSIAMG
-597 NTTQASAN
+597 EN
-605 YAIAVGNTAQAT
+605 AT
-617 AEHATAI
+617 AGIDDGITTPYVRPSVAI
-624 GNKSVASNVS
+624 GAEAK
-634 AIALGRQA
+634 
-642 QATDENAVALGAD
+642 ATG
-655 SKADGHSSF
+655 K
-664 AGAVGSSS
+664 GS
-672 AGTRQVSIGHYAGNN
+672 VSIGHESASLGESATALGIQATAPGKGQTSLGLHAGHSETGDQVNQQY
-687 TEGSSTP
+687 G
-694 AKPADYA
+694 
-701 VFIGNYAGSDAA
+701 VFIGRYAGGDNQNPNVATE
-713 GTNGNTNG
+713 GGNIYG
-721 VAIGSEAGRYL
+721 IAIGESAGRYG
-732 QSGSNNTA
+732 QGGSRNTA
-740 IGSQAG
+740 IGEQAG
-746 QYVEGSLNASLG
+746 QYVKGSH
-758 QGAGKYV
+758 
-765 KGNNNIAMGTQAG
+765 NIAMGTQAG
-778 TGTATE
+778 TGTDAE

-799 ALTNDSVAIGTTAK
+799 ALTNDSVAIGTRAK
-813 SGKVDKFSGERSVA
+813 SGKVDRFSGERSVA
-827 IGAYSEALGTGGIA
+827 IGAKAEALGTGGIA
-841 IGDSAATTNGH
+841 IGDSAATTDGH

-886 GNYDLK
+886 GNYDTK

-897 SVASGTRATVI
+897 STATAARAI
-908 GAETTVSGNNSVAI
+908 AMGAETNVSGEKSVAI

-927 VASARTYALGNNI
+927 IASARTYALGNNI
-940 NAAAGT
+940 NVAAGA

-958 GARDTI
+958 GAE
-964 AMGNTAQSKTRHS
+964 NT
-977 IAIGQDASAGD
+977 
-988 DSANAEQKGVSAVA
+988 VA
-1002 IGHGAQAN
+1002 IGAN
-1010 YYDAIAIGA
+1010 
-1019 RATVAPAAG
+1019 
-1028 NTTAADSIAIG
+1028 
-1039 VEATADNYKTTAI
+1039 
-1052 GTYARAKGRQ
+1052 
-1062 STVIANNVQGS
+1062 AN
-1073 NYSTASGD
+1073 
-1081 RSQVYGVETTVSGNN
+1081 
-1096 SVAIGDTNNVA
+1096 
-1107 SNRTY
+1107 
-1112 AIGNNINIAEA
+1112 
-1123 AVDSLAF
+1123 
-1130 GTKAGV
+1130 
-1136 KSARS
+1136 
-1141 IAIGTEASAGSTDT
+1141 
-1155 TYNPLGDI
+1155 
-1163 RATAI
+1163 
-1168 GSEAKANGL
+1168 
-1177 RSIALGDVAVAS
+1177 
-1189 ERYGTALGSSSNVSA
+1189 
-1204 AYGTAVG
+1204 
-1211 FENRVSGDGG
+1211 
-1221 FAAGTH
+1221 
-1227 SVAAG
+1227 
-1232 RQQISI
+1232 
-1238 GHFAGDNVAN
+1238 
-1248 SGVPAK
+1248 
-1254 AADYGVFIGRY
+1254 
-1265 AGSDAAGATGNNYGI
+1265 
-1280 AIGAEAGRYQQG
+1280 
-1292 GEDNYAI
+1292 
-1299 GQNAGQY
+1299 
-1306 VNGTHS
+1306 
-1312 VALGLNAGSHIE
+1312 
-1324 GDGNF
+1324 
-1329 AAADGAGNYIKGRN
+1329 
-1343 NIAIGNNAGSGAAGA
+1343 
-1358 IVEADRTISV
+1358 
-1368 GTRTQARG
+1368 
-1376 DNAVAIGTDSKAL
+1376 
-1389 AVDATAVGQAAQAS
+1389 AAQ
-1403 AEKTVAVGQGAK
+1403 
-1415 ATERFTVAMGHNA
+1415 
-1428 TASHANSVALGTNS
+1428 ANSVALGAGS
-1442 ATSDVHT
+1442 ATSAPHT

-1454 NNSYTAAGLPNA
+1454 NNSYTAAGLPVA

-1474 SVGKERQIQN
+1474 SAGKERQIQN

-1502 LYATNNYMSNFATGV
+1502 LYATNNYLSNLAGGV

-1552 ANTKVAAGDNITVT
+1552 ANTKVAAGENITVT

-1617 GDKKITG
+1617 GDKVISG

-1663 ALTATKAGDTVTLT
+1663 ALTANKVGNTVTLT

-1691 VNDPAAADEGKLVS
+1691 VNAPATADEGKLVS

-1733 EENAKVGSGNKVTF
+1733 EEDAKVGSGNKVTF

-1863 SAVQDIKSGDEKAL
+1863 SAVQDVKSGDENAL
-1877 SVTKAG
+1877 TAVKDPNTNIVTV
-1883 NTYTITPNLSG
+1883 TPKLSG

-1908 PEEKGK
+1908 PADKGK

-1986 SLKEVKVGE
+1986 SLTQVTAGDSTLNTDGLTIAGGPSVK
-1995 GSANEV
+1995 
-2001 VLNNNGVNV
+2001 
-2010 AGNTYINKDGLNAN
+2010 KDGIDAG

-2050 NVANNVKD
+2050 NVADNVKD

-2071 KVTVADPAKGIGET
+2071 KVSVADPAQGIGGT
-2085 GKGNIG
+2085 GKDNIG
-2091 DAIKHVNDAA
+2091 DAIKAVNA
-2101 KAAAETAAKHTTVVE
+2101 TAAKHTTVVE

-2224 DENALTAVKDPS
+2224 DENALTAVKDPN
-2236 TNIVTVTPKLSGNLV
+2236 TNIVTVTPKLSGDLV

-2262 PEEKGKLVT
+2262 PADKGKLVT

-2356 GNDGVKVGGNT
+2356 NDKGVNVGGNT

-2390 TDAVNKGQLD
+2390 TDAVNKSQLD
-2400 AVKGIADSAVKS
+2400 AVKGVADSAVKS

-2476 ITNVALGAVSPT
+2476 ITNVAPGAVTPT

-2495 SQLYNVADNVKD
+2495 GQLYNVANNVKD
-2507 LIGPDAVIDP
+2507 LIGPDAAIDP

-2573 SLNADGGKHYK
+2573 STNANGGKHYK

-2611 GGPSVTKGG
+2611 GGPSVTKAG

-2640 VNKGQLDKVAGVAD
+2640 VNKGQLDAVKGVAD

-2660 KAADGEQ
+2660 DVANGEQ

-2689 DSVKAGDTTVNN
+2689 DSVKAGDSTLNN

-2716 IDAGDKKITNVAAGD
+2716 IDAADKKITNVAAGD

-2759 AAVDGDGKV
+2759 AAVDGNGKV

-2780 VNDAIKHV
+2780 VNDAIKAVKDAADKAAETAAKHTTV
-2788 NDLAKNAADTAKKH
+2788 KAGKNIEVTEAKNAA
-2802 TTVEQGDNI
+2802 
-2811 VVEES
+2811 
-2816 LNADGGKH
+2816 GGKE
-2824 YKVSTA
+2824 YTVKTA
-2830 KDLNVDSVKAGD
+2830 DNLNVTSVKAGD
-2842 TTVNND
+2842 TTVNDN

-2872 VADGVNDTD
+2872 VADGVNPDD

-2887 LNKVDTKVSNV
+2887 LDKVDTKVSNV

-2995 NHDADTNTT
+2995 NHDADSNTT

-3037 TKGPNGNVEVS
+3037 TKGANGNVEVS

-3078 AGKAISNVANGNVAA
+3078 GGKAITNVANGNLAKG
-3093 DSKDAVNGGQLH
+3093 SKDAVNGGQLH
-3105 ETAKSVADVIGGG
+3105 ETAQSVADVIGGG

-3127 AGQNG
+3127 AGKNG

>member
-62 SAVAGPGIYINDGPD
+62 SAVAGPGIYINDGKSD
-77 EGCLVVPDAPTGI
+77 DGCLALPDASGPNVGI
-90 YGLTRD
+90 YG
-96 NISAANTML
+96 ISNAGGGINVSILA
-105 KPGNLMPDRT
+105 PGQVAPNKDYFAMNA
-115 IFGLDKM
+115 M
-122 SPCES
+122 APCLS
-127 SGNGVHAFDTQT
+127 SGNVAQAFDTQT
-139 NRTLFYGK
+139 NRTLFYGNDSYGNG
-147 THRVDTA
+147 TIT
-154 NNGSKNLTLGGR
+154 NNGAKNLTLGGR

-178 RGTNG
+178 RGVNG
-183 AGATNSIRMGTG
+183 LDATNSIRMGMG
-195 TTLADAN
+195 TALSDDN
-202 KKLNSISIG
+202 KKTDAVTIG
-211 VDTGASDSNAI
+211 VNAGASAKHAT
-222 AIGANTSAAGSNSSA
+222 AIGSATTAKTGYSTALGFQSQAGDPAVTNFNGEYATA
-237 IGLNAKATTDSSIAI
+237 IGGKAKALHAY
-252 GTTAE
+252 TTA
-257 AGGPAVNATLLGTK
+257 L
-271 AIAIGYETKALGTSN
+271 
-286 VALGYGSVAENGHD
+286 
-300 SIAIGIKAK
+300 
-309 TSNIKSIAIGAYS
+309 
-322 EASGVQSTV
+322 
-331 ISDNYGAAT
+331 
-340 AVSTA
+340 
-345 SGTRSQVYGAETNV
+345 GAETNASGAYATAVGNAAKATHESTTAVGDRSKATNEFATALGHVALASGRNSTALGTRNEALGEEATAIGYHSHANGSQQLAIGAHAGRNLDGSFTQSTHGISIGSLAGADNATAKSNDDSVLIGTESGRYAQGGNRNTSIGKSAGQYLKGDDNIAMGSNAGSGTATDKLEV
-359 SGNNSVAIGDTNK
+359 SNTVAIGNTAK
-372 VASNR
+372 AS
-377 TYVMGNNINAATGTD
+377 GNDG
-392 DSLAFGTKAG
+392 
-402 VGGANAI
+402 I
-409 ALGNTAKATKEN
+409 ALGNTANSKTDGA
-421 TIAQGTESVVYGKNS
+421 ISIGTRSVSGDGDAVPGVTPIGNKS
-436 VSIGYKAVS
+436 ISIGYD
-445 GIETPTP
+445 
-452 TQTNAFSVS
+452 SVANRYDT
-461 IGNETEAI
+461 IAMGVE
-469 DASTI
+469 ASTQAADSAVAPWDAI
-474 AIGDKAKAKGG
+474 AIGSKSKA
-485 VDALA
+485 
-490 VGTQAN
+490 T
-496 AMTYKA
+496 TYKA

-523 QGQPSIASGTR
+523 QGQNSTASGTR

-558 ASVRTYAMGN
+558 ASARTYAMGNNINAAAGTDDSLAFGTRAHVSGANQVSIGKDAGADAAVPNTSGIVIGESAGRYLEGGTRNTAIGERAGQYVKGSYNIAMGTNAGSRTATDTLVVDDSTSIGHNAKAVTSESIAIGKNAESGKVDKFDGKKATAIGHEAKALGTGNIAMGAYATSENGHDGVAIGTYVKSSNVKAIAIGAYSSASGVQSIAIANNYNSDNSYASNKSTATGVRAIVMGAESHATAERALAIGDKNTVASARTYAIGN
-568 NINVAAGADDSLAFG
+568 NINVAAGADDSL
-583 TKASVAGINTIAMG
+583 
-597 NTTQASAN
+597 
-605 YAIAVGNTAQAT
+605 
-617 AEHATAI
+617 
-624 GNKSVASNVS
+624 
-634 AIALGRQA
+634 
-642 QATDENAVALGAD
+642 
-655 SKADGHSSF
+655 
-664 AGAVGSSS
+664 
-672 AGTRQVSIGHYAGNN
+672 
-687 TEGSSTP
+687 
-694 AKPADYA
+694 
-701 VFIGNYAGSDAA
+701 
-713 GTNGNTNG
+713 
-721 VAIGSEAGRYL
+721 
-732 QSGSNNTA
+732 
-740 IGSQAG
+740 
-746 QYVEGSLNASLG
+746 
-758 QGAGKYV
+758 
-765 KGNNNIAMGTQAG
+765 
-778 TGTATE
+778 
-784 KLEVSGTTAIGNTAK
+784 
-799 ALTNDSVAIGTTAK
+799 
-813 SGKVDKFSGERSVA
+813 
-827 IGAYSEALGTGGIA
+827 
-841 IGDSAATTNGH
+841 
-852 NGVAI
+852 
-857 GVYSKTQNEK
+857 
-867 AISIGAF
+867 
-874 NKATGAQSIVIA
+874 
-886 GNYDLK
+886 
-892 NSDGV
+892 
-897 SVASGTRATVI
+897 
-908 GAETTVSGNNSVAI
+908 
-922 GDTNT
+922 
-927 VASARTYALGNNI
+927 
-940 NAAAGT
+940 
-946 DDSLVFGTRAAV
+946 VFGTRAAV
-958 GARDTI
+958 GAE
-964 AMGNTAQSKTRHS
+964 NT
-977 IAIGQDASAGD
+977 
-988 DSANAEQKGVSAVA
+988 VA
-1002 IGHGAQAN
+1002 IGAN
-1010 YYDAIAIGA
+1010 
-1019 RATVAPAAG
+1019 
-1028 NTTAADSIAIG
+1028 
-1039 VEATADNYKTTAI
+1039 
-1052 GTYARAKGRQ
+1052 
-1062 STVIANNVQGS
+1062 AN
-1073 NYSTASGD
+1073 
-1081 RSQVYGVETTVSGNN
+1081 
-1096 SVAIGDTNNVA
+1096 
-1107 SNRTY
+1107 
-1112 AIGNNINIAEA
+1112 
-1123 AVDSLAF
+1123 
-1130 GTKAGV
+1130 
-1136 KSARS
+1136 
-1141 IAIGTEASAGSTDT
+1141 
-1155 TYNPLGDI
+1155 
-1163 RATAI
+1163 
-1168 GSEAKANGL
+1168 
-1177 RSIALGDVAVAS
+1177 
-1189 ERYGTALGSSSNVSA
+1189 
-1204 AYGTAVG
+1204 
-1211 FENRVSGDGG
+1211 
-1221 FAAGTH
+1221 
-1227 SVAAG
+1227 
-1232 RQQISI
+1232 
-1238 GHFAGDNVAN
+1238 
-1248 SGVPAK
+1248 
-1254 AADYGVFIGRY
+1254 
-1265 AGSDAAGATGNNYGI
+1265 
-1280 AIGAEAGRYQQG
+1280 
-1292 GEDNYAI
+1292 
-1299 GQNAGQY
+1299 
-1306 VNGTHS
+1306 
-1312 VALGLNAGSHIE
+1312 
-1324 GDGNF
+1324 
-1329 AAADGAGNYIKGRN
+1329 
-1343 NIAIGNNAGSGAAGA
+1343 
-1358 IVEADRTISV
+1358 
-1368 GTRTQARG
+1368 
-1376 DNAVAIGTDSKAL
+1376 
-1389 AVDATAVGQAAQAS
+1389 AAQ
-1403 AEKTVAVGQGAK
+1403 
-1415 ATERFTVAMGHNA
+1415 
-1428 TASHANSVALGTNS
+1428 ANSVALGAGS
-1442 ATSDVHT
+1442 ATSDVNT
-1449 GAYTL
+1449 GDYTL
-1454 NNSYTAAGLPNA
+1454 TTSYTAAGQPVA

-1474 SVGKERQIQN
+1474 SAGKERQIQN

-1502 LYATNNYMSNFATGV
+1502 LYATNNYMNNFAGDV
-1517 KNVLGGDAAVDNAG
+1517 KTKLGGNAALG
-1531 NLTMS
+1531 NDGHLTMT

-1541 GKGNVNDAIAA
+1541 GENTVDDAIKNLKTAIDNKADTTASVTSENQADIKVDKEAPVGNTTNYKLSLGGDAKAKLAKAA
-1552 ANTKVAAGDNITVT
+1552 TALQTVEGDSNITATKDATDPTKVKLALNKNLTA
-1566 PTTNA
+1566 
-1571 DGSKTYTV
+1571 
-1579 ATKKDLVVD
+1579 D
-1588 SVKAG
+1588 SVTLGDKAG
-1593 DTTVNTDGVT
+1593 DHAVVNKDGLT
-1603 IAGGPS
+1603 IANGPS

-1617 GDKKITG
+1617 GNKKITG
-1624 VADGNV
+1624 VANGNV
-1630 AAGSKDA
+1630 ATGSTDA

-1647 AKADSAVQDV
+1647 SKADSAVQNV
-1657 VSSNPT
+1657 VSANPT
-1663 ALTATKAGDTVTLT
+1663 ALTANKVGDTVTLT

-1691 VNDPAAADEGKLVS
+1691 VNAPATADEGKLVS

-1718 VVDTKANGGAVDAAS
+1718 VVDTKGNTETGS
-1733 EENAKVGSGNKVTF
+1733 EADAKVGSGNKVTF
-1747 EAGKNLVAQQTN
+1747 EAGNNLVAKQAN
-1759 TANGGATVNYKL
+1759 TANGGATVKFSLKDDISLN
-1771 SDTLENLVSVKSAEI
+1771 SVT
-1786 EAGIGP
+1786 AGTGA
-1792 NKVVLNNNGVK
+1792 NQVVLGNDGVK
-1803 VGDSTLNDKGLTI
+1803 VG
-1816 NNGPSVTDT
+1816 
-1825 GIDAGNKKITGVADG
+1825 
-1840 NVAAGSTDAVN
+1840 
-1851 GGQLAAVKAKAD
+1851 
-1863 SAVQDIKSGDEKAL
+1863 
-1877 SVTKAG
+1877 
-1883 NTYTITPNLSG
+1883 
-1894 DLVDANGNITAPTT
+1894 
-1908 PEEKGK
+1908 
-1914 LVTAGTVAEA
+1914 
-1924 LANTHFV
+1924 
-1931 VDTKA
+1931 
-1936 TDGELDAASQAD
+1936 
-1948 QKIKASNKVT
+1948 
-1958 LQAGK
+1958 
-1963 NLKAKQTNGANGA
+1963 
-1976 EVEFSLKDSI
+1976 
-1986 SLKEVKVGE
+1986 
-1995 GSANEV
+1995 
-2001 VLNNNGVNV
+2001 
-2010 AGNTYINKDGLNAN
+2010 GNTYINNDGLNAN
-2024 DKKITNVA
+2024 SKVISNVADGVNPNDAVNKSQLDAVKGVADSAVKSVDTVASEENLVVDNNDPQNPKLRLKKAVNLTSIKLDGATPGNTTYVSGYGLTIEDGPSVKKEGINAGDKKITNVA
-2032 PGAVT
+2032 AGDVSAT
-2037 AASKDAVNGSQLY
+2037 SKDAVNGAQLH
-2050 NVANNVKD
+2050 NVASSVANVLGGNAAVD
-2058 LIGPDA
+2058 GNGNVTSSDIGG
-2064 KIDPATG
+2064 TG
-2071 KVTVADPAKGIGET
+2071 ANTVD
-2085 GKGNIG
+2085 
-2091 DAIKHVNDAA
+2091 DAIKAVNA
-2101 KAAAETAAKHTTVVE
+2101 TAAKHTTVVE

-2198 QLHATNTKLDGVKA
+2198 QLYATNTKLDGVKA

-2224 DENALTAVKDPS
+2224 DENALTAVKDPN
-2236 TNIVTVTPKLSGNLV
+2236 TNIVTVTPKLSGDLV

-2262 PEEKGKLVT
+2262 PADKGKLVT
-2271 AGTVADALANTHFV
+2271 AGTVAEALANTHFV

-2305 KAGNKV
+2305 KASNKV

-2320 AKQTNGANGAQV
+2320 AKQTNGANGAEV

-2400 AVKGIADSAVKS
+2400 AVKTVADSAVKS

-2468 GINAGDKT
+2468 GIDAGDKK
-2476 ITNVALGAVSPT
+2476 ITNVAAGDVAEN

-2495 SQLYNVADNVKD
+2495 GQLHNVAKGVADV
-2507 LIGPDAVIDP
+2507 LGGDAAVDGN
-2517 ATGKVTVADPAK
+2517 GKVTMTN
-2529 GIGETGKGN
+2529 IGETGKGN
-2538 IGDAIKHVNDAAKA
+2538 VNDAIKHVNDLAKN

-2573 SLNADGGKHYK
+2573 STNAEGGKHYK
-2584 VSTAKDLNVD
+2584 VSTAKNLNVD

-2640 VNKGQLDKVAGVAD
+2640 VNKGQLDAVKGVAD

-2660 KAADGEQ
+2660 DVANGEQ

-2689 DSVKAGDTTVNN
+2689 DSVKAGDSTLNN

-2759 AAVDGDGKV
+2759 AAVDGNGKV

-2816 LNADGGKH
+2816 TNAEGGKH

-2830 KDLNVDSVKAGD
+2830 KNLNVDSVKAGD

-2872 VADGVNDTD
+2872 VADGVNPDD

-2887 LNKVDTKVSNV
+2887 LDKVDTKVSNV
-2898 AQNVVNVLGGDAAVN
+2898 AQNVVNVLGGDATVN

-2924 ETGKGNINDAIKS
+2924 DTGKGNVNDAIKA

-2950 SVKAKEGR
+2950 SVKAKDGR

-2972 HEYTVDVERSVTNA
+2972 HEYTVDVERAVTEA
-2986 GSDYVTVTN
+2986 GSDQVTVTSK
-2995 NHDADTNTT
+2995 HDADSNTT
-3004 TYTVDVSAK
+3004 TYTVDVSDK

-3037 TKGPNGNVEVS
+3037 NKDPNGNVEVS

-3078 AGKAISNVANGNVAA
+3078 AGKAISNVANGNVAK

-3105 ETAKSVADVIGGG
+3105 ETAQSVADVIGGG